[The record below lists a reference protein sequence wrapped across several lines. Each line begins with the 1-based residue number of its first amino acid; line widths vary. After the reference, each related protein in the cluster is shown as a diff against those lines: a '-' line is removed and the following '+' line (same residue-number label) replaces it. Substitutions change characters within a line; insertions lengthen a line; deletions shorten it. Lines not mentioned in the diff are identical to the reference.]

1 MREICRICARELCG
15 NQRRWIFHT
24 AAKLN
29 LQVLLSHVLGKELC
43 RDGKAEFACSKCAFM
58 LDRIYRF
65 DTVIARIEA
74 LSIERLQKLLLE
86 KDRLKFCIASMYRRN
101 NEDSGIDDKV
111 VGDGTVDISGLP
123 DVRYTAL
130 LQEDFAYSGFE
141 CWTEHEEHIPE
152 LHSCHASESMG
163 NRPRRCHGCATLR
176 VADADYEAIC
186 RVPRKVARSITCGP
200 STRWP
205 ASVCNEESSVCE
217 PITADSASAKVPV
230 EEENM
235 EEGTPGSSVES
246 LDTAVKVSPPRQKD
260 EEADK
265 GAKGS
270 EKCDDCLDAHTTPN
284 SSSCGNRLELALSLI
299 KAFDYKPV
307 QSPRGSRLPIPVKS
321 ILPCSKPSR
330 DLVDGSALLGSVN
343 AGSGFLSAATKPFP
357 LELSDLQ
364 ELWDDL
370 GEDYMPLRVQNLPED
385 HQQLTQCD
393 PVASGCMSESHAADL
408 QDKIQQYDATNKL
421 LQEKLNEMNFELK
434 SVQEASQRQD
444 RTIQSLNEALK
455 SKESETEELYH
466 VIEGQS
472 ETMAKLR
479 DMLHRSQLGHLQ
491 TSEDPSPSQQQQHMA
506 LLDLQNTLFC
516 TQLEM
521 QKLKRA
527 QWQKEHQLVEARR
540 ATQLLEAAVQE
551 EQQLK
556 EVSWKHNQELRSVVQ
571 QVQAELQGKVQEL
584 WALEGERCC
593 EIRAQEQCVQRLSQS
608 LAHKEQLLQE
618 SQELLQCQQSLE
630 KNPAVTNA
638 MLEKLQQRIKDRDA
652 ALERAIDE
660 KFCAVEEKEQE
671 LRQLHLSVRER
682 EHDLER
688 LRSVLSSNEATIH
701 SMESL
706 LKAKMLELEQVT
718 ATCQNLQWLK
728 EEVEAKSSCWQKEQ
742 EGIIQQL
749 QTSLHD
755 RNKEVELLTATL
767 LCKLGPGQNEIAEEL
782 CSRLQQKERMLQD
795 LLSDRNRQ
803 AGEHETEL
811 RELLQAVSVREQR
824 SRVAAEKMVQA
835 LAEKSGEVQFLRQR
849 LVRNESGKNP
859 VADGRLLLQKDKQP
873 FQELLPG
880 GCGNT
885 TATGISKGEDSKY
898 RMEKGHYSGSFSP
911 VGLLET
917 AAELEKELIN
927 AREELELMARK
938 ERESRLEL
946 SSLQSV
952 VMAQEE
958 ELQVQASDIESLT
971 RNIQSKEDLI
981 KDLQMQL
988 VDPEEIPAVER
999 LTQEVLVLREK
1010 VATAESQG
1018 QAATGN
1024 RQQQLLLMLEGLVAE
1039 KSRLN
1044 EALQAERQLYS
1055 SLVKFHAH
1063 PDSPE
1068 RGQTL
1073 QAELEGAQALRGR
1086 LEEALGRSMEHLRRL
1101 ETLGAFGGQPGRD
1114 DAQDGRADSI
1124 EGEVPPRTAN
1134 QQTSQGLPVNSPE
1147 AKAAQPDLT
1156 LASLERDSS
1165 LRAELLHIRAKN
1177 QQLLEQKAKV
1187 EGELWELKTLME
1199 EAGFSSLSSIRK
1211 VLLSL
1216 CLKTAELKERL
1227 GGSPLS
1233 ERWEDKAEA
1242 GGALRTQS
1250 RKLQSSET
1258 VVTLLKEQ
1266 LVLNCP
1272 EGESKFLPQLVTGM
1286 ATEIDRLRAEMGVAS
1301 GKRPALEGQLQED
1314 PAKRPCPGS
1323 QAVELGPAQAPRGMS
1338 QQMEASLVGSWQR
1351 LVEPRVGPSGQLV
1364 QCRQHNQE
1372 LQEKLA
1378 VSEATVRAQAEQL
1391 EQYRTLLS
1399 EPLVQQDNK
1408 QVQVD
1413 LQDLGYETC
1422 GRSENEADREETPSP
1437 ECEEPDVFS
1446 KAGLMEELS
1455 RPGPRGGLCWGQSE
1469 DVAALQQHV
1478 RELQL
1483 QLQNSNKALQR
1494 LQRRTRSFSSTSD
1507 YASGAEWLHK
1517 PVPSATDE
1525 DEGWQSDGVGAFC
1538 PPALQASR
1546 DLEWLVHRVSLLEA
1560 QLPGPWA
1567 GGVLPEELHS
1577 AVWPGKYD
1585 SLIQAQ
1591 ARELSHLR
1599 QKMREGRS
1607 MCHLLNQHLRDTV
1620 KSFEELLRGTDIDY
1634 YMGQSFREHLAQGG
1648 QLAERLSSKLSSRD
1662 RSDVEDKTGHEF
1674 VVLRLSKEL
1683 QEKERMIETL
1693 QAKLQEGCETPSS
1706 SRALSESPRSH
1717 SSTSFLSDGPEACS
1731 DGDATSDYSQL
1742 QGGRS
1747 KQPSRHLADVTHPA
1761 ALASNPSPAAAPHQA
1776 PAESIRGY
1784 PTGPPSQPPPMD
1796 SSQTCTGLHFDSLSK
1811 PLSVP
1816 LTPAPGPSAFL
1827 PFGPPPPAP
1836 PALLGCCGTPVFS
1849 LAEVQQEL
1857 HMLQKQL
1864 GERGPLAAPPVKPL
1878 PLTSDFGEASTSRCL
1893 HAPHLTPQSCPL
1905 QSSAQLD
1912 RKAGATFLESNPLWA
1927 QPPMGALYGHLPFG
1941 YPASHKLTGADL
1953 LEGHLV
1959 EIRSLRQ
1966 RLEESICI
1974 NDRLREQLEKRL
1986 ATTAKG
1992 NGHPTNINIQG
2003 LASTSSRS
2011 SETQALREEN
2021 QSLQLQFA
2029 HLSREL
2035 ERLREA
2041 TRCRL
2046 QEAEAKNR
2054 TLAQE
2059 LAEQLQSG
2067 RQLREERLALQ
2078 ENHHRLER
2086 TVPLLQQQ
2094 CEENQRLCQALCAEL
2109 RIHETLS
2116 SSSQAAPSACS
2127 GDAHR
2132 RPPSSSELGALL
2144 AEVRTLRRQ
2153 LLRGIQVN
2161 SALRQQ
2167 LARWQPEGNAAP
2179 LFAAHQAMPDWQPF
2193 QVSSPSPPVR
2203 DVGMSSPA
2211 PLSPPALL
2219 SDPAPLAHRLKEP
2232 PMDDPLMRRS
2242 APAPVGDAPSSL
2254 SASKGRCQVIGHVDD
2269 YYTLKQQILEGRTLV
2284 HQMASLLQP
2293 AVAMPS
2299 LEPRGPEALDRGS
2312 VQQLLST
2319 ASALHQLLEQCASLL
2334 TTFWRGALPAAPSP
2348 AQPQTAEQAMK
2359 DELLALRARL
2369 AEQESLLQRAAE
2381 RLQDTCRLKDNM
2393 EHFIISHLT
2402 QTHAVLRKART
2413 NLEKTKPQGSSVKSP
2428 PSIGAG
2434 EISVGSSQHPSHVI
2448 PAHQEHRRKRS
2459 HPDTLKWQEDRSWP
2473 CFVHLPSS

>member
-111 VGDGTVDISGLP
+111 VGDVTVDISGLP

-152 LHSCHASESMG
+152 LHSCHTSESVG

-186 RVPRKVARSITCGP
+186 RVPRKVARSISCGL

-217 PITADSASAKVPV
+217 PITADLASAKVPV
-230 EEENM
+230 EEESM

-265 GAKGS
+265 GVKGS

-284 SSSCGNRLELALSLI
+284 SSLYGNRLELALSLI

-321 ILPCSKPSR
+321 ILLYSKPSR
-330 DLVDGSALLGSVN
+330 NLVDGSTLLGSVN
-343 AGSGFLSAATKPFP
+343 AGSGFPSATTKTFP

-393 PVASGCMSESHAADL
+393 PVASGRVSESHAAEL

-434 SVQEASQRQD
+434 SIQEASQRQD

-466 VIEGQS
+466 VIEGQN
-472 ETMAKLR
+472 ETMGKLR

-491 TSEDPSPSQQQQHMA
+491 TSEGPSPSQQQQHMA

-527 QWQKEHQLVEARR
+527 QWQKEHQLAEARR
-540 ATQLLEAAVQE
+540 TTQLLEATVQE

-556 EVSWKHNQELRSVVQ
+556 EVSWKHNQELRGVVQ

-584 WALEGERCC
+584 WALEGEKCC
-593 EIRAQEQCVQRLSQS
+593 EIRAQEQRVQRLSQR

-618 SQELLQCQQSLE
+618 SWELLQRRQSLE
-630 KNPAVTNA
+630 KNPVVTDT
-638 MLEKLQQRIKDRDA
+638 MLEKLQQRIKHRDA

-671 LRQLHLSVRER
+671 LRQLHISVRER

-706 LKAKMLELEQVT
+706 LKAKTLELEQVT

-728 EEVEAKSSCWQKEQ
+728 EEVEAKSNCWQKEQ

-749 QTSLHD
+749 QASLHD
-755 RNKEVELLTATL
+755 RNKEVEELTATL
-767 LCKLGPGQNEIAEEL
+767 LCKLGPGQSEIAEEL
-782 CSRLQQKERMLQD
+782 CLRLQRKERMLQD

-811 RELLQAVSVREQR
+811 RELLQAMSIREQR

-835 LAEKSGEVQFLRQR
+835 LAEKSDEVQFLRQR
-849 LVRNESGKNP
+849 LVGNEPGKNP

-880 GCGNT
+880 GCGNS
-885 TATGISKGEDSKY
+885 TATRISKGEDSKY
-898 RMEKGHYSGSFSP
+898 RMER
-911 VGLLET
+911 GLLET

-952 VMAQEE
+952 VTAQEE

-1010 VATAESQG
+1010 VATAESRG
-1018 QAATGN
+1018 QEVTGN

-1086 LEEALGRSMEHLRRL
+1086 LEESLGRSMEHLRRL

-1114 DAQDGRADSI
+1114 DAKDGSTDSI
-1124 EGEVPPRTAN
+1124 EGEAPPRTVN
-1134 QQTSQGLPVNSPE
+1134 QQTSQGLPANSPE
-1147 AKAAQPDLT
+1147 AKAAQPDLLT
-1156 LASLERDSS
+1156 LAPLERDSS
-1165 LRAELLHIRAKN
+1165 LQAELLHVRAKN

-1187 EGELWELKTLME
+1187 EGELWELKALME

-1216 CLKTAELKERL
+1216 CLETAELKEQL

-1233 ERWEDKAEA
+1233 EGWEDKAEA
-1242 GGALRTQS
+1242 RAALCTQNS
-1250 RKLQSSET
+1250 KLQSSET

-1272 EGESKFLPQLVTGM
+1272 EGESKFPPQLVTGM
-1286 ATEIDRLRAEMGVAS
+1286 ATEIDRLWTEMGVAS

-1314 PAKRPCPGS
+1314 PAKRPCPRS

-1338 QQMEASLVGSWQR
+1338 QQMEACPAGSWQQ

-1364 QCRQHNQE
+1364 QCRQRNQE
-1372 LQEKLA
+1372 LQDKLA

-1455 RPGPRGGLCWGQSE
+1455 RPGPWGGLCWGQSE
-1469 DVAALQQHV
+1469 DVAVLQQHV

-1507 YASGAEWLHK
+1507 YASGAERLHK

-1560 QLPGPWA
+1560 QLHGRWA
-1567 GGVLPEELHS
+1567 GGVLPEELRS

-1607 MCHLLNQHLRDTV
+1607 VCHLLTQHLRDTV

-1674 VVLRLSKEL
+1674 VALRLSKEL
-1683 QEKERMIETL
+1683 REKERMIETL
-1693 QAKLQEGCETPSS
+1693 QAKLQERCETPSS
-1706 SRALSESPRSH
+1706 SRALSESPRSN
-1717 SSTSFLSDGPEACS
+1717 SSASFLSDGPEACS
-1731 DGDATSDYSQL
+1731 DGDATSEYSQL
-1742 QGGRS
+1742 QGDRS
-1747 KQPSRHLADVTHPA
+1747 EQPSRRLTDVTHPA

-1776 PAESIRGY
+1776 SAESIRGY
-1784 PTGPPSQPPPMD
+1784 STGPSSQHPPMD
-1796 SSQTCTGLHFDSLSK
+1796 SGQTRTGLHFDSLSK

-1827 PFGPPPPAP
+1827 PFGPPPPTP
-1836 PALLGCCGTPVFS
+1836 SALLGCCGTPVFS

-1864 GERGPLAAPPVKPL
+1864 GE
-1878 PLTSDFGEASTSRCL
+1878 S
-1893 HAPHLTPQSCPL
+1893 
-1905 QSSAQLD
+1905 
-1912 RKAGATFLESNPLWA
+1912 
-1927 QPPMGALYGHLPFG
+1927 
-1941 YPASHKLTGADL
+1941 ADL
-1953 LEGHLV
+1953 LEGHLA

-1992 NGHPTNINIQG
+1992 NGYPTNIYIQG
-2003 LASTSSRS
+2003 LESASSLS

-2021 QSLQLQFA
+2021 QSLQLHFA
-2029 HLSREL
+2029 HLSRGNGALPPEL
-2035 ERLREA
+2035 EQLRET

-2046 QEAEAKNR
+2046 QKAETENR

-2059 LAEQLQSG
+2059 LAEQRQSG

-2078 ENHHRLER
+2078 ENNHRLEC

-2094 CEENQRLCQALCAEL
+2094 CQENQRLCQALCAEL

-2116 SSSQAAPSACS
+2116 SSSQAALSACS
-2127 GDAHR
+2127 GDVHR

-2144 AEVRTLRRQ
+2144 AEVRTLRRK

-2167 LARWQPEGNAAP
+2167 LARQQPEGNAAP
-2179 LFAAHQAMPDWQPF
+2179 LFAAHQATPNWQPF
-2193 QVSSPSPPVR
+2193 QDSSPSPPVR

-2219 SDPAPLAHRLKEP
+2219 SGPAPLAHQLKEP
-2232 PMDDPLMRRS
+2232 PVDDALVRRS
-2242 APAPVGDAPSSL
+2242 APAPAGDAPSSS
-2254 SASKGRCQVIGHVDD
+2254 SASKGGCQVIGHVDD
-2269 YYTLKQQILEGRTLV
+2269 YYTLKQLILEGKTLV
-2284 HQMASLLQP
+2284 HQMASLLRP
-2293 AVAMPS
+2293 ALAMPS
-2299 LEPRGPEALDRGS
+2299 LEPRGTKALDRGS

-2319 ASALHQLLEQCASLL
+2319 ASALHQLLEQCSSLL

-2369 AEQESLLQRAAE
+2369 AEQENLLQRAAE

-2393 EHFIISHLT
+2393 EHFIVSHLT

-2413 NLEKTKPQGSSVKSP
+2413 NLESLQKSKPQGSSVKSP
-2428 PSIGAG
+2428 PFIGAG
-2434 EISVGSSQHPSHVI
+2434 EISVGLSQHPSHVI
-2448 PAHQEHRRKRS
+2448 PTNQEHRRKRS
-2459 HPDTLKWQEDRSWP
+2459 CPDTLKWQEDQSWP

>member
-1 MREICRICARELCG
+1 MEEAATRKRDYCDGDGKEMVPGASHMTAVLCDALEQGNLGISDEDPLRQTPMSGLFETAHHPVPAQTLPGLEQSPLMQTHVLSDLEMGPVVQTQTLRDFEKHLNDLKKENFSLKLRIYFLEERMQQKYEASREDVYKRNIELKVEVESLKRELQEKQQTL
-15 NQRRWIFHT
+15 NKAWAAAENLTSRNEAELRRHYEEQQQET
-24 AAKLN
+24 E
-29 LQVLLSHVLGKELC
+29 HVSE
-43 RDGKAEFACSKCAFM
+43 
-58 LDRIYRF
+58 
-65 DTVIARIEA
+65 
-74 LSIERLQKLLLE
+74 LLE
-86 KDRLKFCIASMYRRN
+86 NKIQ
-101 NEDSGIDDKV
+101 
-111 VGDGTVDISGLP
+111 
-123 DVRYTAL
+123 L
-130 LQEDFAYSGFE
+130 LQEEARLAKSEAERTAALAEAEKGR
-141 CWTEHEEHIPE
+141 CLE
-152 LHSCHASESMG
+152 LTKKLKEL
-163 NRPRRCHGCATLR
+163 T
-176 VADADYEAIC
+176 
-186 RVPRKVARSITCGP
+186 K
-200 STRWP
+200 
-205 ASVCNEESSVCE
+205 
-217 PITADSASAKVPV
+217 
-230 EEENM
+230 EEEKR
-235 EEGTPGSSVES
+235 GAQV
-246 LDTAVKVSPPRQKD
+246 LRDDHCAALAQKD
-260 EEADK
+260 KRIEELIQELSAREELIELL
-265 GAKGS
+265 AT
-270 EKCDDCLDAHTTPN
+270 EKQNLLQ
-284 SSSCGNRLELALSLI
+284 RLEE
-299 KAFDYKPV
+299 
-307 QSPRGSRLPIPVKS
+307 PR
-321 ILPCSKPSR
+321 
-330 DLVDGSALLGSVN
+330 
-343 AGSGFLSAATKPFP
+343 
-357 LELSDLQ
+357 EM
-364 ELWDDL
+364 E
-370 GEDYMPLRVQNLPED
+370 VQNLPED

-393 PVASGCMSESHAADL
+393 PVASGCVSESHAAEL

-479 DMLHRSQLGHLQ
+479 DILHRSQLGHLQ
-491 TSEDPSPSQQQQHMA
+491 TSEDPSPSQQQQQHMA

-527 QWQKEHQLVEARR
+527 QWQKEHQLAEARR
-540 ATQLLEAAVQE
+540 TTQLLEAAVQE

-584 WALEGERCC
+584 RALEWERCC
-593 EIRAQEQCVQRLSQS
+593 EIRAQEQRVQRLSKR

-618 SQELLQCQQSLE
+618 SQELLQRRQSLE
-630 KNPAVTNA
+630 KNPAVTDA

-706 LKAKMLELEQVT
+706 LKAKTLELEQVT

-755 RNKEVELLTATL
+755 RNKEVEKLTATL
-767 LCKLGPGQNEIAEEL
+767 LCKLGPGQSEIAEEL
-782 CSRLQQKERMLQD
+782 CLRLQQKERMLQD

-811 RELLQAVSVREQR
+811 RELLQAVSVREQQ

-849 LVRNESGKNP
+849 LVRNEPGKNP
-859 VADGRLLLQKDKQP
+859 AADGRLLLQKDKQP

-880 GCGNT
+880 GCGNA
-885 TATGISKGEDSKY
+885 TATGISKVEDSKY
-898 RMEKGHYSGSFSP
+898 RMEKG
-911 VGLLET
+911 LLET
-917 AAELEKELIN
+917 AAELKKELIN

-952 VMAQEE
+952 VTAQEE

-1010 VATAESQG
+1010 VATAESRG
-1018 QAATGN
+1018 QEATGN
-1024 RQQQLLLMLEGLVAE
+1024 RQQQLLLMLEGLVVE

-1073 QAELEGAQALRGR
+1073 QVELEGAQALRGR

-1114 DAQDGRADSI
+1114 DAADGSADSI
-1124 EGEVPPRTAN
+1124 EGEAPPRPTN
-1134 QQTSQGLPVNSPE
+1134 QQTSQGLRANSPE
-1147 AKAAQPDLT
+1147 AKAAQPDLLT
-1156 LASLERDSS
+1156 LAPLERDSS
-1165 LRAELLHIRAKN
+1165 LQAELLHVRAKN

-1216 CLKTAELKERL
+1216 CLETAELKERL
-1227 GGSPLS
+1227 GGCPLS
-1233 ERWEDKAEA
+1233 EGWEDKAEA

-1272 EGESKFLPQLVTGM
+1272 EGESKFPPQLVAGM

-1323 QAVELGPAQAPRGMS
+1323 QAVELGPAQAPRGTS
-1338 QQMEASLVGSWQR
+1338 QQMEASPAGSWQK

-1364 QCRQHNQE
+1364 QCRQRNQE
-1372 LQEKLA
+1372 LQDKLA

-1399 EPLVQQDNK
+1399 EPLVQQENK

-1469 DVAALQQHV
+1469 DVAVLQQHV

-1567 GGVLPEELHS
+1567 GGMLPEELRS

-1607 MCHLLNQHLRDTV
+1607 VCHLLTQHLRDTV

-1662 RSDVEDKTGHEF
+1662 RSDMEDKTGHEF
-1674 VVLRLSKEL
+1674 VALRLSKEL
-1683 QEKERMIETL
+1683 REKERMIETL
-1693 QAKLQEGCETPSS
+1693 QAKLQERCETPSS
-1706 SRALSESPRSH
+1706 SRALSESPRSN
-1717 SSTSFLSDGPEACS
+1717 SSASFLSDGLEACS
-1731 DGDATSDYSQL
+1731 DGDATSEYSQL
-1742 QGGRS
+1742 QGDRS
-1747 KQPSRHLADVTHPA
+1747 EQPSRRLTDVTHPA
-1761 ALASNPSPAAAPHQA
+1761 ALASNPSPTAAPHQA

-1784 PTGPPSQPPPMD
+1784 PTGPSSQHPPMD
-1796 SSQTCTGLHFDSLSK
+1796 SGQTRTGLHFDSLSK

-1827 PFGPPPPAP
+1827 PFGPPPPAR

-1893 HAPHLTPQSCPL
+1893 HVPHLTPQSCPL

-1912 RKAGATFLESNPLWA
+1912 RKAGAAFLESNPLWA
-1927 QPPMGALYGHLPFG
+1927 QPPMGALYGHLPSG
-1941 YPASHKLTGADL
+1941 YPASHPALTGADL
-1953 LEGHLV
+1953 LEGHLA

-1992 NGHPTNINIQG
+1992 NGYPTNIYIQG
-2003 LASTSSRS
+2003 LESASSLS

-2029 HLSREL
+2029 HLSRGNGALPPEL

-2046 QEAEAKNR
+2046 QKAEAENR
-2054 TLAQE
+2054 MLAQE
-2059 LAEQLQSG
+2059 LAEQRQSG

-2078 ENHHRLER
+2078 ENNHRLER

-2116 SSSQAAPSACS
+2116 SSSQAAPSACN

-2167 LARWQPEGNAAP
+2167 LARQQPEGSAAP

-2193 QVSSPSPPVR
+2193 QDSSPSPPVR

-2219 SDPAPLAHRLKEP
+2219 SGPAPLAHRMKEP
-2232 PMDDPLMRRS
+2232 PMDDPLVRRS
-2242 APAPVGDAPSSL
+2242 APAPAGDAPSSS
-2254 SASKGRCQVIGHVDD
+2254 SASKGGCQVIGHVDD
-2269 YYTLKQQILEGRTLV
+2269 YYTLKQQILEGKTLV
-2284 HQMASLLQP
+2284 HQMASLLRP
-2293 AVAMPS
+2293 ALAMPS
-2299 LEPRGPEALDRGS
+2299 LEPRGTEALDWGS
-2312 VQQLLST
+2312 IQQLLSA

-2348 AQPQTAEQAMK
+2348 AQHQTAEQAMK

-2369 AEQESLLQRAAE
+2369 AEQENLLQRAAE

-2393 EHFIISHLT
+2393 EHFIVSHLT

-2413 NLEKTKPQGSSVKSP
+2413 NLESLQKSKPQGSSVKSP

-2434 EISVGSSQHPSHVI
+2434 EISVGLSQHPSHVI
-2448 PAHQEHRRKRS
+2448 PAQQEHRRKRS
-2459 HPDTLKWQEDRSWP
+2459 RPDTLKWQDQSWP
-2473 CFVHLPSS
+2473 CFVHFPSS

>member
-186 RVPRKVARSITCGP
+186 RVPRKVARSISCGP
-200 STRWP
+200 SARWP
-205 ASVCNEESSVCE
+205 ASVCNEECE

-230 EEENM
+230 EEESM

-246 LDTAVKVSPPRQKD
+246 LDTTVKVSPPRQKD

-343 AGSGFLSAATKPFP
+343 AGSGFLNAATKPFP

-393 PVASGCMSESHAADL
+393 PVASGCVSESHAAEL

-479 DMLHRSQLGHLQ
+479 DILHRSQLGHLQ
-491 TSEDPSPSQQQQHMA
+491 TSEDPSPSQQQQQHMA

-527 QWQKEHQLVEARR
+527 QWQKEHQLAEARR
-540 ATQLLEAAVQE
+540 TTQLLEAAVQE

-584 WALEGERCC
+584 RALEWERCC
-593 EIRAQEQCVQRLSQS
+593 EIRAQEQRVQRLSKR

-618 SQELLQCQQSLE
+618 SQELLQRRQSLE
-630 KNPAVTNA
+630 KNPAVTDA

-706 LKAKMLELEQVT
+706 LKAKTLELEQVT

-755 RNKEVELLTATL
+755 RNKEVEKLTATL
-767 LCKLGPGQNEIAEEL
+767 LCKLGPGQSEIAEEL
-782 CSRLQQKERMLQD
+782 CLRLQQKERMLQD

-811 RELLQAVSVREQR
+811 RELLQAVSVREQQ

-849 LVRNESGKNP
+849 LVRNEPGKNP
-859 VADGRLLLQKDKQP
+859 AADGRLLLQKDKQP

-880 GCGNT
+880 GCGNA
-885 TATGISKGEDSKY
+885 TATGISKVEDSKY
-898 RMEKGHYSGSFSP
+898 RMEKG
-911 VGLLET
+911 LLET
-917 AAELEKELIN
+917 AAELKKELIN

-952 VMAQEE
+952 VTAQEE

-1010 VATAESQG
+1010 VATAESRG
-1018 QAATGN
+1018 QEATGN
-1024 RQQQLLLMLEGLVAE
+1024 RQQQLLLMLEGLVVE

-1073 QAELEGAQALRGR
+1073 QVELEGAQALRGR

-1114 DAQDGRADSI
+1114 DAADGSADSI
-1124 EGEVPPRTAN
+1124 EGEAPPRPTN
-1134 QQTSQGLPVNSPE
+1134 QQTSQGLRANSPE
-1147 AKAAQPDLT
+1147 AKAAQPDLLT
-1156 LASLERDSS
+1156 LAPLERDSS
-1165 LRAELLHIRAKN
+1165 LQAELLHVRAKN

-1216 CLKTAELKERL
+1216 CLETAELKERL
-1227 GGSPLS
+1227 GGCPLS
-1233 ERWEDKAEA
+1233 EGWEDKAEA

-1272 EGESKFLPQLVTGM
+1272 EGESKFPPQLVAGM

-1323 QAVELGPAQAPRGMS
+1323 QAVELGPAQAPRGTS
-1338 QQMEASLVGSWQR
+1338 QQMEASPAGSWQK

-1364 QCRQHNQE
+1364 QCRQRNQE
-1372 LQEKLA
+1372 LQDKLA

-1399 EPLVQQDNK
+1399 EPLVQQENK

-1469 DVAALQQHV
+1469 DVAVLQQHV

-1567 GGVLPEELHS
+1567 GGMLPEELRS

-1607 MCHLLNQHLRDTV
+1607 VCHLLTQHLRDTV

-1662 RSDVEDKTGHEF
+1662 RSDMEDKTGHEF
-1674 VVLRLSKEL
+1674 VALRLSKEL
-1683 QEKERMIETL
+1683 REKERMIETL
-1693 QAKLQEGCETPSS
+1693 QAKLQERCETPSS
-1706 SRALSESPRSH
+1706 SRALSESPRSN
-1717 SSTSFLSDGPEACS
+1717 SSASFLSDGLEACS
-1731 DGDATSDYSQL
+1731 DGDATSEYSQL
-1742 QGGRS
+1742 QGDRS
-1747 KQPSRHLADVTHPA
+1747 EQPSRRLTDVTHPA
-1761 ALASNPSPAAAPHQA
+1761 ALASNPSPTAAPHQA

-1784 PTGPPSQPPPMD
+1784 PTGPSSQHPPMD
-1796 SSQTCTGLHFDSLSK
+1796 SGQTRTGLHFDSLSK

-1827 PFGPPPPAP
+1827 PFGPPPPAR

-1864 GERGPLAAPPVKPL
+1864 GE
-1878 PLTSDFGEASTSRCL
+1878 S
-1893 HAPHLTPQSCPL
+1893 
-1905 QSSAQLD
+1905 
-1912 RKAGATFLESNPLWA
+1912 
-1927 QPPMGALYGHLPFG
+1927 
-1941 YPASHKLTGADL
+1941 ADL
-1953 LEGHLV
+1953 LEGHLA

-1992 NGHPTNINIQG
+1992 NGYPTNIYIQG
-2003 LASTSSRS
+2003 LESASSLS

-2029 HLSREL
+2029 HLSRGNGALPPEL

-2046 QEAEAKNR
+2046 QKAEAENR
-2054 TLAQE
+2054 MLAQE
-2059 LAEQLQSG
+2059 LAEQRQSG

-2078 ENHHRLER
+2078 ENNHRLER

-2116 SSSQAAPSACS
+2116 SSSQAAPSACN

-2167 LARWQPEGNAAP
+2167 LARQQPEGSAAP

-2193 QVSSPSPPVR
+2193 QDSSPSPPVR

-2219 SDPAPLAHRLKEP
+2219 SGPAPLAHRMKEP
-2232 PMDDPLMRRS
+2232 PMDDPLVRRS
-2242 APAPVGDAPSSL
+2242 APAPAGDAPSSS
-2254 SASKGRCQVIGHVDD
+2254 SASKGGCQVIGHVDD
-2269 YYTLKQQILEGRTLV
+2269 YYTLKQQILEGKTLV
-2284 HQMASLLQP
+2284 HQMASLLRP
-2293 AVAMPS
+2293 ALAMPS
-2299 LEPRGPEALDRGS
+2299 LEPRGTEALDWGS
-2312 VQQLLST
+2312 IQQLLSA

-2348 AQPQTAEQAMK
+2348 AQHQTAEQAMK

-2369 AEQESLLQRAAE
+2369 AEQENLLQRAAE

-2393 EHFIISHLT
+2393 EHFIVSHLT

-2413 NLEKTKPQGSSVKSP
+2413 NLESLQKSKPQGSSVKSP

-2434 EISVGSSQHPSHVI
+2434 EISVGLSQHPSHVI
-2448 PAHQEHRRKRS
+2448 PAQQEHRRKRS
-2459 HPDTLKWQEDRSWP
+2459 RPDTLKWQDQSWP
-2473 CFVHLPSS
+2473 CFVHFPSS

>member
-1 MREICRICARELCG
+1 MSNGYRTLSQHLNDLKKENFSLKLRIYFLEERMQQKYEASREDVYKRNIELMVEVESLKRELQEKQQTLDKAWAAAE
-15 NQRRWIFHT
+15 NLTSRNEAELRRRFEERQQET
-24 AAKLN
+24 E
-29 LQVLLSHVLGKELC
+29 HVSE
-43 RDGKAEFACSKCAFM
+43 
-58 LDRIYRF
+58 
-65 DTVIARIEA
+65 
-74 LSIERLQKLLLE
+74 LLE
-86 KDRLKFCIASMYRRN
+86 NKIQ
-101 NEDSGIDDKV
+101 
-111 VGDGTVDISGLP
+111 
-123 DVRYTAL
+123 L
-130 LQEDFAYSGFE
+130 LQEEARLAKSEAERMAALAEAEKGRCLE
-141 CWTEHEEHIPE
+141 LTKKLKELTKEEVKRGAQV
-152 LHSCHASESMG
+152 LHDDH
-163 NRPRRCHGCATLR
+163 CAAL
-176 VADADYEAIC
+176 A
-186 RVPRKVARSITCGP
+186 
-200 STRWP
+200 
-205 ASVCNEESSVCE
+205 
-217 PITADSASAKVPV
+217 
-230 EEENM
+230 
-235 EEGTPGSSVES
+235 
-246 LDTAVKVSPPRQKD
+246 QKD
-260 EEADK
+260 KRIEELIQELSAREQLIELL
-265 GAKGS
+265 AT
-270 EKCDDCLDAHTTPN
+270 EKQNLLQ
-284 SSSCGNRLELALSLI
+284 RLEE
-299 KAFDYKPV
+299 
-307 QSPRGSRLPIPVKS
+307 PR
-321 ILPCSKPSR
+321 
-330 DLVDGSALLGSVN
+330 
-343 AGSGFLSAATKPFP
+343 
-357 LELSDLQ
+357 EM
-364 ELWDDL
+364 E
-370 GEDYMPLRVQNLPED
+370 VQNLPED

-393 PVASGCMSESHAADL
+393 PVASGRVSESHAAEL

-434 SVQEASQRQD
+434 SVQETSQRQE

-466 VIEGQS
+466 VIEGQN

-491 TSEDPSPSQQQQHMA
+491 TSEGPSPSQQHMA

-527 QWQKEHQLVEARR
+527 QRQKEQQLAEARR
-540 ATQLLEAAVQE
+540 VTQLLEAAVQE

-584 WALEGERCC
+584 RALEGERCC
-593 EIRAQEQCVQRLSQS
+593 EIQAQEQRVQRLSQR

-618 SQELLQCQQSLE
+618 SRELLQRRQSFE
-630 KNPAVTNA
+630 KNPAVTDA
-638 MLEKLQQRIKDRDA
+638 LLEKLQQRIKDRDA

-682 EHDLER
+682 ERDLER

-701 SMESL
+701 SMDSL
-706 LKAKMLELEQVT
+706 LKAKTLELEQVS

-755 RNKEVELLTATL
+755 RNKEVEELTATL
-767 LCKLGPGQNEIAEEL
+767 LCKLGPGQSEIAEEL
-782 CSRLQQKERMLQD
+782 CLRLQRKERMLQD

-811 RELLQAVSVREQR
+811 RELLQAVSTREQR

-835 LAEKSGEVQFLRQR
+835 LAEKSGEVQFLRQQ
-849 LVRNESGKNP
+849 LVGKEPGKNP
-859 VADGRLLLQKDKQP
+859 AADGRPLLQKDKQP

-880 GCGNT
+880 GCRNA

-898 RMEKGHYSGSFSP
+898 RMEKGP
-911 VGLLET
+911 LEM
-917 AAELEKELIN
+917 AAELEKELVS
-927 AREELELMARK
+927 AREELELMSRK

-952 VMAQEE
+952 VTAQEE

-1010 VATAESQG
+1010 VATAESRG
-1018 QAATGN
+1018 QEATGN
-1024 RQQQLLLMLEGLVAE
+1024 RRQQLLLMLEGLVTE

-1055 SLVKFHAH
+1055 SLVKFHTH

-1073 QAELEGAQALRGR
+1073 RAELEGAQALRGR

-1101 ETLGAFGGQPGRD
+1101 ETLGAFGGQPGRE
-1114 DAQDGRADSI
+1114 DAEDGSPDSI
-1124 EGEVPPRTAN
+1124 EGEAPPGATS
-1134 QQTSQGLPVNSPE
+1134 QQTSQGLPVNSLV
-1147 AKAAQPDLT
+1147 AKAAQPDLLT
-1156 LASLERDSS
+1156 LDHLERNSS
-1165 LRAELLHIRAKN
+1165 LQAELFHIRAKN

-1199 EAGFSSLSSIRK
+1199 EAGFSSLSPIRK
-1211 VLLSL
+1211 ALLSL
-1216 CLKTAELKERL
+1216 CLETAELKERL

-1233 ERWEDKAEA
+1233 EGCEDEAEA
-1242 GGALRTQS
+1242 RGALRTQS
-1250 RKLQSSET
+1250 RKPQSSET

-1272 EGESKFLPQLVTGM
+1272 EGESKFPSQLVTGM
-1286 ATEIDRLRAEMGVAS
+1286 ATEINRLRAEMGVAPS
-1301 GKRPALEGQLQED
+1301 KRPALEGQLQED

-1338 QQMEASLVGSWQR
+1338 QQMKGSPAGSWQQ
-1351 LVEPRVGPSGQLV
+1351 LVEPAVGPSGQLV
-1364 QCRQHNQE
+1364 QCRQRNQE
-1372 LQEKLA
+1372 LQDKLA

-1455 RPGPRGGLCWGQSE
+1455 QPGPRGGLCWGQSE
-1469 DVAALQQHV
+1469 DVAILQQHV
-1478 RELQL
+1478 RELQV

-1507 YASGAEWLHK
+1507 YASGAERLHK
-1517 PVPSATDE
+1517 LVPSATDE

-1560 QLPGPWA
+1560 QLPGPRA
-1567 GGVLPEELHS
+1567 GGVLPEELRS

-1607 MCHLLNQHLRDTV
+1607 VCRLLTQHLRDTV

-1674 VVLRLSKEL
+1674 VALRLSKEL
-1683 QEKERMIETL
+1683 REKERMIETL
-1693 QAKLQEGCETPSS
+1693 QAKLQERCETPSS
-1706 SRALSESPRSH
+1706 SRALSESPRSN
-1717 SSTSFLSDGPEACS
+1717 SSASFLSDAPEACS
-1731 DGDATSDYSQL
+1731 DGDATSEYSQL
-1742 QGGRS
+1742 QGVRS
-1747 KQPSRHLADVTHPA
+1747 EQPSRHLTDVTHPA

-1784 PTGPPSQPPPMD
+1784 PTGPSSQHHPMD
-1796 SSQTCTGLHFDSLSK
+1796 GGQTRTGLHFDSLSK

-1864 GERGPLAAPPVKPL
+1864 GERGPLAAPPVKPV
-1878 PLTSDFGEASTSRCL
+1878 PLASNFREASTSRCL
-1893 HAPHLTPQSCPL
+1893 HVPHLTPQSCPL
-1905 QSSAQLD
+1905 QRSTQLD
-1912 RKAGATFLESNPLWA
+1912 RKAGAAFLESNSLWA
-1927 QPPMGALYGHLPFG
+1927 QPHMGALYGHLPSG
-1941 YPASHKLTGADL
+1941 YPDSHKLTGADL
-1953 LEGHLV
+1953 LEGHLA

-1992 NGHPTNINIQG
+1992 N
-2003 LASTSSRS
+2003 
-2011 SETQALREEN
+2011 
-2021 QSLQLQFA
+2021 
-2029 HLSREL
+2029 EL

-2041 TRCRL
+2041 MYCRL
-2046 QEAEAKNR
+2046 QEAEAENR

-2059 LAEQLQSG
+2059 LAEQRQSG

-2078 ENHHRLER
+2078 ENNHRLEC

-2094 CEENQRLCQALCAEL
+2094 CEENQRLCQALCTEL
-2109 RIHETLS
+2109 RVHETLS
-2116 SSSQAAPSACS
+2116 GSSQAAPSACS
-2127 GDAHR
+2127 GDAHC
-2132 RPPSSSELGALL
+2132 RPPSSSELDTLL

-2167 LARWQPEGNAAP
+2167 LARQKPEGSAVP
-2179 LFAAHQAMPDWQPF
+2179 LFATHQAMPDWQPF
-2193 QVSSPSPPVR
+2193 QDSSPSPPVR

-2219 SDPAPLAHRLKEP
+2219 SAPAPLAHRMKEP
-2232 PMDDPLMRRS
+2232 PVDNPLVRRS
-2242 APAPVGDAPSSL
+2242 APAPARDAPSSS
-2254 SASKGRCQVIGHVDD
+2254 SASKGGCQVIGHVDD
-2269 YYTLKQQILEGRTLV
+2269 YYTLKQQILEGKTLV
-2284 HQMASLLQP
+2284 HQIASLLQP
-2293 AVAMPS
+2293 ALAMPS
-2299 LEPRGPEALDRGS
+2299 LEPHGTEALERGS
-2312 VQQLLST
+2312 VRQLLST
-2319 ASALHQLLEQCASLL
+2319 TSALHQLLEQCASLL
-2334 TTFWRGALPAAPSP
+2334 ATFWRGALPAAPSP
-2348 AQPQTAEQAMK
+2348 AQPQTVEQAMK

-2369 AEQESLLQRAAE
+2369 AEQENLLQSAAE

-2393 EHFIISHLT
+2393 EHFIVSHLT

-2413 NLEKTKPQGSSVKSP
+2413 NLEGKSQWAC
-2428 PSIGAG
+2428 PSTR
-2434 EISVGSSQHPSHVI
+2434 P
-2448 PAHQEHRRKRS
+2448 
-2459 HPDTLKWQEDRSWP
+2459 T
-2473 CFVHLPSS
+2473 

>member
-186 RVPRKVARSITCGP
+186 RVPRKVARSISCGP
-200 STRWP
+200 SARWP
-205 ASVCNEESSVCE
+205 ASVCNEECE

-230 EEENM
+230 EEESM

-246 LDTAVKVSPPRQKD
+246 LDTTVKVSPPRQKD

-343 AGSGFLSAATKPFP
+343 AGSGFLNAATKPFP

-393 PVASGCMSESHAADL
+393 PVASGCVSESHAAEL

-479 DMLHRSQLGHLQ
+479 DILHRSQLGHLQ
-491 TSEDPSPSQQQQHMA
+491 TSEDPSPSQQQQQHMA

-527 QWQKEHQLVEARR
+527 QWQKEHQLAEARR
-540 ATQLLEAAVQE
+540 TTQLLEAAVQE

-584 WALEGERCC
+584 RALEWERCC
-593 EIRAQEQCVQRLSQS
+593 EIRAQEQRVQRLSKR

-618 SQELLQCQQSLE
+618 SQELLQRRQSLE
-630 KNPAVTNA
+630 KNPAVTDA

-706 LKAKMLELEQVT
+706 LKAKTLELEQVT

-755 RNKEVELLTATL
+755 RNKEVEKLTATL
-767 LCKLGPGQNEIAEEL
+767 LCKLGPGQSEIAEEL
-782 CSRLQQKERMLQD
+782 CLRLQQKERMLQD

-811 RELLQAVSVREQR
+811 RELLQAVSVREQQ

-849 LVRNESGKNP
+849 LVRNEPGKNP
-859 VADGRLLLQKDKQP
+859 AADGRLLLQKDKQP

-880 GCGNT
+880 GCGNA
-885 TATGISKGEDSKY
+885 TATGISKVEDSKY
-898 RMEKGHYSGSFSP
+898 RMEKG
-911 VGLLET
+911 LLET
-917 AAELEKELIN
+917 AAELKKELIN

-952 VMAQEE
+952 VTAQEE

-1010 VATAESQG
+1010 VATAESRG
-1018 QAATGN
+1018 QEATGN
-1024 RQQQLLLMLEGLVAE
+1024 RQQQLLLMLEGLVVE

-1073 QAELEGAQALRGR
+1073 QVELEGAQALRGR

-1114 DAQDGRADSI
+1114 DAADGSADSI
-1124 EGEVPPRTAN
+1124 EGEAPPRPTN
-1134 QQTSQGLPVNSPE
+1134 QQTSQGLRANSPE
-1147 AKAAQPDLT
+1147 AKAAQPDLLT
-1156 LASLERDSS
+1156 LAPLERDSS
-1165 LRAELLHIRAKN
+1165 LQAELLHVRAKN

-1216 CLKTAELKERL
+1216 CLETAELKERL
-1227 GGSPLS
+1227 GGCPLS
-1233 ERWEDKAEA
+1233 EGWEDKAEA

-1272 EGESKFLPQLVTGM
+1272 EGESKFPPQLVAGM

-1323 QAVELGPAQAPRGMS
+1323 QAVELGPAQAPRGTS
-1338 QQMEASLVGSWQR
+1338 QQMEASPAGSWQK

-1364 QCRQHNQE
+1364 QCRQRNQE
-1372 LQEKLA
+1372 LQDKLA

-1399 EPLVQQDNK
+1399 EPLVQQENK

-1469 DVAALQQHV
+1469 DVAVLQQHV

-1567 GGVLPEELHS
+1567 GGMLPEELRS

-1607 MCHLLNQHLRDTV
+1607 VCHLLTQHLRDTV

-1662 RSDVEDKTGHEF
+1662 RSDMEDKTGHEF
-1674 VVLRLSKEL
+1674 VALRLSKEL
-1683 QEKERMIETL
+1683 REKERMIETL
-1693 QAKLQEGCETPSS
+1693 QAKLQERCETPSS
-1706 SRALSESPRSH
+1706 SRALSESPRSN
-1717 SSTSFLSDGPEACS
+1717 SSASFLSDGLEACS
-1731 DGDATSDYSQL
+1731 DGDATSEYSQL
-1742 QGGRS
+1742 QGDRS
-1747 KQPSRHLADVTHPA
+1747 EQPSRRLTDVTHPA
-1761 ALASNPSPAAAPHQA
+1761 ALASNPSPTAAPHQA

-1784 PTGPPSQPPPMD
+1784 PTGPSSQHPPMD
-1796 SSQTCTGLHFDSLSK
+1796 SGQTRTGLHFDSLSK

-1827 PFGPPPPAP
+1827 PFGPPPPAR

-1893 HAPHLTPQSCPL
+1893 HVPHLTPQSCPL

-1912 RKAGATFLESNPLWA
+1912 RKAGAAFLESNPLWA
-1927 QPPMGALYGHLPFG
+1927 QPPMGALYGHLPSG
-1941 YPASHKLTGADL
+1941 YPASHPALTGADL
-1953 LEGHLV
+1953 LEGHLA

-1992 NGHPTNINIQG
+1992 NGYPTNIYIQG
-2003 LASTSSRS
+2003 LESASSLS

-2029 HLSREL
+2029 HLSRGNGALPPEL

-2046 QEAEAKNR
+2046 QKAEAENR
-2054 TLAQE
+2054 MLAQE
-2059 LAEQLQSG
+2059 LAEQRQSG

-2078 ENHHRLER
+2078 ENNHRLER

-2116 SSSQAAPSACS
+2116 SSSQAAPSACN

-2167 LARWQPEGNAAP
+2167 LARQQPEGSAAP

-2193 QVSSPSPPVR
+2193 QDSSPSPPVR

-2219 SDPAPLAHRLKEP
+2219 SGPAPLAHRMKEP
-2232 PMDDPLMRRS
+2232 PMDDPLVRRS
-2242 APAPVGDAPSSL
+2242 APAPAGDAPSSS
-2254 SASKGRCQVIGHVDD
+2254 SASKGGCQVIGHVDD
-2269 YYTLKQQILEGRTLV
+2269 YYTLKQQILEGKTLV
-2284 HQMASLLQP
+2284 HQMASLLRP
-2293 AVAMPS
+2293 ALAMPS
-2299 LEPRGPEALDRGS
+2299 LEPRGTEALDWGS
-2312 VQQLLST
+2312 IQQLLSA

-2348 AQPQTAEQAMK
+2348 AQHQTAEQAMK

-2369 AEQESLLQRAAE
+2369 AEQENLLQRAAE

-2393 EHFIISHLT
+2393 EHFIVSHLT

-2413 NLEKTKPQGSSVKSP
+2413 NLEGKSQWAC
-2428 PSIGAG
+2428 PSTRAM
-2434 EISVGSSQHPSHVI
+2434 
-2448 PAHQEHRRKRS
+2448 
-2459 HPDTLKWQEDRSWP
+2459 
-2473 CFVHLPSS
+2473 

>member
-111 VGDGTVDISGLP
+111 VGDLTVDISGLP

-152 LHSCHASESMG
+152 LHSCHTLESVG

-176 VADADYEAIC
+176 VADSDYEAIC
-186 RVPRKVARSITCGP
+186 RVPRKVARSISCGL

-217 PITADSASAKVPV
+217 PITADLASAKVPV
-230 EEENM
+230 EEESM

-265 GAKGS
+265 GVKGS

-284 SSSCGNRLELALSLI
+284 SSLYGNRLELALSLI

-321 ILPCSKPSR
+321 ILLYSKPSR
-330 DLVDGSALLGSVN
+330 NLVDGSTLLGSVN
-343 AGSGFLSAATKPFP
+343 AGSGFPSATTKPFP
-357 LELSDLQ
+357 LELSDLL

-393 PVASGCMSESHAADL
+393 PVASGRVSESHAAEL

-434 SVQEASQRQD
+434 SIQEASQRKD

-466 VIEGQS
+466 VIEGQN
-472 ETMAKLR
+472 ETMGKLR

-491 TSEDPSPSQQQQHMA
+491 TSEGPSPSQQQQHMA

-527 QWQKEHQLVEARR
+527 QWQKEHQLAEARR
-540 ATQLLEAAVQE
+540 TTQLLEATVQE

-556 EVSWKHNQELRSVVQ
+556 EVSWKHNQELRGVVQ

-584 WALEGERCC
+584 WALEREKCC
-593 EIRAQEQCVQRLSQS
+593 EIRAQEQRVQRLSQR

-618 SQELLQCQQSLE
+618 SWELLQRRQSLE
-630 KNPAVTNA
+630 KNPVVTDT

-671 LRQLHLSVRER
+671 LRQLHISVRER

-688 LRSVLSSNEATIH
+688 LRCVLSSNEATIH

-706 LKAKMLELEQVT
+706 LKAKTLELEQVT

-749 QTSLHD
+749 QASLHD
-755 RNKEVELLTATL
+755 RNKEVEELTATL
-767 LCKLGPGQNEIAEEL
+767 LCKLGPGQSEIAEEL
-782 CSRLQQKERMLQD
+782 CLCLQRKERMLQD

-803 AGEHETEL
+803 AGKHETEL
-811 RELLQAVSVREQR
+811 RELLQAMSIREQR

-835 LAEKSGEVQFLRQR
+835 LAEKSDEVQFLRQR
-849 LVRNESGKNP
+849 LVGNEPGKNP

-880 GCGNT
+880 GCGNA

-898 RMEKGHYSGSFSP
+898 RMER
-911 VGLLET
+911 GLLET

-952 VMAQEE
+952 VTAQEE

-1010 VATAESQG
+1010 VATAESRG
-1018 QAATGN
+1018 QETTGN

-1086 LEEALGRSMEHLRRL
+1086 LEESLGRSMEHLRRL

-1114 DAQDGRADSI
+1114 DAKDGSTDSI
-1124 EGEVPPRTAN
+1124 EGEAPPRTVN
-1134 QQTSQGLPVNSPE
+1134 QQTSQGLPANSPE
-1147 AKAAQPDLT
+1147 AKAAQPDLLT
-1156 LASLERDSS
+1156 LAPLERDSS
-1165 LRAELLHIRAKN
+1165 LQAELLHVRAKN

-1187 EGELWELKTLME
+1187 EGELWELKALME
-1199 EAGFSSLSSIRK
+1199 EAGFSSLSPIRK

-1216 CLKTAELKERL
+1216 CLETAELKEQL

-1233 ERWEDKAEA
+1233 EGWEDKAEA
-1242 GGALRTQS
+1242 RAALCTQN

-1272 EGESKFLPQLVTGM
+1272 EGKSKFPPQLVTGM

-1314 PAKRPCPGS
+1314 PAKRPCPRS

-1338 QQMEASLVGSWQR
+1338 QQMEACPAGSWQQ

-1364 QCRQHNQE
+1364 QCRQRNQE
-1372 LQEKLA
+1372 LQDKLA

-1391 EQYRTLLS
+1391 EQYKTLLS

-1446 KAGLMEELS
+1446 KADLMEELS

-1469 DVAALQQHV
+1469 DVAVLQQHV

-1507 YASGAEWLHK
+1507 YASGAERLHK

-1546 DLEWLVHRVSLLEA
+1546 DLEWLIHRVSLLEA
-1560 QLPGPWA
+1560 QLPGRWA
-1567 GGVLPEELHS
+1567 GGVLPEKLRS

-1607 MCHLLNQHLRDTV
+1607 VCHLLTQHLRDTV

-1674 VVLRLSKEL
+1674 VALRLSKEL
-1683 QEKERMIETL
+1683 REKERMIETL
-1693 QAKLQEGCETPSS
+1693 QAKLQELCETPSS
-1706 SRALSESPRSH
+1706 SRALSESPRSN
-1717 SSTSFLSDGPEACS
+1717 SSASFLSDGPEACS
-1731 DGDATSDYSQL
+1731 DGDASSEYSQL
-1742 QGGRS
+1742 QGDRS
-1747 KQPSRHLADVTHPA
+1747 EQPSRRLTDVTHPA

-1776 PAESIRGY
+1776 SAESIRGY
-1784 PTGPPSQPPPMD
+1784 PTGPSSQHPPMD
-1796 SSQTCTGLHFDSLSK
+1796 SGQTRTGLHFDSLSK

-1827 PFGPPPPAP
+1827 PFGPPPPTP
-1836 PALLGCCGTPVFS
+1836 SALLGCCGTPVFS

-1864 GERGPLAAPPVKPL
+1864 GE
-1878 PLTSDFGEASTSRCL
+1878 S
-1893 HAPHLTPQSCPL
+1893 
-1905 QSSAQLD
+1905 
-1912 RKAGATFLESNPLWA
+1912 
-1927 QPPMGALYGHLPFG
+1927 
-1941 YPASHKLTGADL
+1941 ADL
-1953 LEGHLV
+1953 LEGHLA

-1992 NGHPTNINIQG
+1992 NGYPTNIYIQG
-2003 LASTSSRS
+2003 LESASSLS

-2029 HLSREL
+2029 HLSRGNGALPPEL
-2035 ERLREA
+2035 EQLRET

-2046 QEAEAKNR
+2046 QKAETENR

-2059 LAEQLQSG
+2059 LAEQRQSG

-2078 ENHHRLER
+2078 ENNHRLEC

-2116 SSSQAAPSACS
+2116 SSSQAALSACS
-2127 GDAHR
+2127 GDVHR

-2167 LARWQPEGNAAP
+2167 LARQQPEGSAAP
-2179 LFAAHQAMPDWQPF
+2179 LFAAHQATPNWQPF
-2193 QVSSPSPPVR
+2193 QDSSPSPPVR

-2219 SDPAPLAHRLKEP
+2219 SGPAPLAHQLKEP
-2232 PMDDPLMRRS
+2232 PVDDALVRRS
-2242 APAPVGDAPSSL
+2242 APAPAGDAPSSS
-2254 SASKGRCQVIGHVDD
+2254 SASKGGCQVIGHVDD
-2269 YYTLKQQILEGRTLV
+2269 YYTLKQQILDGKMLV
-2284 HQMASLLQP
+2284 HQMASLLRP
-2293 AVAMPS
+2293 ALAMPC
-2299 LEPRGPEALDRGS
+2299 LEPRGTEALDRSS

-2319 ASALHQLLEQCASLL
+2319 ASALHQLLEQCSSLL
-2334 TTFWRGALPAAPSP
+2334 TTFWRGALLVAPSP

-2369 AEQESLLQRAAE
+2369 AEQENLLQRAAE

-2393 EHFIISHLT
+2393 EHFIVSHLT

-2413 NLEKTKPQGSSVKSP
+2413 NLESLQKSKPQGSSVKSP

-2434 EISVGSSQHPSHVI
+2434 EISVGLSQHPSHVI
-2448 PAHQEHRRKRS
+2448 PTNQEHRRKRS
-2459 HPDTLKWQEDRSWP
+2459 CPDTLKWQEDQSWP

>member
-1 MREICRICARELCG
+1 MEGATTRKRDYFDGDGKEMVPGASHVTAVLCDAPEHGNLGISDEDPLRQTPTVGLFETAHHPVPAQTLPSLEQSPLMQTHVLSDLEMGPVVQTQTLRDFEKHLNDLKKENFSLKLRIYFLEERMQQKYEASREDVYKRNIELMVEVESLKRELQEKQQTLDKAWAAAE
-15 NQRRWIFHT
+15 NLTSRNEAELRRRFEERQQET
-24 AAKLN
+24 E
-29 LQVLLSHVLGKELC
+29 HVSE
-43 RDGKAEFACSKCAFM
+43 
-58 LDRIYRF
+58 
-65 DTVIARIEA
+65 
-74 LSIERLQKLLLE
+74 LLE
-86 KDRLKFCIASMYRRN
+86 NKIQ
-101 NEDSGIDDKV
+101 
-111 VGDGTVDISGLP
+111 
-123 DVRYTAL
+123 L
-130 LQEDFAYSGFE
+130 LQEEARLAKSEAERMAALAEAEKGRCLE
-141 CWTEHEEHIPE
+141 LTKKLKELTKEEVKRGAQV
-152 LHSCHASESMG
+152 LHDDH
-163 NRPRRCHGCATLR
+163 CAAL
-176 VADADYEAIC
+176 A
-186 RVPRKVARSITCGP
+186 
-200 STRWP
+200 
-205 ASVCNEESSVCE
+205 
-217 PITADSASAKVPV
+217 
-230 EEENM
+230 
-235 EEGTPGSSVES
+235 
-246 LDTAVKVSPPRQKD
+246 QKD
-260 EEADK
+260 KRIEELIQELSAREQLIELL
-265 GAKGS
+265 AT
-270 EKCDDCLDAHTTPN
+270 EKQNLLQ
-284 SSSCGNRLELALSLI
+284 RLEE
-299 KAFDYKPV
+299 
-307 QSPRGSRLPIPVKS
+307 PR
-321 ILPCSKPSR
+321 
-330 DLVDGSALLGSVN
+330 
-343 AGSGFLSAATKPFP
+343 
-357 LELSDLQ
+357 EM
-364 ELWDDL
+364 E
-370 GEDYMPLRVQNLPED
+370 VQNLPED

-393 PVASGCMSESHAADL
+393 PVASGRVSESHAAEL
-408 QDKIQQYDATNKL
+408 QDKIQQYDATNK
-421 LQEKLNEMNFELK
+421 
-434 SVQEASQRQD
+434 
-444 RTIQSLNEALK
+444 
-455 SKESETEELYH
+455 TEELYH
-466 VIEGQS
+466 VIEGQN

-491 TSEDPSPSQQQQHMA
+491 TSEGPSPSQQHMA

-527 QWQKEHQLVEARR
+527 QRQKEQQLAEARR
-540 ATQLLEAAVQE
+540 VTQLLEAAVQE

-584 WALEGERCC
+584 RALEGERCC
-593 EIRAQEQCVQRLSQS
+593 EIQAQEQRVQRLSQR

-618 SQELLQCQQSLE
+618 SRELLQRRQSFE
-630 KNPAVTNA
+630 KNPAVTDA
-638 MLEKLQQRIKDRDA
+638 LLEKLQQRIKDRDA

-682 EHDLER
+682 ERDLER

-701 SMESL
+701 SMDSL
-706 LKAKMLELEQVT
+706 LKAKTLELEQVS

-755 RNKEVELLTATL
+755 RNKEVEELTATL
-767 LCKLGPGQNEIAEEL
+767 LCKLGPGQSEIAEEL
-782 CSRLQQKERMLQD
+782 CLRLQRKERMLQD

-811 RELLQAVSVREQR
+811 RELLQAVSTREQR

-835 LAEKSGEVQFLRQR
+835 LAEKSGEVQFLRQQ
-849 LVRNESGKNP
+849 LVGKEPGKNP
-859 VADGRLLLQKDKQP
+859 AADGRPLLQKDKQP

-880 GCGNT
+880 GCRNA

-898 RMEKGHYSGSFSP
+898 RMEKGP
-911 VGLLET
+911 LEM
-917 AAELEKELIN
+917 AAELEKELVS
-927 AREELELMARK
+927 AREELELMSRK

-952 VMAQEE
+952 VTAQEE

-1010 VATAESQG
+1010 VATAESRG
-1018 QAATGN
+1018 QEATGN
-1024 RQQQLLLMLEGLVAE
+1024 RRQQLLLMLEGLVTE

-1055 SLVKFHAH
+1055 SLVKFHTH

-1073 QAELEGAQALRGR
+1073 RAELEGAQALRGR

-1101 ETLGAFGGQPGRD
+1101 ETLGAFGGQPGRE
-1114 DAQDGRADSI
+1114 DAEDGSPDSI
-1124 EGEVPPRTAN
+1124 EGEAPPGATS
-1134 QQTSQGLPVNSPE
+1134 QQTSQGLPVNSLV
-1147 AKAAQPDLT
+1147 AKAAQPDLLT
-1156 LASLERDSS
+1156 LDHLERNSS
-1165 LRAELLHIRAKN
+1165 LQAELFHIRAKN

-1199 EAGFSSLSSIRK
+1199 EAGFSSLSPIRK
-1211 VLLSL
+1211 ALLSL
-1216 CLKTAELKERL
+1216 CLETAELKERL

-1233 ERWEDKAEA
+1233 EGCEDEAEA
-1242 GGALRTQS
+1242 RGALRTQS
-1250 RKLQSSET
+1250 RKPQSSET

-1272 EGESKFLPQLVTGM
+1272 EGESKFPSQLVTGM
-1286 ATEIDRLRAEMGVAS
+1286 ATEINRLRAEMGVAPS
-1301 GKRPALEGQLQED
+1301 KRPALEGQLQED

-1338 QQMEASLVGSWQR
+1338 QQMKGSPAGSWQQ
-1351 LVEPRVGPSGQLV
+1351 LVEPAVGPSGQLV
-1364 QCRQHNQE
+1364 QCRQRNQE
-1372 LQEKLA
+1372 LQDKLA

-1455 RPGPRGGLCWGQSE
+1455 QPGPRGGLCWGQSE
-1469 DVAALQQHV
+1469 DVAILQQHV
-1478 RELQL
+1478 RELQV

-1507 YASGAEWLHK
+1507 YASGAERLHK
-1517 PVPSATDE
+1517 LVPSATDE

-1560 QLPGPWA
+1560 QLPGPRA
-1567 GGVLPEELHS
+1567 GGVLPEELRS

-1607 MCHLLNQHLRDTV
+1607 VCRLLTQHLRDTV

-1674 VVLRLSKEL
+1674 VALRLSKEL
-1683 QEKERMIETL
+1683 REKERMIETL
-1693 QAKLQEGCETPSS
+1693 QAKLQERCETPSS
-1706 SRALSESPRSH
+1706 SRALSESPRSN
-1717 SSTSFLSDGPEACS
+1717 SSASFLSDAPEACS
-1731 DGDATSDYSQL
+1731 DGDATSEYSQL
-1742 QGGRS
+1742 QGVRS
-1747 KQPSRHLADVTHPA
+1747 EQPSRHLTDVTHPA

-1784 PTGPPSQPPPMD
+1784 PTGPSSQHHPMD
-1796 SSQTCTGLHFDSLSK
+1796 GGQTRTGLHFDSLSK

-1864 GERGPLAAPPVKPL
+1864 GERGPLAAPPVKPV
-1878 PLTSDFGEASTSRCL
+1878 PLASNFREASTSRCL
-1893 HAPHLTPQSCPL
+1893 HVPHLTPQSCPL
-1905 QSSAQLD
+1905 QRSTQLD
-1912 RKAGATFLESNPLWA
+1912 RKAGAAFLESNSLWA
-1927 QPPMGALYGHLPFG
+1927 QPHMGALYGHLPSG
-1941 YPASHKLTGADL
+1941 YPDSHKLTGADL
-1953 LEGHLV
+1953 LEGHLA

-1992 NGHPTNINIQG
+1992 NGYPTNIYIQG
-2003 LASTSSRS
+2003 LESVSSLS

-2021 QSLQLQFA
+2021 QSLQLQFT

-2041 TRCRL
+2041 MYCRL
-2046 QEAEAKNR
+2046 QEAEAENR

-2059 LAEQLQSG
+2059 LAEQRQSG

-2078 ENHHRLER
+2078 ENNHRLEC

-2094 CEENQRLCQALCAEL
+2094 CEENQRLCQALCTEL
-2109 RIHETLS
+2109 RVHETLS
-2116 SSSQAAPSACS
+2116 GSSQAAPSACS
-2127 GDAHR
+2127 GDAHC
-2132 RPPSSSELGALL
+2132 RPPSSSELDTLL

-2167 LARWQPEGNAAP
+2167 LARQKPEGSAVP
-2179 LFAAHQAMPDWQPF
+2179 LFATHQAMPDWQPF
-2193 QVSSPSPPVR
+2193 QDSSPSPPVR

-2219 SDPAPLAHRLKEP
+2219 SAPAPLAHRMKEP
-2232 PMDDPLMRRS
+2232 PVDNPLVRRS
-2242 APAPVGDAPSSL
+2242 APAPARDAPSSS
-2254 SASKGRCQVIGHVDD
+2254 SASKGGCQVIGHVDD
-2269 YYTLKQQILEGRTLV
+2269 YYTLKQQILEGKTLV
-2284 HQMASLLQP
+2284 HQIASLLQP
-2293 AVAMPS
+2293 ALAMPS
-2299 LEPRGPEALDRGS
+2299 LEPHGTEALERGS
-2312 VQQLLST
+2312 VRQLLST
-2319 ASALHQLLEQCASLL
+2319 TSALHQLLEQCASLL
-2334 TTFWRGALPAAPSP
+2334 ATFWRGALPAAPSP
-2348 AQPQTAEQAMK
+2348 AQPQTVEQAMK

-2369 AEQESLLQRAAE
+2369 AEQENLLQSAAE

-2393 EHFIISHLT
+2393 EHFIVSHLT

-2413 NLEKTKPQGSSVKSP
+2413 NLEKSKPQGSSVKSL
-2428 PSIGAG
+2428 PSIGTG
-2434 EISVGSSQHPSHVI
+2434 EISVGLSQYPTHVI
-2448 PAHQEHRRKRS
+2448 PARQEHGRKRS
-2459 HPDTLKWQEDRSWP
+2459 RPHTLKWQEDQSWP
-2473 CFVHLPSS
+2473 RFVHLPSS

>member
-74 LSIERLQKLLLE
+74 LSIERLQKLLVE
-86 KDRLKFCIASMYRRN
+86 KDRLKFCIASMYKRN
-101 NEDSGIDDKV
+101 NENSGIDDKV
-111 VGDGTVDISGLP
+111 VGDVTVDISGLP
-123 DVRYTAL
+123 DIRYTAL

-141 CWTEHEEHIPE
+141 CWTEHDEHILEP
-152 LHSCHASESMG
+152 HSCHTSESVG
-163 NRPRRCHGCATLR
+163 NRPRRCHGCAVLR

-186 RVPRKVARSITCGP
+186 RVPRKVARSISCGP

-217 PITADSASAKVPV
+217 PITADSGNNKVPV
-230 EEENM
+230 EEESM
-235 EEGTPGSSVES
+235 EEGTPGSSFES
-246 LDTAVKVSPPRQKD
+246 LDATVEVSPPRQKD

-265 GAKGS
+265 GVKGS
-270 EKCDDCLDAHTTPN
+270 EKCDDSSDARTTPN
-284 SSSCGNRLELALSLI
+284 SSLYGNRLELALSLI

-307 QSPRGSRLPIPVKS
+307 QSPRGSRLPILVKS

-330 DLVDGSALLGSVN
+330 DLVDGSALPGSVN

-370 GEDYMPLRVQNLPED
+370 CEDYLPLRVQNLPED

-393 PVASGCMSESHAADL
+393 SVASGHVSESHAAEL
-408 QDKIQQYDATNKL
+408 QDKIQQYNSTNKL

-466 VIEGQS
+466 VIEGQN

-491 TSEDPSPSQQQQHMA
+491 TSEGLSPSQQQHMA

-516 TQLEM
+516 TQLEI
-521 QKLKRA
+521 QQLKRG
-527 QWQKEHQLVEARR
+527 QRQKEHQLAEARR

-556 EVSWKHNQELRSVVQ
+556 EVSWKHNQELRGVVQ
-571 QVQAELQGKVQEL
+571 QVQAELQHKAQQL
-584 WALEGERCC
+584 RTLEGERCC
-593 EIRAQEQCVQRLSQS
+593 EIRAEEQRVQRLSQR

-618 SQELLQCQQSLE
+618 SRELLQCWQSLE
-630 KNPAVTNA
+630 KNPVVTDA
-638 MLEKLQQRIKDRDA
+638 MLEKLQQRVKDRDA
-652 ALERAIDE
+652 ALERAIDQ
-660 KFCAVEEKEQE
+660 KFFAVEEREQE
-671 LRQLHLSVRER
+671 LRQLHLSERER

-706 LKAKMLELEQVT
+706 LKAKTLELEQVS

-728 EEVEAKSSCWQKEQ
+728 EEVEAKSSSWQKEQ

-755 RNKEVELLTATL
+755 RNKEVEELTATL
-767 LCKLGPGQNEIAEEL
+767 LCKLGPGQGEIVEEL
-782 CSRLQQKERMLQD
+782 CLRLQRKERMLQD
-795 LLSDRNRQ
+795 LLSDRYRQ

-811 RELLQAVSVREQR
+811 RELLQAVSAREQQ
-824 SRVAAEKMVQA
+824 SRVAAKKMVQA
-835 LAEKSGEVQFLRQR
+835 LTEKSGEVQFLRQR
-849 LVRNESGKNP
+849 LVEKELGKNLA
-859 VADGRLLLQKDKQP
+859 ADSRILLQKDKQP

-880 GCGNT
+880 GCGNAT
-885 TATGISKGEDSKY
+885 TTGISKGEDSKF
-898 RMEKGHYSGSFSP
+898 RMEK
-911 VGLLET
+911 GLLET
-917 AAELEKELIN
+917 AAELEKELVN

-952 VMAQEE
+952 VTAQEE

-971 RNIQSKEDLI
+971 RKIQSKEDLI

-1010 VATAESQG
+1010 VVTAESRG
-1018 QAATGN
+1018 QEATGN
-1024 RQQQLLLMLEGLVAE
+1024 RRQQLLLMLEGLVAE
-1039 KSRLN
+1039 RSRLN

-1055 SLVKFHAH
+1055 SLVKFHTH
-1063 PDSPE
+1063 PNSPE

-1073 QAELEGAQALRGR
+1073 QAELERAQALRGR

-1101 ETLGAFGGQPGRD
+1101 ETLGAFGGQPGREYAGD
-1114 DAQDGRADSI
+1114 VSA
-1124 EGEVPPRTAN
+1124 EGIKGEAPPRPAS
-1134 QQTSQGLPVNSPE
+1134 QQTSQGLPEKSPV
-1147 AKAAQPDLT
+1147 AKAVQPDLLT
-1156 LASLERDSS
+1156 LAPLEKESS
-1165 LRAELLHIRAKN
+1165 LQAELLRVRAKN

-1187 EGELWELKTLME
+1187 VGELWELKTLME
-1199 EAGFSSLSSIRK
+1199 EAGFSYLSPIRK
-1211 VLLSL
+1211 ALLSL
-1216 CLKTAELKERL
+1216 CLETAELKERL
-1227 GGSPLS
+1227 GEAPLS
-1233 ERWEDKAEA
+1233 EGWEDEAETRE
-1242 GGALRTQS
+1242 ALHTQS
-1250 RKLQSSET
+1250 KKLQSSET
-1258 VVTLLKEQ
+1258 VVTLLKDQ
-1266 LVLNCP
+1266 LVPNCL
-1272 EGESKFLPQLVTGM
+1272 EGESKFPSQLITGM
-1286 ATEIDRLRAEMGVAS
+1286 ATEIDQLRAEMGVAP

-1323 QAVELGPAQAPRGMS
+1323 QVVELGPPQAHRGIS
-1338 QQMEASLVGSWQR
+1338 QQMEGSPAGSWQR
-1351 LVEPRVGPSGQLV
+1351 LVEPGVGPSGQLV
-1364 QCRQHNQE
+1364 ECRQRNQE
-1372 LQEKLA
+1372 LQDKLA

-1391 EQYRTLLS
+1391 KQYRTLLS
-1399 EPLVQQDNK
+1399 EPSVQQDNK

-1455 RPGPRGGLCWGQSE
+1455 RLGPREGLCWGQSE
-1469 DVAALQQHV
+1469 DVAVLQQHV
-1478 RELQL
+1478 RELKV

-1494 LQRRTRSFSSTSD
+1494 LQHRTRSFSSTSD
-1507 YASGAEWLHK
+1507 YASGAERLRK
-1517 PVPSATDE
+1517 LVPSATDE
-1525 DEGWQSDGVGAFC
+1525 DEGWQSDGVGAVC

-1546 DLEWLVHRVSLLEA
+1546 DLKWLVHRVSLLEA
-1560 QLPGPWA
+1560 QLPGPRA
-1567 GGVLPEELHS
+1567 GGVLPEELRS
-1577 AVWPGKYD
+1577 AIWPGKYD

-1607 MCHLLNQHLRDTV
+1607 VCHLLSQHLRDTV

-1648 QLAERLSSKLSSRD
+1648 QLAERLSSKLSSRN

-1674 VVLRLSKEL
+1674 VALRLSKEL
-1683 QEKERMIETL
+1683 REKERMIETL
-1693 QAKLQEGCETPSS
+1693 QAKLQERCETPSS
-1706 SRALSESPRSH
+1706 SRALSESPRSN

-1731 DGDATSDYSQL
+1731 DGDATSEYSQL

-1747 KQPSRHLADVTHPA
+1747 ERPSRRLTDVTHPA
-1761 ALASNPSPAAAPHQA
+1761 ALASSPSPAAAPHQA
-1776 PAESIRGY
+1776 PAESIRGF
-1784 PTGPPSQPPPMD
+1784 PTGPSSQHHPMD
-1796 SSQTCTGLHFDSLSK
+1796 GSQTRTGLHFDSLSK

-1816 LTPAPGPSAFL
+1816 LTPAPGPSSFL

-1849 LAEVQQEL
+1849 LAEAQQEL

-1864 GERGPLAAPPVKPL
+1864 GERGPLAAPPVKPV
-1878 PLTSDFGEASTSRCL
+1878 PLAGDFGEASTSRCL
-1893 HAPHLTPQSCPL
+1893 HVPHLAPQSRPL

-1912 RKAGATFLESNPLWA
+1912 RKAGAAFPENNPLWA
-1927 QPPMGALYGHLPFG
+1927 RPHTGALYGHLPSG

-1953 LEGHLV
+1953 LEGHLA

-1974 NDRLREQLEKRL
+1974 NDRLREQLENRL
-1986 ATTAKG
+1986 AATAKG
-1992 NGHPTNINIQG
+1992 NGSPTNIYIQG
-2003 LASTSSRS
+2003 LESASPVS
-2011 SETQALREEN
+2011 SETRALREEN
-2021 QSLQLQFA
+2021 QSLQLQLA

-2035 ERLREA
+2035 ERLHEA

-2046 QEAEAKNR
+2046 QEAEAENR
-2054 TLAQE
+2054 TLAEE
-2059 LAEQLQSG
+2059 LAEQRQSSC
-2067 RQLREERLALQ
+2067 QLREERLALQ
-2078 ENHHRLER
+2078 ENNRRLAR
-2086 TVPLLQQQ
+2086 TVPRLQQQ

-2109 RIHETLS
+2109 RVHETLS
-2116 SSSQAAPSACS
+2116 GSSQAAPSACS
-2127 GDAHR
+2127 RDAHH
-2132 RPPSSSELGALL
+2132 RPPLSSELDALL

-2167 LARWQPEGNAAP
+2167 LARQQPEGSAAP
-2179 LFAAHQAMPDWQPF
+2179 LCAAHQATPDWQPL
-2193 QVSSPSPPVR
+2193 QDSSSSPPVR

-2219 SDPAPLAHRLKEP
+2219 SAPALLTHQMKEL
-2232 PMDDPLMRRS
+2232 PMDDPLARRS
-2242 APAPVGDAPSSL
+2242 GPAPAGDATSGS
-2254 SASKGRCQVIGHVDD
+2254 SASKGGCQVIGHVDD
-2269 YYTLKQQILEGRTLV
+2269 YCALKQQILEGKTMV
-2284 HQMASLLQP
+2284 HQMASLLRP
-2293 AVAMPS
+2293 ALTMPS
-2299 LEPRGPEALDRGS
+2299 LEPRGTEALEQGS
-2312 VQQLLST
+2312 VRQLLSAT
-2319 ASALHQLLEQCASLL
+2319 SALRQLLERCASLL
-2334 TTFWRGALPAAPSP
+2334 ATFWRGALPAAPSL
-2348 AQPQTAEQAMK
+2348 AQQQTAEQAMK

-2369 AEQESLLQRAAE
+2369 AEQENLLRNAAE

-2393 EHFIISHLT
+2393 EHFIVSHLT

-2413 NLEKTKPQGSSVKSP
+2413 NLEKSKPQGSSVKSP
-2428 PSIGAG
+2428 PSIGTG
-2434 EISVGSSQHPSHVI
+2434 EIPVGLSQHPSHVI
-2448 PAHQEHRRKRS
+2448 LARQEHRRKRS
-2459 HPDTLKWQEDRSWP
+2459 HPDTLKRQEDQSWP

>member
-186 RVPRKVARSITCGP
+186 RVPRKVARSISCGP
-200 STRWP
+200 SARWP
-205 ASVCNEESSVCE
+205 ASVCNEECE

-230 EEENM
+230 EEESM

-246 LDTAVKVSPPRQKD
+246 LDTTVKVSPPRQKD

-343 AGSGFLSAATKPFP
+343 AGSGFLNAATKPFP

-393 PVASGCMSESHAADL
+393 PVASGCVSESHAAEL

-479 DMLHRSQLGHLQ
+479 DILHRSQLGHLQ
-491 TSEDPSPSQQQQHMA
+491 TSEDPSPSQQQQQHMA

-527 QWQKEHQLVEARR
+527 QWQKEHQLAEARR
-540 ATQLLEAAVQE
+540 TTQLLEAAVQE

-584 WALEGERCC
+584 RALEWERCC
-593 EIRAQEQCVQRLSQS
+593 EIRAQEQRVQRLSKR

-618 SQELLQCQQSLE
+618 SQELLQRRQSLE
-630 KNPAVTNA
+630 KNPAVTDA

-706 LKAKMLELEQVT
+706 LKAKTLELEQVT

-755 RNKEVELLTATL
+755 RNKEVEKLTATL
-767 LCKLGPGQNEIAEEL
+767 LCKLGPGQSEIAEEL
-782 CSRLQQKERMLQD
+782 CLRLQQKERMLQD

-811 RELLQAVSVREQR
+811 RELLQAVSVREQQ

-849 LVRNESGKNP
+849 LVRNEPGKNP
-859 VADGRLLLQKDKQP
+859 AADGRLLLQKDKQP

-880 GCGNT
+880 GCGNA
-885 TATGISKGEDSKY
+885 TATGISKVEDSKY
-898 RMEKGHYSGSFSP
+898 RMEKG
-911 VGLLET
+911 LLET
-917 AAELEKELIN
+917 AAELKKELIN

-952 VMAQEE
+952 VTAQEE

-1010 VATAESQG
+1010 VATAESRG
-1018 QAATGN
+1018 QEATGN
-1024 RQQQLLLMLEGLVAE
+1024 RQQQLLLMLEGLVVE

-1073 QAELEGAQALRGR
+1073 QVELEGAQALRGR

-1114 DAQDGRADSI
+1114 DAADGSADSI
-1124 EGEVPPRTAN
+1124 EGEAPPRPTN
-1134 QQTSQGLPVNSPE
+1134 QQTSQGLRANSPE
-1147 AKAAQPDLT
+1147 AKAAQPDLLT
-1156 LASLERDSS
+1156 LAPLERDSS
-1165 LRAELLHIRAKN
+1165 LQAELLHVRAKN

-1216 CLKTAELKERL
+1216 CLETAELKERL
-1227 GGSPLS
+1227 GGCPLS
-1233 ERWEDKAEA
+1233 EGWEDKAEA

-1272 EGESKFLPQLVTGM
+1272 EGESKFPPQLVAGM

-1323 QAVELGPAQAPRGMS
+1323 QAVELGPAQAPRGTS
-1338 QQMEASLVGSWQR
+1338 QQMEASPAGSWQK

-1364 QCRQHNQE
+1364 QCRQRNQE
-1372 LQEKLA
+1372 LQDKLA

-1399 EPLVQQDNK
+1399 EPLVQQENK

-1469 DVAALQQHV
+1469 DVAVLQQHV

-1567 GGVLPEELHS
+1567 GGMLPEELRS

-1607 MCHLLNQHLRDTV
+1607 VCHLLTQHLRDTV

-1662 RSDVEDKTGHEF
+1662 RSDMEDKTGHEF
-1674 VVLRLSKEL
+1674 VALRLSKEL
-1683 QEKERMIETL
+1683 REKERMIETL
-1693 QAKLQEGCETPSS
+1693 QAKLQERCETPSS
-1706 SRALSESPRSH
+1706 SRALSESPRSN
-1717 SSTSFLSDGPEACS
+1717 SSASFLSDGLEACS
-1731 DGDATSDYSQL
+1731 DGDATSEYSQL
-1742 QGGRS
+1742 QGDRS
-1747 KQPSRHLADVTHPA
+1747 EQPSRRLTDVTHPA
-1761 ALASNPSPAAAPHQA
+1761 ALASNPSPTAAPHQA

-1784 PTGPPSQPPPMD
+1784 PTGPSSQHPPMD
-1796 SSQTCTGLHFDSLSK
+1796 SGQTRTGLHFDSLSK

-1827 PFGPPPPAP
+1827 PFGPPPPAR

-1893 HAPHLTPQSCPL
+1893 HVPHLTPQSCPL

-1912 RKAGATFLESNPLWA
+1912 RKAGAAFLESNPLWA
-1927 QPPMGALYGHLPFG
+1927 QPPMGALYGHLPSG
-1941 YPASHKLTGADL
+1941 YPASHPALTGADL
-1953 LEGHLV
+1953 LEGHLA

-1992 NGHPTNINIQG
+1992 NGYPTNIYIQG
-2003 LASTSSRS
+2003 LESASSLS

-2046 QEAEAKNR
+2046 QKAEAENR
-2054 TLAQE
+2054 MLAQE
-2059 LAEQLQSG
+2059 LAEQRQSG

-2078 ENHHRLER
+2078 ENNHRLER

-2116 SSSQAAPSACS
+2116 SSSQAAPSACN

-2167 LARWQPEGNAAP
+2167 LARQQPEGSAAP

-2193 QVSSPSPPVR
+2193 QDSSPSPPVR

-2219 SDPAPLAHRLKEP
+2219 SGPAPLAHRMKEP
-2232 PMDDPLMRRS
+2232 PMDDPLVRRS
-2242 APAPVGDAPSSL
+2242 APAPAGDAPSSS
-2254 SASKGRCQVIGHVDD
+2254 SASKGGCQVIGHVDD
-2269 YYTLKQQILEGRTLV
+2269 YYTLKQQILEGKTLV
-2284 HQMASLLQP
+2284 HQMASLLRP
-2293 AVAMPS
+2293 ALAMPS
-2299 LEPRGPEALDRGS
+2299 LEPRGTEALDWGS
-2312 VQQLLST
+2312 IQQLLSA

-2348 AQPQTAEQAMK
+2348 AQHQTAEQAMK

-2369 AEQESLLQRAAE
+2369 AEQENLLQRAAE

-2393 EHFIISHLT
+2393 EHFIVSHLT

-2413 NLEKTKPQGSSVKSP
+2413 NLEKSKPQGSSVKSP

-2434 EISVGSSQHPSHVI
+2434 EISVGLSQHPSHVI
-2448 PAHQEHRRKRS
+2448 PAQQEHRRKRS
-2459 HPDTLKWQEDRSWP
+2459 RPDTLKWQDQSWP
-2473 CFVHLPSS
+2473 CFVHFPSS

>member
-111 VGDGTVDISGLP
+111 VGDVTVDISGLP

-152 LHSCHASESMG
+152 LHSCHTSESVG

-186 RVPRKVARSITCGP
+186 RVPRKVARSISCGL

-217 PITADSASAKVPV
+217 PITADLASAKVPV
-230 EEENM
+230 EEESM

-265 GAKGS
+265 GVKGS

-284 SSSCGNRLELALSLI
+284 SSLYGNRLELALSLI

-321 ILPCSKPSR
+321 ILLYSKPSR
-330 DLVDGSALLGSVN
+330 NLVDGSTLLGSVN
-343 AGSGFLSAATKPFP
+343 AGSGFPSATTKTFP

-393 PVASGCMSESHAADL
+393 PVASGRVSESHAAEL
-408 QDKIQQYDATNKL
+408 QDKIQQYDATNK
-421 LQEKLNEMNFELK
+421 
-434 SVQEASQRQD
+434 EASQRQD

-466 VIEGQS
+466 VIEGQN
-472 ETMAKLR
+472 ETMGKLR

-491 TSEDPSPSQQQQHMA
+491 TSEGPSPSQQQQHMA

-527 QWQKEHQLVEARR
+527 QWQKEHQLAEARR
-540 ATQLLEAAVQE
+540 TTQLLEATVQE

-556 EVSWKHNQELRSVVQ
+556 EVSWKHNQELRGVVQ

-584 WALEGERCC
+584 WALEGEKCC
-593 EIRAQEQCVQRLSQS
+593 EIRAQEQRVQRLSQR

-618 SQELLQCQQSLE
+618 SWELLQRRQSLE
-630 KNPAVTNA
+630 KNPVVTDT
-638 MLEKLQQRIKDRDA
+638 MLEKLQQRIKHRDA

-671 LRQLHLSVRER
+671 LRQLHISVRER

-706 LKAKMLELEQVT
+706 LKAKTLELEQVT

-728 EEVEAKSSCWQKEQ
+728 EEVEAKSNCWQKEQ

-749 QTSLHD
+749 QASLHD
-755 RNKEVELLTATL
+755 RNKEVEELTATL
-767 LCKLGPGQNEIAEEL
+767 LCKLGPGQSEIAEEL
-782 CSRLQQKERMLQD
+782 CLRLQRKERMLQD

-811 RELLQAVSVREQR
+811 RELLQAMSIREQR

-835 LAEKSGEVQFLRQR
+835 LAEKSDEVQFLRQR
-849 LVRNESGKNP
+849 LVGNEPGKNP

-880 GCGNT
+880 GCGNS
-885 TATGISKGEDSKY
+885 TATRISKGEDSKY
-898 RMEKGHYSGSFSP
+898 RMER
-911 VGLLET
+911 GLLET

-952 VMAQEE
+952 VTAQEE

-1010 VATAESQG
+1010 VATAESRG
-1018 QAATGN
+1018 QEVTGN

-1086 LEEALGRSMEHLRRL
+1086 LEESLGRSMEHLRRL

-1114 DAQDGRADSI
+1114 DAKDGSTDSI
-1124 EGEVPPRTAN
+1124 EGEAPPRTVN
-1134 QQTSQGLPVNSPE
+1134 QQTSQGLPANSPE
-1147 AKAAQPDLT
+1147 AKAAQPDLLT
-1156 LASLERDSS
+1156 LAPLERDSS
-1165 LRAELLHIRAKN
+1165 LQAELLHVRAKN

-1187 EGELWELKTLME
+1187 EGELWELKALME

-1216 CLKTAELKERL
+1216 CLETAELKEQL

-1233 ERWEDKAEA
+1233 EGWEDKAEA
-1242 GGALRTQS
+1242 RAALCTQNS
-1250 RKLQSSET
+1250 KLQSSET

-1272 EGESKFLPQLVTGM
+1272 EGESKFPPQLVTGM
-1286 ATEIDRLRAEMGVAS
+1286 ATEIDRLWTEMGVAS

-1314 PAKRPCPGS
+1314 PAKRPCPRS

-1338 QQMEASLVGSWQR
+1338 QQMEACPAGSWQQ

-1364 QCRQHNQE
+1364 QCRQRNQE
-1372 LQEKLA
+1372 LQDKLA

-1455 RPGPRGGLCWGQSE
+1455 RPGPWGGLCWGQSE
-1469 DVAALQQHV
+1469 DVAVLQQHV

-1507 YASGAEWLHK
+1507 YASGAERLHK

-1560 QLPGPWA
+1560 QLHGRWA
-1567 GGVLPEELHS
+1567 GGVLPEELRS

-1607 MCHLLNQHLRDTV
+1607 VCHLLTQHLRDTV

-1674 VVLRLSKEL
+1674 VALRLSKEL
-1683 QEKERMIETL
+1683 REKERMIETL
-1693 QAKLQEGCETPSS
+1693 QAKLQERCETPSS
-1706 SRALSESPRSH
+1706 SRALSESPRSN
-1717 SSTSFLSDGPEACS
+1717 SSASFLSDGPEACS
-1731 DGDATSDYSQL
+1731 DGDATSEYSQL
-1742 QGGRS
+1742 QGDRS
-1747 KQPSRHLADVTHPA
+1747 EQPSRRLTDVTHPA

-1776 PAESIRGY
+1776 SAESIRGY
-1784 PTGPPSQPPPMD
+1784 STGPSSQHPPMD
-1796 SSQTCTGLHFDSLSK
+1796 SGQTRTGLHFDSLSK

-1827 PFGPPPPAP
+1827 PFGPPPPTP
-1836 PALLGCCGTPVFS
+1836 SALLGCCGTPVFS

-1893 HAPHLTPQSCPL
+1893 HVPHLTPQSCPL
-1905 QSSAQLD
+1905 QSSTQLD
-1912 RKAGATFLESNPLWA
+1912 RKAGAAFLESNPLWA
-1927 QPPMGALYGHLPFG
+1927 QPPMGALYGHLPSG
-1941 YPASHKLTGADL
+1941 YPASHKLMGADL
-1953 LEGHLV
+1953 LEGHLA

-1992 NGHPTNINIQG
+1992 NGYPTNIYIQG
-2003 LASTSSRS
+2003 LESASSLS

-2021 QSLQLQFA
+2021 QSLQLHFA
-2029 HLSREL
+2029 HLSRGNGALPPEL
-2035 ERLREA
+2035 EQLRET

-2046 QEAEAKNR
+2046 QKAETENR

-2059 LAEQLQSG
+2059 LAEQRQSG

-2078 ENHHRLER
+2078 ENNHRLEC

-2094 CEENQRLCQALCAEL
+2094 CQENQRLCQALCAEL

-2116 SSSQAAPSACS
+2116 SSSQAALSACS
-2127 GDAHR
+2127 GDVHR

-2144 AEVRTLRRQ
+2144 AEVRTLRRK

-2167 LARWQPEGNAAP
+2167 LARQQPEGNAAP
-2179 LFAAHQAMPDWQPF
+2179 LFAAHQATPNWQPF
-2193 QVSSPSPPVR
+2193 QDSSPSPPVR

-2219 SDPAPLAHRLKEP
+2219 SGPAPLAHQLKEP
-2232 PMDDPLMRRS
+2232 PVDDALVRRS
-2242 APAPVGDAPSSL
+2242 APAPAGDAPSSS
-2254 SASKGRCQVIGHVDD
+2254 SASKGGCQVIGHVDD
-2269 YYTLKQQILEGRTLV
+2269 YYTLKQLILEGKTLV
-2284 HQMASLLQP
+2284 HQMASLLRP
-2293 AVAMPS
+2293 ALAMPS
-2299 LEPRGPEALDRGS
+2299 LEPRGTKALDRGS

-2319 ASALHQLLEQCASLL
+2319 ASALHQLLEQCSSLL

-2369 AEQESLLQRAAE
+2369 AEQENLLQRAAE

-2393 EHFIISHLT
+2393 EHFIVSHLT

-2413 NLEKTKPQGSSVKSP
+2413 NLESLQKSKPQGSSVKSP
-2428 PSIGAG
+2428 PFIGAG
-2434 EISVGSSQHPSHVI
+2434 EISVGLSQHPSHVI
-2448 PAHQEHRRKRS
+2448 PTNQEHRRKRS
-2459 HPDTLKWQEDRSWP
+2459 CPDTLKWQEDQSWP

>member
-111 VGDGTVDISGLP
+111 VGDVTVDISGLP

-152 LHSCHASESMG
+152 LHSCHTSESVG

-186 RVPRKVARSITCGP
+186 RVPRKVARSISCGL

-217 PITADSASAKVPV
+217 PITADLASAKVPV
-230 EEENM
+230 EEESM

-265 GAKGS
+265 GVKGS

-284 SSSCGNRLELALSLI
+284 SSLYGNRLELALSLI

-321 ILPCSKPSR
+321 ILLYSKPSR
-330 DLVDGSALLGSVN
+330 NLVDGSTLLGSVN
-343 AGSGFLSAATKPFP
+343 AGSGFPSATTKTFP

-393 PVASGCMSESHAADL
+393 PVASGRVSESHAAEL

-434 SVQEASQRQD
+434 SIQEASQRQD

-466 VIEGQS
+466 VIEGQN
-472 ETMAKLR
+472 ETMGKLR

-491 TSEDPSPSQQQQHMA
+491 TSEGPSPSQQQQHMA

-527 QWQKEHQLVEARR
+527 QWQKEHQLAEARR
-540 ATQLLEAAVQE
+540 TTQLLEATVQE

-556 EVSWKHNQELRSVVQ
+556 EVSWKHNQELRGVVQ

-584 WALEGERCC
+584 WALEGEKCC
-593 EIRAQEQCVQRLSQS
+593 EIRAQEQRVQRLSQR

-618 SQELLQCQQSLE
+618 SWELLQRRQSLE
-630 KNPAVTNA
+630 KNPVVTDT
-638 MLEKLQQRIKDRDA
+638 MLEKLQQRIKHRDA

-671 LRQLHLSVRER
+671 LRQLHISVRER

-706 LKAKMLELEQVT
+706 LKAKTLELEQVT

-728 EEVEAKSSCWQKEQ
+728 EEVEAKSNCWQKEQ

-749 QTSLHD
+749 QASLHD
-755 RNKEVELLTATL
+755 RNKEVEELTATL
-767 LCKLGPGQNEIAEEL
+767 LCKLGPGQSEIAEEL
-782 CSRLQQKERMLQD
+782 CLRLQRKERMLQD

-811 RELLQAVSVREQR
+811 RELLQAMSIREQR
-824 SRVAAEKMVQA
+824 SR
-835 LAEKSGEVQFLRQR
+835 
-849 LVRNESGKNP
+849 
-859 VADGRLLLQKDKQP
+859 
-873 FQELLPG
+873 ELLPG
-880 GCGNT
+880 GCGNS
-885 TATGISKGEDSKY
+885 TATRISKGEDSKY
-898 RMEKGHYSGSFSP
+898 RMER
-911 VGLLET
+911 GLLET

-952 VMAQEE
+952 VTAQEE

-1010 VATAESQG
+1010 VATAESRG
-1018 QAATGN
+1018 QEVTGN

-1086 LEEALGRSMEHLRRL
+1086 LEESLGRSMEHLRRL

-1114 DAQDGRADSI
+1114 DAKDGSTDSI
-1124 EGEVPPRTAN
+1124 EGEAPPRTVN
-1134 QQTSQGLPVNSPE
+1134 QQTSQGLPANSPE
-1147 AKAAQPDLT
+1147 AKAAQPDLLT
-1156 LASLERDSS
+1156 LAPLERDSS
-1165 LRAELLHIRAKN
+1165 LQAELLHVRAKN

-1187 EGELWELKTLME
+1187 EGELWELKALME

-1216 CLKTAELKERL
+1216 CLETAELKEQL

-1233 ERWEDKAEA
+1233 EGWEDKAEA
-1242 GGALRTQS
+1242 RAALCTQNS
-1250 RKLQSSET
+1250 KLQSSET

-1272 EGESKFLPQLVTGM
+1272 EGESKFPPQLVTGM
-1286 ATEIDRLRAEMGVAS
+1286 ATEIDRLWTEMGVAS

-1314 PAKRPCPGS
+1314 PAKRPCPRS

-1338 QQMEASLVGSWQR
+1338 QQMEACPAGSWQQ

-1364 QCRQHNQE
+1364 QCRQRNQE
-1372 LQEKLA
+1372 LQDKLA

-1455 RPGPRGGLCWGQSE
+1455 RPGPWGGLCWGQSE
-1469 DVAALQQHV
+1469 DVAVLQQHV

-1507 YASGAEWLHK
+1507 YASGAERLHK

-1560 QLPGPWA
+1560 QLHGRWA
-1567 GGVLPEELHS
+1567 GGVLPEELRS

-1607 MCHLLNQHLRDTV
+1607 VCHLLTQHLRDTV

-1674 VVLRLSKEL
+1674 VALRLSKEL
-1683 QEKERMIETL
+1683 REKERMIETL
-1693 QAKLQEGCETPSS
+1693 QAKLQERCETPSS
-1706 SRALSESPRSH
+1706 SRALSESPRSN
-1717 SSTSFLSDGPEACS
+1717 SSASFLSDGPEACS
-1731 DGDATSDYSQL
+1731 DGDATSEYSQL
-1742 QGGRS
+1742 QGDRS
-1747 KQPSRHLADVTHPA
+1747 EQPSRRLTDVTHPA

-1776 PAESIRGY
+1776 SAESIRGY
-1784 PTGPPSQPPPMD
+1784 STGPSSQHPPMD
-1796 SSQTCTGLHFDSLSK
+1796 SGQTRTGLHFDSLSK

-1827 PFGPPPPAP
+1827 PFGPPPPTP
-1836 PALLGCCGTPVFS
+1836 SALLGCCGTPVFS

-1893 HAPHLTPQSCPL
+1893 HVPHLTPQSCPL
-1905 QSSAQLD
+1905 QSSTQLD
-1912 RKAGATFLESNPLWA
+1912 RKAGAAFLESNPLWA
-1927 QPPMGALYGHLPFG
+1927 QPPMGALYGHLPSG
-1941 YPASHKLTGADL
+1941 YPASHKLMGADL
-1953 LEGHLV
+1953 LEGHLA

-1992 NGHPTNINIQG
+1992 NGYPTNIYIQG
-2003 LASTSSRS
+2003 LESASSLS

-2021 QSLQLQFA
+2021 QSLQLHFA
-2029 HLSREL
+2029 HLSRGNGALPPEL
-2035 ERLREA
+2035 EQLRET

-2046 QEAEAKNR
+2046 QKAETENR

-2059 LAEQLQSG
+2059 LAEQRQSG

-2078 ENHHRLER
+2078 ENNHRLEC

-2094 CEENQRLCQALCAEL
+2094 CQENQRLCQALCAEL

-2116 SSSQAAPSACS
+2116 SSSQAALSACS
-2127 GDAHR
+2127 GDVHR

-2144 AEVRTLRRQ
+2144 AEVRTLRRK

-2167 LARWQPEGNAAP
+2167 LARQQPEGNAAP
-2179 LFAAHQAMPDWQPF
+2179 LFAAHQATPNWQPF
-2193 QVSSPSPPVR
+2193 QDSSPSPPVR

-2219 SDPAPLAHRLKEP
+2219 SGPAPLAHQLKEP
-2232 PMDDPLMRRS
+2232 PVDDALVRRS
-2242 APAPVGDAPSSL
+2242 APAPAGDAPSSS
-2254 SASKGRCQVIGHVDD
+2254 SASKGGCQVIGHVDD
-2269 YYTLKQQILEGRTLV
+2269 YYTLKQLILEGKTLV
-2284 HQMASLLQP
+2284 HQMASLLRP
-2293 AVAMPS
+2293 ALAMPS
-2299 LEPRGPEALDRGS
+2299 LEPRGTKALDRGS

-2319 ASALHQLLEQCASLL
+2319 ASALHQLLEQCSSLL

-2369 AEQESLLQRAAE
+2369 AEQENLLQRAAE

-2393 EHFIISHLT
+2393 EHFIVSHLT

-2413 NLEKTKPQGSSVKSP
+2413 NLESLQKSKPQGSSVKSP
-2428 PSIGAG
+2428 PFIGAG
-2434 EISVGSSQHPSHVI
+2434 EISVGLSQHPSHVI
-2448 PAHQEHRRKRS
+2448 PTNQEHRRKRS
-2459 HPDTLKWQEDRSWP
+2459 CPDTLKWQEDQSWP

>member
-111 VGDGTVDISGLP
+111 VGDLTVDISGLP

-152 LHSCHASESMG
+152 LHSCHTLESVG

-176 VADADYEAIC
+176 VADSDYEAIC
-186 RVPRKVARSITCGP
+186 RVPRKVARSISCGL

-217 PITADSASAKVPV
+217 PITADLASAKVPV
-230 EEENM
+230 EEESM

-265 GAKGS
+265 GVKGS

-284 SSSCGNRLELALSLI
+284 SSLYGNRLELALSLI

-321 ILPCSKPSR
+321 ILLYSKPSR
-330 DLVDGSALLGSVN
+330 NLVDGSTLLGSVN
-343 AGSGFLSAATKPFP
+343 AGSGFPSATTKPFP
-357 LELSDLQ
+357 LELSDLL

-393 PVASGCMSESHAADL
+393 PVASGRVSESHAAEL

-434 SVQEASQRQD
+434 SIQEASQRKD

-466 VIEGQS
+466 VIEGQN
-472 ETMAKLR
+472 ETMGKLR

-491 TSEDPSPSQQQQHMA
+491 TSEGPSPSQQQQHMA

-527 QWQKEHQLVEARR
+527 QWQKEHQLAEARR
-540 ATQLLEAAVQE
+540 TTQLLEATVQE

-556 EVSWKHNQELRSVVQ
+556 EVSWKHNQELRGVVQ

-584 WALEGERCC
+584 WALEREKCC
-593 EIRAQEQCVQRLSQS
+593 EIRAQEQRVQRLSQR

-618 SQELLQCQQSLE
+618 SWELLQRRQSLE
-630 KNPAVTNA
+630 KNPVVTDT

-671 LRQLHLSVRER
+671 LRQLHISVRER

-688 LRSVLSSNEATIH
+688 LRCVLSSNEATIH

-706 LKAKMLELEQVT
+706 LKAKTLELEQVT

-749 QTSLHD
+749 QASLHD
-755 RNKEVELLTATL
+755 RNKEVEELTATL
-767 LCKLGPGQNEIAEEL
+767 LCKLGPGQSEIAEEL
-782 CSRLQQKERMLQD
+782 CLCLQRKERMLQD

-803 AGEHETEL
+803 AGKHETEL
-811 RELLQAVSVREQR
+811 RELLQAMSIREQR

-835 LAEKSGEVQFLRQR
+835 LAEKSDEVQFLRQR
-849 LVRNESGKNP
+849 LVGNEPGKNP

-880 GCGNT
+880 GCGNA

-898 RMEKGHYSGSFSP
+898 RMER
-911 VGLLET
+911 GLLET

-952 VMAQEE
+952 VTAQEE

-1010 VATAESQG
+1010 VATAESRG
-1018 QAATGN
+1018 QETTGN

-1086 LEEALGRSMEHLRRL
+1086 LEESLGRSMEHLRRL

-1114 DAQDGRADSI
+1114 DAKDGSTDSI
-1124 EGEVPPRTAN
+1124 EGEAPPRTVN
-1134 QQTSQGLPVNSPE
+1134 QQTSQGLPANSPE
-1147 AKAAQPDLT
+1147 AKAAQPDLLT
-1156 LASLERDSS
+1156 LAPLERDSS
-1165 LRAELLHIRAKN
+1165 LQAELLHVRAKN

-1187 EGELWELKTLME
+1187 EGELWELKALME
-1199 EAGFSSLSSIRK
+1199 EAGFSSLSPIRK

-1216 CLKTAELKERL
+1216 CLETAELKEQL

-1233 ERWEDKAEA
+1233 EGWEDKAEA
-1242 GGALRTQS
+1242 RAALCTQN

-1272 EGESKFLPQLVTGM
+1272 EGKSKFPPQLVTGM

-1314 PAKRPCPGS
+1314 PAKRPCPRS

-1338 QQMEASLVGSWQR
+1338 QQMEACPAGSWQQ

-1364 QCRQHNQE
+1364 QCRQRNQE
-1372 LQEKLA
+1372 LQDKLA

-1391 EQYRTLLS
+1391 EQYKTLLS

-1446 KAGLMEELS
+1446 KADLMEELS

-1469 DVAALQQHV
+1469 DVAVLQQHV

-1507 YASGAEWLHK
+1507 YASGAERLHK

-1546 DLEWLVHRVSLLEA
+1546 DLEWLIHRVSLLEA
-1560 QLPGPWA
+1560 QLPGRWA
-1567 GGVLPEELHS
+1567 GGVLPEKLRS

-1607 MCHLLNQHLRDTV
+1607 VCHLLTQHLRDTV

-1674 VVLRLSKEL
+1674 VALRLSKEL
-1683 QEKERMIETL
+1683 REKERMIETL
-1693 QAKLQEGCETPSS
+1693 QAKLQELCETPSS
-1706 SRALSESPRSH
+1706 SRALSESPRSN
-1717 SSTSFLSDGPEACS
+1717 SSASFLSDGPEACS
-1731 DGDATSDYSQL
+1731 DGDASSEYSQL
-1742 QGGRS
+1742 QGDRS
-1747 KQPSRHLADVTHPA
+1747 EQPSRRLTDVTHPA

-1776 PAESIRGY
+1776 SAESIRGY
-1784 PTGPPSQPPPMD
+1784 PTGPSSQHPPMD
-1796 SSQTCTGLHFDSLSK
+1796 SGQTRTG
-1811 PLSVP
+1811 
-1816 LTPAPGPSAFL
+1816 
-1827 PFGPPPPAP
+1827 
-1836 PALLGCCGTPVFS
+1836 
-1849 LAEVQQEL
+1849 
-1857 HMLQKQL
+1857 
-1864 GERGPLAAPPVKPL
+1864 GPLAAPPVKPL

-1893 HAPHLTPQSCPL
+1893 HVPHLTPQSCPL

-1912 RKAGATFLESNPLWA
+1912 RKAGAAFLESNPLWA
-1927 QPPMGALYGHLPFG
+1927 QPPMGALYGHLPSG

-1953 LEGHLV
+1953 LEGHLA

-1992 NGHPTNINIQG
+1992 NGYPTNIYIQG
-2003 LASTSSRS
+2003 LESASSLS

-2029 HLSREL
+2029 HLSRGNGALPPEL
-2035 ERLREA
+2035 EQLRET

-2046 QEAEAKNR
+2046 QKAETENR

-2059 LAEQLQSG
+2059 LAEQRQSG

-2078 ENHHRLER
+2078 ENNHRLEC

-2116 SSSQAAPSACS
+2116 SSSQAALSACS
-2127 GDAHR
+2127 GDVHR

-2167 LARWQPEGNAAP
+2167 LARQQPEGSAAP
-2179 LFAAHQAMPDWQPF
+2179 LFAAHQATPNWQPF
-2193 QVSSPSPPVR
+2193 QDSSPSPPVR

-2219 SDPAPLAHRLKEP
+2219 SGPAPLAHQLKEP
-2232 PMDDPLMRRS
+2232 PVDDALVRRS
-2242 APAPVGDAPSSL
+2242 APAPAGDAPSSS
-2254 SASKGRCQVIGHVDD
+2254 SASKGGCQVIGHVDD
-2269 YYTLKQQILEGRTLV
+2269 YYTLKQQILDGKMLV
-2284 HQMASLLQP
+2284 HQMASLLRP
-2293 AVAMPS
+2293 ALAMPC
-2299 LEPRGPEALDRGS
+2299 LEPRGTEALDRSS

-2319 ASALHQLLEQCASLL
+2319 ASALHQLLEQCSSLL
-2334 TTFWRGALPAAPSP
+2334 TTFWRGALLVAPSP

-2369 AEQESLLQRAAE
+2369 AEQENLLQRAAE

-2393 EHFIISHLT
+2393 EHFIVSHLT

-2413 NLEKTKPQGSSVKSP
+2413 NLESLQKSKPQGSSVKSP

-2434 EISVGSSQHPSHVI
+2434 EISVGLSQHPSHVI
-2448 PAHQEHRRKRS
+2448 PTNQEHRRKRS
-2459 HPDTLKWQEDRSWP
+2459 CPDTLKWQEDQSWP

>member
-111 VGDGTVDISGLP
+111 VGDLTVDISGLP

-152 LHSCHASESMG
+152 LHSCHTLESVG

-176 VADADYEAIC
+176 VADSDYEAIC
-186 RVPRKVARSITCGP
+186 RVPRKVARSISCGL

-217 PITADSASAKVPV
+217 PITADLASAKVPV
-230 EEENM
+230 EEESM

-265 GAKGS
+265 GVKGS

-284 SSSCGNRLELALSLI
+284 SSLYGNRLELALSLI

-321 ILPCSKPSR
+321 ILLYSKPSR
-330 DLVDGSALLGSVN
+330 NLVDGSTLLGSVN
-343 AGSGFLSAATKPFP
+343 AGSGFPSATTKPFP
-357 LELSDLQ
+357 LELSDLL

-393 PVASGCMSESHAADL
+393 PVASGRVSESHAAEL

-434 SVQEASQRQD
+434 SIQEASQRKD

-466 VIEGQS
+466 VIEGQN
-472 ETMAKLR
+472 ETMGKLR

-491 TSEDPSPSQQQQHMA
+491 TSEGPSPSQQQQHMA

-527 QWQKEHQLVEARR
+527 QWQKEHQLAEARR
-540 ATQLLEAAVQE
+540 TTQLLEATVQE

-556 EVSWKHNQELRSVVQ
+556 EVSWKHNQELRGVVQ

-584 WALEGERCC
+584 WALEREKCC
-593 EIRAQEQCVQRLSQS
+593 EIRAQEQRVQRLSQR

-618 SQELLQCQQSLE
+618 SWELLQRRQSLE
-630 KNPAVTNA
+630 KNPVVTDT

-671 LRQLHLSVRER
+671 LRQLHISVRER

-688 LRSVLSSNEATIH
+688 LRCVLSSNEATIH

-706 LKAKMLELEQVT
+706 LKAKTLELEQVT

-749 QTSLHD
+749 QASLHD
-755 RNKEVELLTATL
+755 RNKEVEELTATL
-767 LCKLGPGQNEIAEEL
+767 LCKLGPGQSEIAEEL
-782 CSRLQQKERMLQD
+782 CLCLQRKERMLQD

-803 AGEHETEL
+803 AGKHETEL
-811 RELLQAVSVREQR
+811 RELLQAMSIREQR

-835 LAEKSGEVQFLRQR
+835 LAEKSDEVQFLRQR
-849 LVRNESGKNP
+849 LVGNEPGKNP

-880 GCGNT
+880 GCGNA

-898 RMEKGHYSGSFSP
+898 RMER
-911 VGLLET
+911 GLLET

-952 VMAQEE
+952 VTAQEE

-1010 VATAESQG
+1010 VATAESRG
-1018 QAATGN
+1018 QETTGN

-1086 LEEALGRSMEHLRRL
+1086 LEESLGRSMEHLRRL

-1114 DAQDGRADSI
+1114 DAKDGSTDSI
-1124 EGEVPPRTAN
+1124 EGEAPPRTVN
-1134 QQTSQGLPVNSPE
+1134 QQTSQGLPANSPE
-1147 AKAAQPDLT
+1147 AKAAQPDLLT
-1156 LASLERDSS
+1156 LAPLERDSS
-1165 LRAELLHIRAKN
+1165 LQAELLHVRAKN

-1187 EGELWELKTLME
+1187 EGELWELKALME
-1199 EAGFSSLSSIRK
+1199 EAGFSSLSPIRK

-1216 CLKTAELKERL
+1216 CLETAELKEQL

-1233 ERWEDKAEA
+1233 EGWEDKAEA
-1242 GGALRTQS
+1242 RAALCTQN

-1272 EGESKFLPQLVTGM
+1272 EGKSKFPPQLVTGM

-1314 PAKRPCPGS
+1314 PAKRPCPRS

-1338 QQMEASLVGSWQR
+1338 QQMEACPAGSWQQ

-1364 QCRQHNQE
+1364 QCRQRNQE
-1372 LQEKLA
+1372 LQDKLA

-1391 EQYRTLLS
+1391 EQYKTLLS

-1446 KAGLMEELS
+1446 KADLMEELS

-1469 DVAALQQHV
+1469 DVAVLQQHV

-1507 YASGAEWLHK
+1507 YASGAERLHK

-1546 DLEWLVHRVSLLEA
+1546 DLEWLIHRVSLLEA
-1560 QLPGPWA
+1560 QLPGRWA
-1567 GGVLPEELHS
+1567 GGVLPEKLRS

-1607 MCHLLNQHLRDTV
+1607 VCHLLTQHLRDTV

-1674 VVLRLSKEL
+1674 VALRLSKEL
-1683 QEKERMIETL
+1683 REKERMIETL
-1693 QAKLQEGCETPSS
+1693 QAKLQELCETPSS
-1706 SRALSESPRSH
+1706 SRALSESPRSN
-1717 SSTSFLSDGPEACS
+1717 SSASFLSDGPEACS
-1731 DGDATSDYSQL
+1731 DGDASN
-1742 QGGRS
+1742 
-1747 KQPSRHLADVTHPA
+1747 VTHPA

-1776 PAESIRGY
+1776 SAESIRGY
-1784 PTGPPSQPPPMD
+1784 PTGPSSQHPPMD
-1796 SSQTCTGLHFDSLSK
+1796 SGQTRTGLHFDSLSK

-1827 PFGPPPPAP
+1827 PFGPPPPTP
-1836 PALLGCCGTPVFS
+1836 SALLGCCGTPVFS

-1893 HAPHLTPQSCPL
+1893 HVPHLTPQSCPL

-1912 RKAGATFLESNPLWA
+1912 RKAGAAFLESNPLWA
-1927 QPPMGALYGHLPFG
+1927 QPPMGALYGHLPSG

-1953 LEGHLV
+1953 LEGHLA

-1992 NGHPTNINIQG
+1992 NGYPTNIYIQG
-2003 LASTSSRS
+2003 LESASSLS

-2029 HLSREL
+2029 HLSRGNGALPPEL
-2035 ERLREA
+2035 EQLRET

-2046 QEAEAKNR
+2046 QKAETENR

-2059 LAEQLQSG
+2059 LAEQRQSG

-2078 ENHHRLER
+2078 ENNHRLEC

-2116 SSSQAAPSACS
+2116 SSSQAALSACS
-2127 GDAHR
+2127 GDVHR

-2167 LARWQPEGNAAP
+2167 LARQQPEGSAAP
-2179 LFAAHQAMPDWQPF
+2179 LFAAHQATPNWQPF
-2193 QVSSPSPPVR
+2193 QDSSPSPPVR

-2219 SDPAPLAHRLKEP
+2219 SGPAPLAHQLKEP
-2232 PMDDPLMRRS
+2232 PVDDALVRRS
-2242 APAPVGDAPSSL
+2242 APAPAGDAPSSS
-2254 SASKGRCQVIGHVDD
+2254 SASKGGCQVIGHVDD
-2269 YYTLKQQILEGRTLV
+2269 YYTLKQQILDGKMLV
-2284 HQMASLLQP
+2284 HQMASLLRP
-2293 AVAMPS
+2293 ALAMPC
-2299 LEPRGPEALDRGS
+2299 LEPRGTEALDRSS

-2319 ASALHQLLEQCASLL
+2319 ASALHQLLEQCSSLL
-2334 TTFWRGALPAAPSP
+2334 TTFWRGALLVAPSP

-2369 AEQESLLQRAAE
+2369 AEQENLLQRAAE

-2393 EHFIISHLT
+2393 EHFIVSHLT

-2413 NLEKTKPQGSSVKSP
+2413 NLESLQKSKPQGSSVKSP

-2434 EISVGSSQHPSHVI
+2434 EISVGLSQHPSHVI
-2448 PAHQEHRRKRS
+2448 PTNQEHRRKRS
-2459 HPDTLKWQEDRSWP
+2459 CPDTLKWQEDQSWP

>member
-186 RVPRKVARSITCGP
+186 RVPRKVARSISCGP
-200 STRWP
+200 SARWP
-205 ASVCNEESSVCE
+205 ASVCNEECE

-230 EEENM
+230 EEESM

-246 LDTAVKVSPPRQKD
+246 LDTTVKVSPPRQKD

-343 AGSGFLSAATKPFP
+343 AGSGFLNAATKPFP

-393 PVASGCMSESHAADL
+393 PVASGCVSESHAAEL

-479 DMLHRSQLGHLQ
+479 DILHRSQLGHLQ
-491 TSEDPSPSQQQQHMA
+491 TSEDPSPSQQQQQHMA

-527 QWQKEHQLVEARR
+527 QWQKEHQLAEARR
-540 ATQLLEAAVQE
+540 TTQLLEAAVQE

-584 WALEGERCC
+584 RALEWERCC
-593 EIRAQEQCVQRLSQS
+593 EIRAQEQRVQRLSKR

-618 SQELLQCQQSLE
+618 SQELLQRRQSLE
-630 KNPAVTNA
+630 KNPAVTDA

-706 LKAKMLELEQVT
+706 LKAKTLELEQVT

-755 RNKEVELLTATL
+755 RNKEVEKLTATL
-767 LCKLGPGQNEIAEEL
+767 LCKLGPGQSEIAEEL
-782 CSRLQQKERMLQD
+782 CLRLQQKERMLQD

-811 RELLQAVSVREQR
+811 RELLQAVSVREQQ
-824 SRVAAEKMVQA
+824 SR
-835 LAEKSGEVQFLRQR
+835 
-849 LVRNESGKNP
+849 
-859 VADGRLLLQKDKQP
+859 
-873 FQELLPG
+873 ELLPG
-880 GCGNT
+880 GCGNA
-885 TATGISKGEDSKY
+885 TATGISKVEDSKY
-898 RMEKGHYSGSFSP
+898 RMEKG
-911 VGLLET
+911 LLET
-917 AAELEKELIN
+917 AAELKKELIN

-952 VMAQEE
+952 VTAQEE

-1010 VATAESQG
+1010 VATAESRG
-1018 QAATGN
+1018 QEATGN
-1024 RQQQLLLMLEGLVAE
+1024 RQQQLLLMLEGLVVE

-1073 QAELEGAQALRGR
+1073 QVELEGAQALRGR

-1114 DAQDGRADSI
+1114 DAADGSADSI
-1124 EGEVPPRTAN
+1124 EGEAPPRPTN
-1134 QQTSQGLPVNSPE
+1134 QQTSQGLRANSPE
-1147 AKAAQPDLT
+1147 AKAAQPDLLT
-1156 LASLERDSS
+1156 LAPLERDSS
-1165 LRAELLHIRAKN
+1165 LQAELLHVRAKN

-1216 CLKTAELKERL
+1216 CLETAELKERL
-1227 GGSPLS
+1227 GGCPLS
-1233 ERWEDKAEA
+1233 EGWEDKAEA

-1272 EGESKFLPQLVTGM
+1272 EGESKFPPQLVAGM

-1323 QAVELGPAQAPRGMS
+1323 QAVELGPAQAPRGTS
-1338 QQMEASLVGSWQR
+1338 QQMEASPAGSWQK

-1364 QCRQHNQE
+1364 QCRQRNQE
-1372 LQEKLA
+1372 LQDKLA

-1399 EPLVQQDNK
+1399 EPLVQQENK

-1469 DVAALQQHV
+1469 DVAVLQQHV

-1567 GGVLPEELHS
+1567 GGMLPEELRS

-1607 MCHLLNQHLRDTV
+1607 VCHLLTQHLRDTV

-1662 RSDVEDKTGHEF
+1662 RSDMEDKTGHEF
-1674 VVLRLSKEL
+1674 VALRLSKEL
-1683 QEKERMIETL
+1683 REKERMIETL
-1693 QAKLQEGCETPSS
+1693 QAKLQERCETPSS
-1706 SRALSESPRSH
+1706 SRALSESPRSN
-1717 SSTSFLSDGPEACS
+1717 SSASFLSDGLEACS
-1731 DGDATSDYSQL
+1731 DGDATSEYSQL
-1742 QGGRS
+1742 QGDRS
-1747 KQPSRHLADVTHPA
+1747 EQPSRRLTDVTHPA
-1761 ALASNPSPAAAPHQA
+1761 ALASNPSPTAAPHQA

-1784 PTGPPSQPPPMD
+1784 PTGPSSQHPPMD
-1796 SSQTCTGLHFDSLSK
+1796 SGQTRTGLHFDSLSK

-1827 PFGPPPPAP
+1827 PFGPPPPAR

-1893 HAPHLTPQSCPL
+1893 HVPHLTPQSCPL

-1912 RKAGATFLESNPLWA
+1912 RKAGAAFLESNPLWA
-1927 QPPMGALYGHLPFG
+1927 QPPMGALYGHLPSG
-1941 YPASHKLTGADL
+1941 YPASHPALTGADL
-1953 LEGHLV
+1953 LEGHLA

-1992 NGHPTNINIQG
+1992 NGYPTNIYIQG
-2003 LASTSSRS
+2003 LESASSLS

-2029 HLSREL
+2029 HLSRGNGALPPEL

-2046 QEAEAKNR
+2046 QKAEAENR
-2054 TLAQE
+2054 MLAQE
-2059 LAEQLQSG
+2059 LAEQRQSG

-2078 ENHHRLER
+2078 ENNHRLER

-2116 SSSQAAPSACS
+2116 SSSQAAPSACN

-2167 LARWQPEGNAAP
+2167 LARQQPEGSAAP

-2193 QVSSPSPPVR
+2193 QDSSPSPPVR

-2219 SDPAPLAHRLKEP
+2219 SGPAPLAHRMKEP
-2232 PMDDPLMRRS
+2232 PMDDPLVRRS
-2242 APAPVGDAPSSL
+2242 APAPAGDAPSSS
-2254 SASKGRCQVIGHVDD
+2254 SASKGGCQVIGHVDD
-2269 YYTLKQQILEGRTLV
+2269 YYTLKQQILEGKTLV
-2284 HQMASLLQP
+2284 HQMASLLRP
-2293 AVAMPS
+2293 ALAMPS
-2299 LEPRGPEALDRGS
+2299 LEPRGTEALDWGS
-2312 VQQLLST
+2312 IQQLLSA

-2348 AQPQTAEQAMK
+2348 AQHQTAEQAMK

-2369 AEQESLLQRAAE
+2369 AEQENLLQRAAE

-2393 EHFIISHLT
+2393 EHFIVSHLT

-2413 NLEKTKPQGSSVKSP
+2413 NLESLQKSKPQGSSVKSP

-2434 EISVGSSQHPSHVI
+2434 EISVGLSQHPSHVI
-2448 PAHQEHRRKRS
+2448 PAQQEHRRKRS
-2459 HPDTLKWQEDRSWP
+2459 RPDTLKWQDQSWP
-2473 CFVHLPSS
+2473 CFVHFPSS

>member
-1 MREICRICARELCG
+1 MSNGYRTLSQHLNDLKKENFSLKLRIYFLEERMQQKYEASREDVYKRNIELKVEVESLKQELQERQQTLDKAWAAAENLTSC
-15 NQRRWIFHT
+15 NEAEFQRRYEERQQE
-24 AAKLN
+24 KE
-29 LQVLLSHVLGKELC
+29 HVSE
-43 RDGKAEFACSKCAFM
+43 
-58 LDRIYRF
+58 
-65 DTVIARIEA
+65 
-74 LSIERLQKLLLE
+74 LLE
-86 KDRLKFCIASMYRRN
+86 NKIQ
-101 NEDSGIDDKV
+101 
-111 VGDGTVDISGLP
+111 
-123 DVRYTAL
+123 L
-130 LQEDFAYSGFE
+130 LQEEARLAKSEAERTAALVEAEKGR
-141 CWTEHEEHIPE
+141 CLE
-152 LHSCHASESMG
+152 LTKKLKEL
-163 NRPRRCHGCATLR
+163 T
-176 VADADYEAIC
+176 
-186 RVPRKVARSITCGP
+186 K
-200 STRWP
+200 
-205 ASVCNEESSVCE
+205 
-217 PITADSASAKVPV
+217 
-230 EEENM
+230 EEEKR
-235 EEGTPGSSVES
+235 GAQV
-246 LDTAVKVSPPRQKD
+246 LRDDHCAALAQKD
-260 EEADK
+260 KHIEELIQELSAREQLIELL
-265 GAKGS
+265 AT
-270 EKCDDCLDAHTTPN
+270 EKQNLLQ
-284 SSSCGNRLELALSLI
+284 RLEE
-299 KAFDYKPV
+299 
-307 QSPRGSRLPIPVKS
+307 PREI
-321 ILPCSKPSR
+321 
-330 DLVDGSALLGSVN
+330 
-343 AGSGFLSAATKPFP
+343 
-357 LELSDLQ
+357 E
-364 ELWDDL
+364 
-370 GEDYMPLRVQNLPED
+370 VQNLPED

-393 PVASGCMSESHAADL
+393 PVASGRVSESHAAEL

-434 SVQEASQRQD
+434 SIQEASQRQD

-466 VIEGQS
+466 VIEGQN
-472 ETMAKLR
+472 ETMGKLR

-491 TSEDPSPSQQQQHMA
+491 TSEGPSPSQQQQHMA

-527 QWQKEHQLVEARR
+527 QWQKEHQLAEARR
-540 ATQLLEAAVQE
+540 TTQLLEATVQE

-556 EVSWKHNQELRSVVQ
+556 EVSWKHNQELRGVVQ

-584 WALEGERCC
+584 WALEGEKCC
-593 EIRAQEQCVQRLSQS
+593 EIRAQEQRVQRLSQR

-618 SQELLQCQQSLE
+618 SWELLQRRQSLE
-630 KNPAVTNA
+630 KNPVVTDT
-638 MLEKLQQRIKDRDA
+638 MLEKLQQRIKHRDA

-671 LRQLHLSVRER
+671 LQQLHISVRER

-706 LKAKMLELEQVT
+706 LKAKTLELEQVT

-728 EEVEAKSSCWQKEQ
+728 EEVEAKSNCWQKEQ

-749 QTSLHD
+749 QASLHD
-755 RNKEVELLTATL
+755 RNKEVEELTATL
-767 LCKLGPGQNEIAEEL
+767 LCKLGPGQSEIAEEL
-782 CSRLQQKERMLQD
+782 CLRLQRKERMLQD

-811 RELLQAVSVREQR
+811 RELLQAMSIREQR
-824 SRVAAEKMVQA
+824 SRVTAEKMVQA
-835 LAEKSGEVQFLRQR
+835 LAEKSDEVQFLRQR
-849 LVRNESGKNP
+849 LVGNEPGKNP

-880 GCGNT
+880 GCGNA
-885 TATGISKGEDSKY
+885 TATRISKGEDSKY
-898 RMEKGHYSGSFSP
+898 RMER
-911 VGLLET
+911 GLLET

-952 VMAQEE
+952 VTAQEE

-1010 VATAESQG
+1010 VATAESRG
-1018 QAATGN
+1018 QEATGN

-1086 LEEALGRSMEHLRRL
+1086 LEESLGRSMEHLRRL

-1114 DAQDGRADSI
+1114 DAKDGSTDSI
-1124 EGEVPPRTAN
+1124 EGEAPPRTVN
-1134 QQTSQGLPVNSPE
+1134 HQTSQGLPANSPE
-1147 AKAAQPDLT
+1147 AKAAQPDLLT
-1156 LASLERDSS
+1156 LAPLERDSS
-1165 LRAELLHIRAKN
+1165 LQAELLHVRAKN

-1187 EGELWELKTLME
+1187 EGELWELKALME

-1216 CLKTAELKERL
+1216 CLETAELKEQL

-1233 ERWEDKAEA
+1233 EGWEDKAEA
-1242 GGALRTQS
+1242 RAALCTQNS
-1250 RKLQSSET
+1250 KLQSSET

-1272 EGESKFLPQLVTGM
+1272 EGESKFPPQLVTGM
-1286 ATEIDRLRAEMGVAS
+1286 ATEIDRLWTEMGVAS

-1314 PAKRPCPGS
+1314 PAKRPCPRS

-1338 QQMEASLVGSWQR
+1338 QQMEACPAGSWQR

-1364 QCRQHNQE
+1364 QCRQRNQE
-1372 LQEKLA
+1372 LQDKLA

-1455 RPGPRGGLCWGQSE
+1455 RPGPWGGLCWGQSE
-1469 DVAALQQHV
+1469 DVAVLQQHV

-1507 YASGAEWLHK
+1507 YASGAERLHK

-1560 QLPGPWA
+1560 QLHGRWA
-1567 GGVLPEELHS
+1567 GGVLPEELRS

-1607 MCHLLNQHLRDTV
+1607 VCHLLTQHLRDTV

-1674 VVLRLSKEL
+1674 VALRLSKEL
-1683 QEKERMIETL
+1683 REKERMIETL
-1693 QAKLQEGCETPSS
+1693 QAKLQERCETPSS
-1706 SRALSESPRSH
+1706 SRALSESPRSN
-1717 SSTSFLSDGPEACS
+1717 SSASFLSDGPEACS
-1731 DGDATSDYSQL
+1731 DGDATSEYSQL
-1742 QGGRS
+1742 QGDRS
-1747 KQPSRHLADVTHPA
+1747 EQPSRRLTDVTHPA

-1776 PAESIRGY
+1776 SAESIRGY
-1784 PTGPPSQPPPMD
+1784 PTGPSSQHPPMD
-1796 SSQTCTGLHFDSLSK
+1796 SGQTRTG
-1811 PLSVP
+1811 
-1816 LTPAPGPSAFL
+1816 
-1827 PFGPPPPAP
+1827 
-1836 PALLGCCGTPVFS
+1836 
-1849 LAEVQQEL
+1849 
-1857 HMLQKQL
+1857 
-1864 GERGPLAAPPVKPL
+1864 GPLAAPPVKPL

-1893 HAPHLTPQSCPL
+1893 HVPHLTPQSCPL
-1905 QSSAQLD
+1905 QSSTQLD
-1912 RKAGATFLESNPLWA
+1912 RKAGAAFLESNPLWA
-1927 QPPMGALYGHLPFG
+1927 QPPMGALYGHLPSG
-1941 YPASHKLTGADL
+1941 YLASHKLTGADL
-1953 LEGHLV
+1953 LEGHLA

-1986 ATTAKG
+1986 ATTTKG
-1992 NGHPTNINIQG
+1992 NGYPTNIYIQG
-2003 LASTSSRS
+2003 LESASSLS

-2035 ERLREA
+2035 EQLRET

-2046 QEAEAKNR
+2046 QKAETENR

-2059 LAEQLQSG
+2059 LAEQRQSG

-2078 ENHHRLER
+2078 ENNHRLEC

-2094 CEENQRLCQALCAEL
+2094 CQENQQLCQALCAEL

-2116 SSSQAAPSACS
+2116 SSSQAALSACS
-2127 GDAHR
+2127 GDVHR

-2144 AEVRTLRRQ
+2144 AEVRTLRRK

-2167 LARWQPEGNAAP
+2167 LARQQPEGSAAP
-2179 LFAAHQAMPDWQPF
+2179 LFAAHQATPNWQPF
-2193 QVSSPSPPVR
+2193 QDSSPSPPVR

-2219 SDPAPLAHRLKEP
+2219 SGPAPLAHQLKEP
-2232 PMDDPLMRRS
+2232 PVDDALVRRS
-2242 APAPVGDAPSSL
+2242 APAPAGDAPSSS
-2254 SASKGRCQVIGHVDD
+2254 SASKGGCQVIGHVDD
-2269 YYTLKQQILEGRTLV
+2269 YYTLKQLILEGKTLV
-2284 HQMASLLQP
+2284 HQMASLLRP
-2293 AVAMPS
+2293 ALAMPS
-2299 LEPRGPEALDRGS
+2299 LEPRGTKALDRGS

-2319 ASALHQLLEQCASLL
+2319 ASALHQLLEQCSSLL

-2369 AEQESLLQRAAE
+2369 AEQENLLQRAAE

-2393 EHFIISHLT
+2393 EHFIVSHLT

-2413 NLEKTKPQGSSVKSP
+2413 NLEKSKPQGSSVKSP
-2428 PSIGAG
+2428 PFIGAG
-2434 EISVGSSQHPSHVI
+2434 EISVGLSQHPSHVI
-2448 PAHQEHRRKRS
+2448 PTNQEHRRKKS
-2459 HPDTLKWQEDRSWP
+2459 CPDTLKWQEDQSWP

>member
-1 MREICRICARELCG
+1 MSNGYRTLSQHLNDLKKENFSLKLRIYFLEERMQQKYEASREDVYKRNIELMVEVESLKRELQEKQQTLDKAWAAAE
-15 NQRRWIFHT
+15 NLTSRNEAELRRRFEERQQET
-24 AAKLN
+24 E
-29 LQVLLSHVLGKELC
+29 HVSE
-43 RDGKAEFACSKCAFM
+43 
-58 LDRIYRF
+58 
-65 DTVIARIEA
+65 
-74 LSIERLQKLLLE
+74 LLE
-86 KDRLKFCIASMYRRN
+86 NKIQ
-101 NEDSGIDDKV
+101 
-111 VGDGTVDISGLP
+111 
-123 DVRYTAL
+123 L
-130 LQEDFAYSGFE
+130 LQEEARLAKSEAERMAALAEAEKGRCLE
-141 CWTEHEEHIPE
+141 LTKKLKELTKEEVKRGAQV
-152 LHSCHASESMG
+152 LHDDH
-163 NRPRRCHGCATLR
+163 CAAL
-176 VADADYEAIC
+176 A
-186 RVPRKVARSITCGP
+186 
-200 STRWP
+200 
-205 ASVCNEESSVCE
+205 
-217 PITADSASAKVPV
+217 
-230 EEENM
+230 
-235 EEGTPGSSVES
+235 
-246 LDTAVKVSPPRQKD
+246 QKD
-260 EEADK
+260 KRIEELIQELSAREQLIELL
-265 GAKGS
+265 AT
-270 EKCDDCLDAHTTPN
+270 EKQNLLQ
-284 SSSCGNRLELALSLI
+284 RLEE
-299 KAFDYKPV
+299 
-307 QSPRGSRLPIPVKS
+307 PR
-321 ILPCSKPSR
+321 
-330 DLVDGSALLGSVN
+330 
-343 AGSGFLSAATKPFP
+343 
-357 LELSDLQ
+357 EM
-364 ELWDDL
+364 E
-370 GEDYMPLRVQNLPED
+370 VQNLPED

-393 PVASGCMSESHAADL
+393 PVASGRVSESHAAEL

-434 SVQEASQRQD
+434 SVQETSQRQE

-466 VIEGQS
+466 VIEGQN

-491 TSEDPSPSQQQQHMA
+491 TSEGPSPSQQHMA

-527 QWQKEHQLVEARR
+527 QRQKEQQLAEARR
-540 ATQLLEAAVQE
+540 VTQLLEAAVQE

-584 WALEGERCC
+584 RALEGERCC
-593 EIRAQEQCVQRLSQS
+593 EIQAQEQRVQRLSQR

-618 SQELLQCQQSLE
+618 SRELLQRRQSFE
-630 KNPAVTNA
+630 KNPAVTDA
-638 MLEKLQQRIKDRDA
+638 LLEKLQQRIKDRDA

-682 EHDLER
+682 ERDLER

-701 SMESL
+701 SMDSL
-706 LKAKMLELEQVT
+706 LKAKTLELEQVS

-755 RNKEVELLTATL
+755 RNKEVEELTATL
-767 LCKLGPGQNEIAEEL
+767 LCKLGPGQSEIAEEL
-782 CSRLQQKERMLQD
+782 CLRLQRKERMLQD

-811 RELLQAVSVREQR
+811 RELLQAVSTREQR

-835 LAEKSGEVQFLRQR
+835 LAEKSGEVQFLRQQ
-849 LVRNESGKNP
+849 LVGKEPGKNP
-859 VADGRLLLQKDKQP
+859 AADGRPLLQKDKQP

-880 GCGNT
+880 GCRNA

-898 RMEKGHYSGSFSP
+898 RMEKGP
-911 VGLLET
+911 LEM
-917 AAELEKELIN
+917 AAELEKELVS
-927 AREELELMARK
+927 AREELELMSRK

-952 VMAQEE
+952 VTAQEE

-1010 VATAESQG
+1010 VATAESRG
-1018 QAATGN
+1018 QEATGN
-1024 RQQQLLLMLEGLVAE
+1024 RRQQLLLMLEGLVTE

-1055 SLVKFHAH
+1055 SLVKFHTH

-1073 QAELEGAQALRGR
+1073 RAELEGAQALRGR

-1101 ETLGAFGGQPGRD
+1101 ETLGAFGGQPGRE
-1114 DAQDGRADSI
+1114 DAEDGSPDSI
-1124 EGEVPPRTAN
+1124 EGEAPPGATS
-1134 QQTSQGLPVNSPE
+1134 QQTSQGLPVNSLV
-1147 AKAAQPDLT
+1147 AKAAQPDLLT
-1156 LASLERDSS
+1156 LDHLERNSS
-1165 LRAELLHIRAKN
+1165 LQAELFHIRAKN

-1199 EAGFSSLSSIRK
+1199 EAGFSSLSPIRK
-1211 VLLSL
+1211 ALLSL
-1216 CLKTAELKERL
+1216 CLETAELKERL

-1233 ERWEDKAEA
+1233 EGCEDEAEA
-1242 GGALRTQS
+1242 RGALRTQS
-1250 RKLQSSET
+1250 RKPQSSET

-1272 EGESKFLPQLVTGM
+1272 EGESKFPSQLVTGM
-1286 ATEIDRLRAEMGVAS
+1286 ATEINRLRAEMGVAPS
-1301 GKRPALEGQLQED
+1301 KRPALEGQLQED

-1338 QQMEASLVGSWQR
+1338 QQMKGSPAGSWQQ
-1351 LVEPRVGPSGQLV
+1351 LVEPAVGPSGQLV
-1364 QCRQHNQE
+1364 QCRQRNQE
-1372 LQEKLA
+1372 LQDKLA

-1455 RPGPRGGLCWGQSE
+1455 QPGPRGGLCWGQSE
-1469 DVAALQQHV
+1469 DVAILQQHV
-1478 RELQL
+1478 RELQV

-1507 YASGAEWLHK
+1507 YASGAERLHK
-1517 PVPSATDE
+1517 LVPSATDE

-1560 QLPGPWA
+1560 QLPGPRA
-1567 GGVLPEELHS
+1567 GGVLPEELRS

-1607 MCHLLNQHLRDTV
+1607 VCRLLTQHLRDTV

-1674 VVLRLSKEL
+1674 VALRLSKEL
-1683 QEKERMIETL
+1683 REKERMIETL
-1693 QAKLQEGCETPSS
+1693 QAKLQERCETPSS
-1706 SRALSESPRSH
+1706 SRALSESPRSN
-1717 SSTSFLSDGPEACS
+1717 SSASFLSDAPEACS
-1731 DGDATSDYSQL
+1731 DGDATSEYSQL
-1742 QGGRS
+1742 QGVRS
-1747 KQPSRHLADVTHPA
+1747 EQPSRHLTDVTHPA

-1784 PTGPPSQPPPMD
+1784 PTGPSSQHHPMD
-1796 SSQTCTGLHFDSLSK
+1796 GGQTRTGLHFDSLSK

-1864 GERGPLAAPPVKPL
+1864 GERGPLAAPPVKPV
-1878 PLTSDFGEASTSRCL
+1878 PLASNFREASTSRCL
-1893 HAPHLTPQSCPL
+1893 HVPHLTPQSCPL
-1905 QSSAQLD
+1905 QRSTQLD
-1912 RKAGATFLESNPLWA
+1912 RKAGAAFLESNSLWA
-1927 QPPMGALYGHLPFG
+1927 QPHMGALYGHLPSG
-1941 YPASHKLTGADL
+1941 YPDSHKLTGADL
-1953 LEGHLV
+1953 LEGHLA

-1992 NGHPTNINIQG
+1992 N
-2003 LASTSSRS
+2003 
-2011 SETQALREEN
+2011 
-2021 QSLQLQFA
+2021 
-2029 HLSREL
+2029 EL

-2041 TRCRL
+2041 MYCRL
-2046 QEAEAKNR
+2046 QEAEAENR

-2059 LAEQLQSG
+2059 LAEQRQSG

-2078 ENHHRLER
+2078 ENNHRLEC

-2094 CEENQRLCQALCAEL
+2094 CEENQRLCQALCTEL
-2109 RIHETLS
+2109 RVHETLS
-2116 SSSQAAPSACS
+2116 GSSQAAPSACS
-2127 GDAHR
+2127 GDAHC
-2132 RPPSSSELGALL
+2132 RPPSSSELDTLL

-2167 LARWQPEGNAAP
+2167 LARQKPEGSAVP
-2179 LFAAHQAMPDWQPF
+2179 LFATHQAMPDWQPF
-2193 QVSSPSPPVR
+2193 QDSSPSPPVR

-2219 SDPAPLAHRLKEP
+2219 SAPAPLAHRMKEP
-2232 PMDDPLMRRS
+2232 PVDNPLVRRS
-2242 APAPVGDAPSSL
+2242 APAPARDAPSSS
-2254 SASKGRCQVIGHVDD
+2254 SASKGGCQVIGHVDD
-2269 YYTLKQQILEGRTLV
+2269 YYTLKQQILEGKTLV
-2284 HQMASLLQP
+2284 HQIASLLQP
-2293 AVAMPS
+2293 ALAMPS
-2299 LEPRGPEALDRGS
+2299 LEPHGTEALERGS
-2312 VQQLLST
+2312 VRQLLST
-2319 ASALHQLLEQCASLL
+2319 TSALHQLLEQCASLL
-2334 TTFWRGALPAAPSP
+2334 ATFWRGALPAAPSP
-2348 AQPQTAEQAMK
+2348 AQPQTVEQAMK

-2369 AEQESLLQRAAE
+2369 AEQENLLQSAAE

-2393 EHFIISHLT
+2393 EHFIVSHCRCPSVAGGGHSHGNGGHRVCPHSPRHPSLNSTCHRWCSELGSPWSLRLGGLEHPAFTQLSGIVT

-2413 NLEKTKPQGSSVKSP
+2413 NLEGKSQWAC
-2428 PSIGAG
+2428 PSTR
-2434 EISVGSSQHPSHVI
+2434 P
-2448 PAHQEHRRKRS
+2448 
-2459 HPDTLKWQEDRSWP
+2459 T
-2473 CFVHLPSS
+2473 

>member
-1 MREICRICARELCG
+1 MEGAATRKRDYCDGDGKEMLPGASHVTAVLCDAPEQRNLDISDEDSLRQTPTSGLFETAHHPVPAQTLPGLEQSPLMQTHVLSDLEMGPVVQTQTLRDFEKHLNDLKKENFSLKLRIYFLEERMQQKYEASREDVYKRNIELKVEVESLKQELQERQQTLDKAWAAAENLTSC
-15 NQRRWIFHT
+15 NEAEFQRRYEERQQE
-24 AAKLN
+24 KE
-29 LQVLLSHVLGKELC
+29 HVSE
-43 RDGKAEFACSKCAFM
+43 
-58 LDRIYRF
+58 
-65 DTVIARIEA
+65 
-74 LSIERLQKLLLE
+74 LLE
-86 KDRLKFCIASMYRRN
+86 NKIQ
-101 NEDSGIDDKV
+101 
-111 VGDGTVDISGLP
+111 
-123 DVRYTAL
+123 L
-130 LQEDFAYSGFE
+130 LQEEARLAKSEAERTAALVEAEKGR
-141 CWTEHEEHIPE
+141 CLE
-152 LHSCHASESMG
+152 LTKKLKEL
-163 NRPRRCHGCATLR
+163 T
-176 VADADYEAIC
+176 
-186 RVPRKVARSITCGP
+186 K
-200 STRWP
+200 
-205 ASVCNEESSVCE
+205 
-217 PITADSASAKVPV
+217 
-230 EEENM
+230 EEEKR
-235 EEGTPGSSVES
+235 GAQV
-246 LDTAVKVSPPRQKD
+246 LRDDHCAALAQKD
-260 EEADK
+260 KHIEELIQELSAREQLIELL
-265 GAKGS
+265 AT
-270 EKCDDCLDAHTTPN
+270 EKQNLLQ
-284 SSSCGNRLELALSLI
+284 RLEE
-299 KAFDYKPV
+299 
-307 QSPRGSRLPIPVKS
+307 PREI
-321 ILPCSKPSR
+321 
-330 DLVDGSALLGSVN
+330 
-343 AGSGFLSAATKPFP
+343 
-357 LELSDLQ
+357 E
-364 ELWDDL
+364 
-370 GEDYMPLRVQNLPED
+370 VQNLPED

-393 PVASGCMSESHAADL
+393 PVASGRVSESHAAEL

-434 SVQEASQRQD
+434 SIQEASQRQD

-466 VIEGQS
+466 VIEGQN
-472 ETMAKLR
+472 ETMGKLR

-491 TSEDPSPSQQQQHMA
+491 TSEGPSPSQQQQHMA

-527 QWQKEHQLVEARR
+527 QWQKEHQLAEARR
-540 ATQLLEAAVQE
+540 TTQLLEATVQE

-556 EVSWKHNQELRSVVQ
+556 EVSWKHNQELRGVVQ

-584 WALEGERCC
+584 WALEGEKCC
-593 EIRAQEQCVQRLSQS
+593 EIRAQEQRVQRLSQR

-618 SQELLQCQQSLE
+618 SWELLQRRQSLE
-630 KNPAVTNA
+630 KNPVVTDT
-638 MLEKLQQRIKDRDA
+638 MLEKLQQRIKHRDA

-671 LRQLHLSVRER
+671 LQQLHISVRER

-706 LKAKMLELEQVT
+706 LKAKTLELEQVT

-728 EEVEAKSSCWQKEQ
+728 EEVEAKSNCWQKEQ

-749 QTSLHD
+749 QASLHD
-755 RNKEVELLTATL
+755 RNKEVEELTATL
-767 LCKLGPGQNEIAEEL
+767 LCKLGPGQSEIAEEL
-782 CSRLQQKERMLQD
+782 CLRLQRKERMLQD

-811 RELLQAVSVREQR
+811 RELLQAMSIREQR
-824 SRVAAEKMVQA
+824 SRVTAEKMVQA
-835 LAEKSGEVQFLRQR
+835 LAEKSDEVQFLRQR
-849 LVRNESGKNP
+849 LVGNEPGKNP

-880 GCGNT
+880 GCGNA
-885 TATGISKGEDSKY
+885 TATRISKGEDSKY
-898 RMEKGHYSGSFSP
+898 RMER
-911 VGLLET
+911 GLLET

-952 VMAQEE
+952 VTAQEE

-1010 VATAESQG
+1010 VATAESRG
-1018 QAATGN
+1018 QEATGN

-1086 LEEALGRSMEHLRRL
+1086 LEESLGRSMEHLRRL

-1114 DAQDGRADSI
+1114 DAKDGSTDSI
-1124 EGEVPPRTAN
+1124 EGEAPPRTVN
-1134 QQTSQGLPVNSPE
+1134 HQTSQGLPANSPE
-1147 AKAAQPDLT
+1147 AKAAQPDLLT
-1156 LASLERDSS
+1156 LAPLERDSS
-1165 LRAELLHIRAKN
+1165 LQAELLHVRAKN

-1187 EGELWELKTLME
+1187 EGELWELKALME

-1216 CLKTAELKERL
+1216 CLETAELKEQL

-1233 ERWEDKAEA
+1233 EGWEDKAEA
-1242 GGALRTQS
+1242 RAALCTQNS
-1250 RKLQSSET
+1250 KLQSSET

-1272 EGESKFLPQLVTGM
+1272 EGESKFPPQLVTGM
-1286 ATEIDRLRAEMGVAS
+1286 ATEIDRLWTEMGVAS

-1314 PAKRPCPGS
+1314 PAKRPCPRS

-1338 QQMEASLVGSWQR
+1338 QQMEACPAGSWQR

-1364 QCRQHNQE
+1364 QCRQRNQE
-1372 LQEKLA
+1372 LQDKLA

-1455 RPGPRGGLCWGQSE
+1455 RPGPWGGLCWGQSE
-1469 DVAALQQHV
+1469 DVAVLQQHV

-1507 YASGAEWLHK
+1507 YASGAERLHK

-1560 QLPGPWA
+1560 QLHGRWA
-1567 GGVLPEELHS
+1567 GGVLPEELRS

-1607 MCHLLNQHLRDTV
+1607 VCHLLTQHLRDTV

-1674 VVLRLSKEL
+1674 VALRLSKEL
-1683 QEKERMIETL
+1683 REKERMIETL
-1693 QAKLQEGCETPSS
+1693 QAKLQERCETPSS
-1706 SRALSESPRSH
+1706 SRALSESPRSN
-1717 SSTSFLSDGPEACS
+1717 SSASFLSDGPEACS
-1731 DGDATSDYSQL
+1731 DGDATSEYSQL
-1742 QGGRS
+1742 QGDRS
-1747 KQPSRHLADVTHPA
+1747 EQPSRRLTDVTHPA

-1776 PAESIRGY
+1776 SAESIRGY
-1784 PTGPPSQPPPMD
+1784 PTGPSSQHPPMD
-1796 SSQTCTGLHFDSLSK
+1796 SGQTRTGLHFDSLSK

-1827 PFGPPPPAP
+1827 PFGPPPPTP
-1836 PALLGCCGTPVFS
+1836 SALLGCCGTPVFS

-1893 HAPHLTPQSCPL
+1893 HVPHLTPQSCPL
-1905 QSSAQLD
+1905 QSSTQLD
-1912 RKAGATFLESNPLWA
+1912 RKAGAAFLESNPLWA
-1927 QPPMGALYGHLPFG
+1927 QPPMGALYGHLPSG
-1941 YPASHKLTGADL
+1941 YLASHKLTGADL
-1953 LEGHLV
+1953 LEGHLA

-1986 ATTAKG
+1986 ATTTKG
-1992 NGHPTNINIQG
+1992 NGYPTNIYIQG
-2003 LASTSSRS
+2003 LESASSLS

-2035 ERLREA
+2035 EQLRET

-2046 QEAEAKNR
+2046 QKAETENR

-2059 LAEQLQSG
+2059 LAEQRQSG

-2078 ENHHRLER
+2078 ENNHRLEC

-2094 CEENQRLCQALCAEL
+2094 CQENQQLCQALCAEL

-2116 SSSQAAPSACS
+2116 SSSQAALSACS
-2127 GDAHR
+2127 GDVHR

-2144 AEVRTLRRQ
+2144 AEVRTLRRK

-2167 LARWQPEGNAAP
+2167 LARQQPEGSAAP
-2179 LFAAHQAMPDWQPF
+2179 LFAAHQATPNWQPF
-2193 QVSSPSPPVR
+2193 QDSSPSPPVR

-2219 SDPAPLAHRLKEP
+2219 SGPAPLAHQLKEP
-2232 PMDDPLMRRS
+2232 PVDDALVRRS
-2242 APAPVGDAPSSL
+2242 APAPAGDAPSSS
-2254 SASKGRCQVIGHVDD
+2254 SASKGGCQVIGHVDD
-2269 YYTLKQQILEGRTLV
+2269 YYTLKQLILEGKTLV
-2284 HQMASLLQP
+2284 HQMASLLRP
-2293 AVAMPS
+2293 ALAMPS
-2299 LEPRGPEALDRGS
+2299 LEPRGTKALDRGS

-2319 ASALHQLLEQCASLL
+2319 ASALHQLLEQCSSLL

-2369 AEQESLLQRAAE
+2369 AEQENLLQRAAE

-2393 EHFIISHLT
+2393 EHFIVSHLT

-2413 NLEKTKPQGSSVKSP
+2413 NLEKSKPQGSSVKSP
-2428 PSIGAG
+2428 PFIGAG
-2434 EISVGSSQHPSHVI
+2434 EISVGLSQHPSHVI
-2448 PAHQEHRRKRS
+2448 PTNQEHRRKKS
-2459 HPDTLKWQEDRSWP
+2459 CPDTLKWQEDQSWP

>member
-1 MREICRICARELCG
+1 MLGGGEGMRDAVGGVGRGCRLEDAGRMLGRAGGMLADAGLEDAGPSRGRWLRSRLPRRRTSRARLPEQPMRSPVGAGTARAPASHGSGCCCCCSREAPGLDPAKMWTPGRRDYFDGDGKEMVPGASHVTAVLCDAPEHGNLGISDEDPLRQTPTVGLFETAHHPVPAQTLPSLEQSPLMQTHVLSDLEMGPVVQTQTLRDFEKHLNDLKKENFSLKLRIYFLEERMQQKYEASREDVYKRNIELMVEVESLKRELQEKQQTLDKAWAAAE
-15 NQRRWIFHT
+15 NLTSRNEAELRRRFEERQQET
-24 AAKLN
+24 E
-29 LQVLLSHVLGKELC
+29 HVSE
-43 RDGKAEFACSKCAFM
+43 
-58 LDRIYRF
+58 
-65 DTVIARIEA
+65 
-74 LSIERLQKLLLE
+74 LLE
-86 KDRLKFCIASMYRRN
+86 NKIQ
-101 NEDSGIDDKV
+101 
-111 VGDGTVDISGLP
+111 
-123 DVRYTAL
+123 L
-130 LQEDFAYSGFE
+130 LQEEARLAKSEAERMAALAEAEKGRCLE
-141 CWTEHEEHIPE
+141 LTKKLKELTKEEVKRGAQV
-152 LHSCHASESMG
+152 LHDDH
-163 NRPRRCHGCATLR
+163 CAAL
-176 VADADYEAIC
+176 A
-186 RVPRKVARSITCGP
+186 
-200 STRWP
+200 
-205 ASVCNEESSVCE
+205 
-217 PITADSASAKVPV
+217 
-230 EEENM
+230 
-235 EEGTPGSSVES
+235 
-246 LDTAVKVSPPRQKD
+246 QKD
-260 EEADK
+260 KRIEELIQELSAREQLIELL
-265 GAKGS
+265 AT
-270 EKCDDCLDAHTTPN
+270 EKQNLLQ
-284 SSSCGNRLELALSLI
+284 RLEE
-299 KAFDYKPV
+299 
-307 QSPRGSRLPIPVKS
+307 PR
-321 ILPCSKPSR
+321 
-330 DLVDGSALLGSVN
+330 
-343 AGSGFLSAATKPFP
+343 
-357 LELSDLQ
+357 EM
-364 ELWDDL
+364 E
-370 GEDYMPLRVQNLPED
+370 VQNLPED

-393 PVASGCMSESHAADL
+393 PVASGRVSESHAAEL
-408 QDKIQQYDATNKL
+408 QDKIQQYNATNK
-421 LQEKLNEMNFELK
+421 
-434 SVQEASQRQD
+434 
-444 RTIQSLNEALK
+444 
-455 SKESETEELYH
+455 TEELYH
-466 VIEGQS
+466 VIEGQN

-491 TSEDPSPSQQQQHMA
+491 TSEGPSPSQQHMA

-527 QWQKEHQLVEARR
+527 QRQKEQQLAEARR
-540 ATQLLEAAVQE
+540 VTQLLEAAVQE

-584 WALEGERCC
+584 RALEGERCC
-593 EIRAQEQCVQRLSQS
+593 EIQAQEQRVQRLSQR

-618 SQELLQCQQSLE
+618 SRELLQRRQSFE
-630 KNPAVTNA
+630 KNPAVTDA
-638 MLEKLQQRIKDRDA
+638 LLEKLQQRIKDRDA

-682 EHDLER
+682 ERDLER

-701 SMESL
+701 SMDSL
-706 LKAKMLELEQVT
+706 LKAKTLELEQVS

-755 RNKEVELLTATL
+755 RNKEVEELTATL
-767 LCKLGPGQNEIAEEL
+767 LCKLGPGQSEIAEEL
-782 CSRLQQKERMLQD
+782 CLRLQRKERMLQD

-811 RELLQAVSVREQR
+811 RELLQAVSTREQR

-835 LAEKSGEVQFLRQR
+835 LAEKSGEVQFLRQQ
-849 LVRNESGKNP
+849 LVGKEPGKNP
-859 VADGRLLLQKDKQP
+859 AADGRPLLQKDKQP

-880 GCGNT
+880 GCRNA

-898 RMEKGHYSGSFSP
+898 RMEKGP
-911 VGLLET
+911 LEM
-917 AAELEKELIN
+917 AAELEKELVS
-927 AREELELMARK
+927 AREELELMSRK

-952 VMAQEE
+952 VTAQEE

-1010 VATAESQG
+1010 VATAESRG
-1018 QAATGN
+1018 QEATGN
-1024 RQQQLLLMLEGLVAE
+1024 RRQQLLLMLEGLVTE

-1055 SLVKFHAH
+1055 SLVKFHTH

-1073 QAELEGAQALRGR
+1073 RAELEGAQALRGR

-1101 ETLGAFGGQPGRD
+1101 ETLGAFGGQPGRE
-1114 DAQDGRADSI
+1114 DAEDGSPDSI
-1124 EGEVPPRTAN
+1124 EGEAPPGATS
-1134 QQTSQGLPVNSPE
+1134 QQTSQGLPVNSLV
-1147 AKAAQPDLT
+1147 AKAAQPDLLT
-1156 LASLERDSS
+1156 LDHLERNSS
-1165 LRAELLHIRAKN
+1165 LQAELFHIRAKN

-1199 EAGFSSLSSIRK
+1199 EAGFSSLSPIRK
-1211 VLLSL
+1211 ALLSL
-1216 CLKTAELKERL
+1216 CLETAELKERL

-1233 ERWEDKAEA
+1233 EGCEDEAEA
-1242 GGALRTQS
+1242 RGALRTQS
-1250 RKLQSSET
+1250 RKPQSSET

-1272 EGESKFLPQLVTGM
+1272 EGESKFPSQLVTGM
-1286 ATEIDRLRAEMGVAS
+1286 ATEINRLRAEMGVAPS
-1301 GKRPALEGQLQED
+1301 KRPALEGQLQED

-1338 QQMEASLVGSWQR
+1338 QQMKGSPAGSWQQ
-1351 LVEPRVGPSGQLV
+1351 LVEPAVGPSGQLV
-1364 QCRQHNQE
+1364 QCRQRNQE
-1372 LQEKLA
+1372 LQDKLA

-1455 RPGPRGGLCWGQSE
+1455 QPGPRGGLCWGQSE
-1469 DVAALQQHV
+1469 DVAILQQHV
-1478 RELQL
+1478 RELQV

-1507 YASGAEWLHK
+1507 YASGAERLHK
-1517 PVPSATDE
+1517 LVPSATDE

-1560 QLPGPWA
+1560 QLPGPRA
-1567 GGVLPEELHS
+1567 GGVLPEELRS

-1607 MCHLLNQHLRDTV
+1607 VCRLLTQHLRDTV

-1674 VVLRLSKEL
+1674 VALRLSKEL
-1683 QEKERMIETL
+1683 REKERMIETL
-1693 QAKLQEGCETPSS
+1693 QAKLQERCETPSS
-1706 SRALSESPRSH
+1706 SRALSESPRSN
-1717 SSTSFLSDGPEACS
+1717 SSASFLSDAPEACS
-1731 DGDATSDYSQL
+1731 DGDATSEYSQL
-1742 QGGRS
+1742 QGVRS
-1747 KQPSRHLADVTHPA
+1747 EQPSRHLTDVTHPA

-1784 PTGPPSQPPPMD
+1784 PTGPSSQHHPMD
-1796 SSQTCTGLHFDSLSK
+1796 GGQTRTGLHFDSLSK

-1864 GERGPLAAPPVKPL
+1864 GERGPLAAPPVKPV
-1878 PLTSDFGEASTSRCL
+1878 PLASNFREASTSRCL
-1893 HAPHLTPQSCPL
+1893 HVPHLTPQSCPL
-1905 QSSAQLD
+1905 QRSTQLD
-1912 RKAGATFLESNPLWA
+1912 RKAGAAFLESNSLWA
-1927 QPPMGALYGHLPFG
+1927 QPHMGALYGHLPSG
-1941 YPASHKLTGADL
+1941 YPDSHKLTGADL
-1953 LEGHLV
+1953 LEGHLA

-1992 NGHPTNINIQG
+1992 N
-2003 LASTSSRS
+2003 
-2011 SETQALREEN
+2011 
-2021 QSLQLQFA
+2021 
-2029 HLSREL
+2029 EL

-2041 TRCRL
+2041 MYCRL
-2046 QEAEAKNR
+2046 QEAEAENR

-2059 LAEQLQSG
+2059 LAEQRQSG

-2078 ENHHRLER
+2078 ENNHRLEC

-2094 CEENQRLCQALCAEL
+2094 CEENQRLCQALCTEL
-2109 RIHETLS
+2109 RVHETLS
-2116 SSSQAAPSACS
+2116 GSSQAAPSACS
-2127 GDAHR
+2127 GDAHC
-2132 RPPSSSELGALL
+2132 RPPSSSELDTLL

-2167 LARWQPEGNAAP
+2167 LARQKPEGSAVP
-2179 LFAAHQAMPDWQPF
+2179 LFATHQAMPDWQPF
-2193 QVSSPSPPVR
+2193 QDSSPSPPVR

-2219 SDPAPLAHRLKEP
+2219 SAPAPLAHRMKEP
-2232 PMDDPLMRRS
+2232 PVDNPLVRRS
-2242 APAPVGDAPSSL
+2242 APAPARDAPSSS
-2254 SASKGRCQVIGHVDD
+2254 SASKGGCQVIGHVDD
-2269 YYTLKQQILEGRTLV
+2269 YYTLKQQILEGKTLV
-2284 HQMASLLQP
+2284 HQIASLLQP
-2293 AVAMPS
+2293 ALAMPS
-2299 LEPRGPEALDRGS
+2299 LEPHGTEALERGS
-2312 VQQLLST
+2312 VRQLLST
-2319 ASALHQLLEQCASLL
+2319 TSALHQLLEQCASLL
-2334 TTFWRGALPAAPSP
+2334 ATFWRGALPAAPSP
-2348 AQPQTAEQAMK
+2348 AQPQTVEQAMK

-2369 AEQESLLQRAAE
+2369 AEQENLLQSAAE

-2393 EHFIISHLT
+2393 EHFIVSHLT

-2413 NLEKTKPQGSSVKSP
+2413 NLEGKSQWAC
-2428 PSIGAG
+2428 PSTR
-2434 EISVGSSQHPSHVI
+2434 P
-2448 PAHQEHRRKRS
+2448 
-2459 HPDTLKWQEDRSWP
+2459 T
-2473 CFVHLPSS
+2473 

>member
-74 LSIERLQKLLLE
+74 LSIERLQKLLVE
-86 KDRLKFCIASMYRRN
+86 KDRLKFCIASMYKRN
-101 NEDSGIDDKV
+101 NENSGIDDKV
-111 VGDGTVDISGLP
+111 VGDVTVDISGLP
-123 DVRYTAL
+123 DIRYTAL

-141 CWTEHEEHIPE
+141 CWTEHDEHIEP
-152 LHSCHASESMG
+152 HSCHTSESVG
-163 NRPRRCHGCATLR
+163 NRQRRCHGCAVLR

-186 RVPRKVARSITCGP
+186 RVPRKVARSISCGP
-200 STRWP
+200 STRWL

-217 PITADSASAKVPV
+217 PITADSGNNKVPV
-230 EEENM
+230 EEESM

-246 LDTAVKVSPPRQKD
+246 LDATVEVSPPRQKD

-265 GAKGS
+265 GVKGS
-270 EKCDDCLDAHTTPN
+270 EKCDDSSDARTTPN
-284 SSSCGNRLELALSLI
+284 SSLYGNRLELALSLI

-307 QSPRGSRLPIPVKS
+307 QSPRGSRLPILVKS

-330 DLVDGSALLGSVN
+330 DLVDGSALPGSVN

-370 GEDYMPLRVQNLPED
+370 CEDYLPLRVQNLPED

-393 PVASGCMSESHAADL
+393 SVASGHVSESHAAEL
-408 QDKIQQYDATNKL
+408 QDKIQQYNSTNKL

-466 VIEGQS
+466 VIEGQN
-472 ETMAKLR
+472 ENMAKLR

-491 TSEDPSPSQQQQHMA
+491 TSEGLSPSQQQHME

-516 TQLEM
+516 TQLEI
-521 QKLKRA
+521 QQLKRG
-527 QWQKEHQLVEARR
+527 QRQKEHQLAEARR

-556 EVSWKHNQELRSVVQ
+556 EVSWKHNQELRGVVQ
-571 QVQAELQGKVQEL
+571 QVQAELQHKAQQL
-584 WALEGERCC
+584 RTLEGERCC
-593 EIRAQEQCVQRLSQS
+593 EIRAEEQRVQRLSQR

-618 SQELLQCQQSLE
+618 SRELLQCWQSLE
-630 KNPAVTNA
+630 KNPVVTDA
-638 MLEKLQQRIKDRDA
+638 MLEKLQQRVKDRDA
-652 ALERAIDE
+652 ALERAIDQ
-660 KFCAVEEKEQE
+660 KFFAVEEREQE
-671 LRQLHLSVRER
+671 LRQLHLSERER

-706 LKAKMLELEQVT
+706 LKAKTLELEQVS

-728 EEVEAKSSCWQKEQ
+728 EEVEAKSSSWQKEQ

-755 RNKEVELLTATL
+755 RNKEVEELTATL
-767 LCKLGPGQNEIAEEL
+767 LCKLGPGQGDIVEEL
-782 CSRLQQKERMLQD
+782 CLRLQRKERMLQD
-795 LLSDRNRQ
+795 LLSDRYRQ

-811 RELLQAVSVREQR
+811 RELLQAVSAREQQ

-835 LAEKSGEVQFLRQR
+835 LTEKSGEVQFLRQR
-849 LVRNESGKNP
+849 LVEKELGKNLA
-859 VADGRLLLQKDKQP
+859 ADSRILLQKDKQP

-880 GCGNT
+880 GCGNAT
-885 TATGISKGEDSKY
+885 TTGISKGEDSKF
-898 RMEKGHYSGSFSP
+898 RMEK
-911 VGLLET
+911 GLLET
-917 AAELEKELIN
+917 AAELEKELVN

-952 VMAQEE
+952 VTAQEE

-971 RNIQSKEDLI
+971 RKIQSKEDLI

-1010 VATAESQG
+1010 VVTAESRG
-1018 QAATGN
+1018 QEATGN
-1024 RQQQLLLMLEGLVAE
+1024 RRQQLLLMLEGLVAE
-1039 KSRLN
+1039 RSRLN

-1055 SLVKFHAH
+1055 SLVKFHTH
-1063 PDSPE
+1063 PNSPE

-1073 QAELEGAQALRGR
+1073 QAELERAQALRGR

-1101 ETLGAFGGQPGRD
+1101 ETLGAFGGQPGREYAGD
-1114 DAQDGRADSI
+1114 VSA
-1124 EGEVPPRTAN
+1124 EGIKGEAPPRPAS
-1134 QQTSQGLPVNSPE
+1134 QQTSQGLPEKSPV
-1147 AKAAQPDLT
+1147 AKAVQPDLLT
-1156 LASLERDSS
+1156 LAPLERESS
-1165 LRAELLHIRAKN
+1165 LQAELLRVRAKN

-1187 EGELWELKTLME
+1187 VGELWELKTLME
-1199 EAGFSSLSSIRK
+1199 EAGFSSLSPIRK
-1211 VLLSL
+1211 ALLSL
-1216 CLKTAELKERL
+1216 CLETAELKERL
-1227 GGSPLS
+1227 GEAPLS
-1233 ERWEDKAEA
+1233 EGWEEEAETRE
-1242 GGALRTQS
+1242 ALHTQS
-1250 RKLQSSET
+1250 KKLQSSET
-1258 VVTLLKEQ
+1258 VVTLLKDQ
-1266 LVLNCP
+1266 LVPNCL
-1272 EGESKFLPQLVTGM
+1272 EGESKFPPQLITGM
-1286 ATEIDRLRAEMGVAS
+1286 ATEIDQLRAEMGVAP

-1323 QAVELGPAQAPRGMS
+1323 QVVELGPPQAHRGTS
-1338 QQMEASLVGSWQR
+1338 QQMEGSPAGSWQR
-1351 LVEPRVGPSGQLV
+1351 LVEPGVGPSGQLV
-1364 QCRQHNQE
+1364 ECRQRNQE
-1372 LQEKLA
+1372 LQDKLA

-1399 EPLVQQDNK
+1399 EPSVQQDNK

-1455 RPGPRGGLCWGQSE
+1455 RLGPREGLCWGQSE
-1469 DVAALQQHV
+1469 DVAVLQQHV
-1478 RELQL
+1478 RELKV

-1494 LQRRTRSFSSTSD
+1494 LQHRARSFSSTSD
-1507 YASGAEWLHK
+1507 CASGAEQLRK
-1517 PVPSATDE
+1517 LVPSATDE
-1525 DEGWQSDGVGAFC
+1525 DEGWQSDGVGAVC

-1546 DLEWLVHRVSLLEA
+1546 DLKWLVHRVSLLEA
-1560 QLPGPWA
+1560 QLPGPRA
-1567 GGVLPEELHS
+1567 GGVLPEELRS
-1577 AVWPGKYD
+1577 AIWPGKYD

-1607 MCHLLNQHLRDTV
+1607 VCHLLSQHLRDTV

-1648 QLAERLSSKLSSRD
+1648 QLAERLSSKLSSRN

-1674 VVLRLSKEL
+1674 VALRLSKEL
-1683 QEKERMIETL
+1683 REKERMIETL
-1693 QAKLQEGCETPSS
+1693 QAKLQERCETPSS
-1706 SRALSESPRSH
+1706 SCALSESPRSN

-1731 DGDATSDYSQL
+1731 AGDATSEYSQL
-1742 QGGRS
+1742 QGDRS
-1747 KQPSRHLADVTHPA
+1747 ERPSRRLTDVTHPA
-1761 ALASNPSPAAAPHQA
+1761 ALASSPSPAAAPHQA
-1776 PAESIRGY
+1776 PAESIRGF
-1784 PTGPPSQPPPMD
+1784 PTGPSSQHHPMD
-1796 SSQTCTGLHFDSLSK
+1796 GSQTRTG
-1811 PLSVP
+1811 
-1816 LTPAPGPSAFL
+1816 
-1827 PFGPPPPAP
+1827 
-1836 PALLGCCGTPVFS
+1836 
-1849 LAEVQQEL
+1849 
-1857 HMLQKQL
+1857 
-1864 GERGPLAAPPVKPL
+1864 GPLAAPPVKPV
-1878 PLTSDFGEASTSRCL
+1878 PLAGDFGEASTSRCL
-1893 HAPHLTPQSCPL
+1893 HVPHLAPQSRPL

-1912 RKAGATFLESNPLWA
+1912 RKAGAAFPENNPLWA
-1927 QPPMGALYGHLPFG
+1927 RPHTGALYGHLPSG

-1953 LEGHLV
+1953 LEGHLA

-1974 NDRLREQLEKRL
+1974 NDRLREQLENRL
-1986 ATTAKG
+1986 AATAKG
-1992 NGHPTNINIQG
+1992 NGSPTNIYIQG
-2003 LASTSSRS
+2003 LEPASPVS
-2011 SETQALREEN
+2011 SETRALREEN
-2021 QSLQLQFA
+2021 QSLQLQLA

-2035 ERLREA
+2035 ERLHEA

-2046 QEAEAKNR
+2046 QEAEAENR
-2054 TLAQE
+2054 TLAEE
-2059 LAEQLQSG
+2059 LAEQRQSSC
-2067 RQLREERLALQ
+2067 QLREERLALQ
-2078 ENHHRLER
+2078 ENNRRLAR
-2086 TVPLLQQQ
+2086 TVPCLQQQ

-2109 RIHETLS
+2109 RVHETLS
-2116 SSSQAAPSACS
+2116 GSSQAAPSACS
-2127 GDAHR
+2127 RDAHR
-2132 RPPSSSELGALL
+2132 RPPLSSELDALL

-2167 LARWQPEGNAAP
+2167 LARQQPEGSAAP
-2179 LFAAHQAMPDWQPF
+2179 LCAAHQATPDWQPL
-2193 QVSSPSPPVR
+2193 QDSSSSPPVR

-2219 SDPAPLAHRLKEP
+2219 SAPALLTHQMKEL
-2232 PMDDPLMRRS
+2232 PMDDPLARRS
-2242 APAPVGDAPSSL
+2242 GPAPAGDATSGL
-2254 SASKGRCQVIGHVDD
+2254 SASKGGCQVIGHVDD
-2269 YYTLKQQILEGRTLV
+2269 YCALKQQILEGKTMV
-2284 HQMASLLQP
+2284 HQMASLLRP
-2293 AVAMPS
+2293 ALTMPS
-2299 LEPRGPEALDRGS
+2299 LEPRGTEALERGS
-2312 VQQLLST
+2312 IRQLLSAT
-2319 ASALHQLLEQCASLL
+2319 SALRQLLERCASLL
-2334 TTFWRGALPAAPSP
+2334 ATFWRGALPAAPSL
-2348 AQPQTAEQAMK
+2348 AQQQTAEQAMK

-2369 AEQESLLQRAAE
+2369 AEQENLLRNAAE

-2393 EHFIISHLT
+2393 EHFIVSHLT

-2413 NLEKTKPQGSSVKSP
+2413 NLESLQKSKPQGSSVKSP
-2428 PSIGAG
+2428 PSIGTG
-2434 EISVGSSQHPSHVI
+2434 EIPVGLSQHPSHVI
-2448 PAHQEHRRKRS
+2448 LARQEHRRKRS
-2459 HPDTLKWQEDRSWP
+2459 HPDTLKRQEDQSWP

>member
-1 MREICRICARELCG
+1 MSNGYRTLSQHLNDLKKENFSLKLRIYFLEERMQQKYEASREDVYKRNIELKVEVESLKQELQERQQTLDKAWAAAENLTSC
-15 NQRRWIFHT
+15 NEAEFQRRYEERQQE
-24 AAKLN
+24 KE
-29 LQVLLSHVLGKELC
+29 HVSE
-43 RDGKAEFACSKCAFM
+43 
-58 LDRIYRF
+58 
-65 DTVIARIEA
+65 
-74 LSIERLQKLLLE
+74 LLE
-86 KDRLKFCIASMYRRN
+86 NKIQ
-101 NEDSGIDDKV
+101 
-111 VGDGTVDISGLP
+111 
-123 DVRYTAL
+123 L
-130 LQEDFAYSGFE
+130 LQEEARLAKSEAERTAALVEAEKGR
-141 CWTEHEEHIPE
+141 CLE
-152 LHSCHASESMG
+152 LTKKLKEL
-163 NRPRRCHGCATLR
+163 T
-176 VADADYEAIC
+176 
-186 RVPRKVARSITCGP
+186 K
-200 STRWP
+200 
-205 ASVCNEESSVCE
+205 
-217 PITADSASAKVPV
+217 
-230 EEENM
+230 EEEKR
-235 EEGTPGSSVES
+235 GAQV
-246 LDTAVKVSPPRQKD
+246 LRDDHCAALAQKD
-260 EEADK
+260 KHIEELIQELSAREQLIELL
-265 GAKGS
+265 AT
-270 EKCDDCLDAHTTPN
+270 EKQNLLQ
-284 SSSCGNRLELALSLI
+284 RLEE
-299 KAFDYKPV
+299 
-307 QSPRGSRLPIPVKS
+307 PREI
-321 ILPCSKPSR
+321 
-330 DLVDGSALLGSVN
+330 
-343 AGSGFLSAATKPFP
+343 
-357 LELSDLQ
+357 E
-364 ELWDDL
+364 
-370 GEDYMPLRVQNLPED
+370 VQNLPED

-393 PVASGCMSESHAADL
+393 PVASGRVSESHAAEL

-434 SVQEASQRQD
+434 SIQEASQRQD

-466 VIEGQS
+466 VIEGQN
-472 ETMAKLR
+472 ETMGKLR

-491 TSEDPSPSQQQQHMA
+491 TSEGPSPSQQQQHMA

-527 QWQKEHQLVEARR
+527 QWQKEHQLAEARR
-540 ATQLLEAAVQE
+540 TTQLLEATVQE

-556 EVSWKHNQELRSVVQ
+556 EVSWKHNQELRGVVQ

-584 WALEGERCC
+584 WALEGEKCC
-593 EIRAQEQCVQRLSQS
+593 EIRAQEQRVQRLSQR

-618 SQELLQCQQSLE
+618 SWELLQRRQSLE
-630 KNPAVTNA
+630 KNPVVTDT
-638 MLEKLQQRIKDRDA
+638 MLEKLQQRIKHRDA

-671 LRQLHLSVRER
+671 LQQLHISVRER

-706 LKAKMLELEQVT
+706 LKAKTLELEQVT

-728 EEVEAKSSCWQKEQ
+728 EEVEAKSNCWQKEQ

-749 QTSLHD
+749 QASLHD
-755 RNKEVELLTATL
+755 RNKEVEELTATL
-767 LCKLGPGQNEIAEEL
+767 LCKLGPGQSEIAEEL
-782 CSRLQQKERMLQD
+782 CLRLQRKERMLQD

-811 RELLQAVSVREQR
+811 RELLQAMSIREQR
-824 SRVAAEKMVQA
+824 SRVTAEKMVQA
-835 LAEKSGEVQFLRQR
+835 LAEKSDEVQFLRQR
-849 LVRNESGKNP
+849 LVGNEPGKNP

-880 GCGNT
+880 GCGNA
-885 TATGISKGEDSKY
+885 TATRISKGEDSKY
-898 RMEKGHYSGSFSP
+898 RMER
-911 VGLLET
+911 GLLET

-952 VMAQEE
+952 VTAQEE

-1010 VATAESQG
+1010 VATAESRG
-1018 QAATGN
+1018 QEATGN

-1086 LEEALGRSMEHLRRL
+1086 LEESLGRSMEHLRRL

-1114 DAQDGRADSI
+1114 DAKDGSTDSI
-1124 EGEVPPRTAN
+1124 EGEAPPRTVN
-1134 QQTSQGLPVNSPE
+1134 HQTSQGLPANSPE
-1147 AKAAQPDLT
+1147 AKAAQPDLLT
-1156 LASLERDSS
+1156 LAPLERDSS
-1165 LRAELLHIRAKN
+1165 LQAELLHVRAKN

-1187 EGELWELKTLME
+1187 EGELWELKALME

-1216 CLKTAELKERL
+1216 CLETAELKEQL

-1233 ERWEDKAEA
+1233 EGWEDKAEA
-1242 GGALRTQS
+1242 RAALCTQNS
-1250 RKLQSSET
+1250 KLQSSET

-1272 EGESKFLPQLVTGM
+1272 EGESKFPPQLVTGM
-1286 ATEIDRLRAEMGVAS
+1286 ATEIDRLWTEMGVAS

-1314 PAKRPCPGS
+1314 PAKRPCPRS

-1338 QQMEASLVGSWQR
+1338 QQMEACPAGSWQR

-1364 QCRQHNQE
+1364 QCRQRNQE
-1372 LQEKLA
+1372 LQDKLA

-1455 RPGPRGGLCWGQSE
+1455 RPGPWGGLCWGQSE
-1469 DVAALQQHV
+1469 DVAVLQQHV

-1507 YASGAEWLHK
+1507 YASGAERLHK

-1560 QLPGPWA
+1560 QLHGRWA
-1567 GGVLPEELHS
+1567 GGVLPEELRS

-1607 MCHLLNQHLRDTV
+1607 VCHLLTQHLRDTV

-1674 VVLRLSKEL
+1674 VALRLSKEL
-1683 QEKERMIETL
+1683 REKERMIETL
-1693 QAKLQEGCETPSS
+1693 QAKLQERCETPSS
-1706 SRALSESPRSH
+1706 SRALSESPRSN
-1717 SSTSFLSDGPEACS
+1717 SSASFLSDGPEACS
-1731 DGDATSDYSQL
+1731 DGDATSEYSQL
-1742 QGGRS
+1742 QGDRS
-1747 KQPSRHLADVTHPA
+1747 EQPSRRLTDVTHPA

-1776 PAESIRGY
+1776 SAESIRGY
-1784 PTGPPSQPPPMD
+1784 PTGPSSQHPPMD
-1796 SSQTCTGLHFDSLSK
+1796 SGQTRTGLHFDSLSK

-1827 PFGPPPPAP
+1827 PFGPPPPTP
-1836 PALLGCCGTPVFS
+1836 SALLGCCGTPVFS

-1864 GERGPLAAPPVKPL
+1864 GE
-1878 PLTSDFGEASTSRCL
+1878 S
-1893 HAPHLTPQSCPL
+1893 
-1905 QSSAQLD
+1905 
-1912 RKAGATFLESNPLWA
+1912 
-1927 QPPMGALYGHLPFG
+1927 
-1941 YPASHKLTGADL
+1941 ADL
-1953 LEGHLV
+1953 LEGHLA

-1986 ATTAKG
+1986 ATTTKG
-1992 NGHPTNINIQG
+1992 NGYPTNIYIQG
-2003 LASTSSRS
+2003 LESASSLS

-2035 ERLREA
+2035 EQLRET

-2046 QEAEAKNR
+2046 QKAETENR

-2059 LAEQLQSG
+2059 LAEQRQSG

-2078 ENHHRLER
+2078 ENNHRLEC

-2094 CEENQRLCQALCAEL
+2094 CQENQQLCQALCAEL

-2116 SSSQAAPSACS
+2116 SSSQAALSACS
-2127 GDAHR
+2127 GDVHR

-2144 AEVRTLRRQ
+2144 AEVRTLRRK

-2167 LARWQPEGNAAP
+2167 LARQQPEGSAAP
-2179 LFAAHQAMPDWQPF
+2179 LFAAHQATPNWQPF
-2193 QVSSPSPPVR
+2193 QDSSPSPPVR

-2219 SDPAPLAHRLKEP
+2219 SGPAPLAHQLKEP
-2232 PMDDPLMRRS
+2232 PVDDALVRRS
-2242 APAPVGDAPSSL
+2242 APAPAGDAPSSS
-2254 SASKGRCQVIGHVDD
+2254 SASKGGCQVIGHVDD
-2269 YYTLKQQILEGRTLV
+2269 YYTLKQLILEGKTLV
-2284 HQMASLLQP
+2284 HQMASLLRP
-2293 AVAMPS
+2293 ALAMPS
-2299 LEPRGPEALDRGS
+2299 LEPRGTKALDRGS

-2319 ASALHQLLEQCASLL
+2319 ASALHQLLEQCSSLL

-2369 AEQESLLQRAAE
+2369 AEQENLLQRAAE

-2393 EHFIISHLT
+2393 EHFIVSHLT

-2413 NLEKTKPQGSSVKSP
+2413 NLEKSKPQGSSVKSP
-2428 PSIGAG
+2428 PFIGAG
-2434 EISVGSSQHPSHVI
+2434 EISVGLSQHPSHVI
-2448 PAHQEHRRKRS
+2448 PTNQEHRRKKS
-2459 HPDTLKWQEDRSWP
+2459 CPDTLKWQEDQSWP

>member
-111 VGDGTVDISGLP
+111 VGDLTVDISGLP

-152 LHSCHASESMG
+152 LHSCHTLESVG

-176 VADADYEAIC
+176 VADSDYEAIC
-186 RVPRKVARSITCGP
+186 RVPRKVARSISCGL

-217 PITADSASAKVPV
+217 PITADLASAKVPV
-230 EEENM
+230 EEESM

-265 GAKGS
+265 GVKGS

-284 SSSCGNRLELALSLI
+284 SSLYGNRLELALSLI

-321 ILPCSKPSR
+321 ILLYSKPSR
-330 DLVDGSALLGSVN
+330 NLVDGSTLLGSVN
-343 AGSGFLSAATKPFP
+343 AGSGFPSATTKPFP
-357 LELSDLQ
+357 LELSDLL

-393 PVASGCMSESHAADL
+393 PVASGRVSESHAAEL

-434 SVQEASQRQD
+434 SIQEASQRKD

-466 VIEGQS
+466 VIEGQN
-472 ETMAKLR
+472 ETMGKLR

-491 TSEDPSPSQQQQHMA
+491 TSEGPSPSQQQQHMA

-527 QWQKEHQLVEARR
+527 QWQKEHQLAEARR
-540 ATQLLEAAVQE
+540 TTQLLEATVQE

-556 EVSWKHNQELRSVVQ
+556 EVSWKHNQELRGVVQ

-584 WALEGERCC
+584 WALEREKCC
-593 EIRAQEQCVQRLSQS
+593 EIRAQEQRVQRLSQR

-618 SQELLQCQQSLE
+618 SWELLQRRQSLE
-630 KNPAVTNA
+630 KNPVVTDT

-671 LRQLHLSVRER
+671 LRQLHISVRER

-688 LRSVLSSNEATIH
+688 LRCVLSSNEATIH

-706 LKAKMLELEQVT
+706 LKAKTLELEQVT

-749 QTSLHD
+749 QASLHD
-755 RNKEVELLTATL
+755 RNKEVEELTATL
-767 LCKLGPGQNEIAEEL
+767 LCKLGPGQSEIAEEL
-782 CSRLQQKERMLQD
+782 CLCLQRKERMLQD

-803 AGEHETEL
+803 AGKHETEL
-811 RELLQAVSVREQR
+811 RELLQAMSIREQR

-835 LAEKSGEVQFLRQR
+835 LAEKSDEVQFLRQR
-849 LVRNESGKNP
+849 LVGNEPGKNP

-880 GCGNT
+880 GCGNA

-898 RMEKGHYSGSFSP
+898 RMER
-911 VGLLET
+911 GLLET

-952 VMAQEE
+952 VTAQEE

-1010 VATAESQG
+1010 VATAESRG
-1018 QAATGN
+1018 QETTGN

-1086 LEEALGRSMEHLRRL
+1086 LEESLGRSMEHLRRL

-1114 DAQDGRADSI
+1114 DAKDGSTDSI
-1124 EGEVPPRTAN
+1124 EGEAPPRTVN
-1134 QQTSQGLPVNSPE
+1134 QQTSQGLPANSPE
-1147 AKAAQPDLT
+1147 AKAAQPDLLT
-1156 LASLERDSS
+1156 LAPLERDSS
-1165 LRAELLHIRAKN
+1165 LQAELLHVRAKN

-1187 EGELWELKTLME
+1187 EGELWELKALME
-1199 EAGFSSLSSIRK
+1199 EAGFSSLSPIRK

-1216 CLKTAELKERL
+1216 CLETAELKEQL

-1233 ERWEDKAEA
+1233 EGWEDKAEA
-1242 GGALRTQS
+1242 RAALCTQN

-1272 EGESKFLPQLVTGM
+1272 EGKSKFPPQLVTGM

-1314 PAKRPCPGS
+1314 PAKRPCPRS

-1338 QQMEASLVGSWQR
+1338 QMEACPAGSWQQ

-1364 QCRQHNQE
+1364 QCRQRNQE
-1372 LQEKLA
+1372 LQDKLA

-1391 EQYRTLLS
+1391 EQYKTLLS

-1446 KAGLMEELS
+1446 KADLMEELS

-1469 DVAALQQHV
+1469 DVAVLQQHV

-1507 YASGAEWLHK
+1507 YASGAERLHK

-1546 DLEWLVHRVSLLEA
+1546 DLEWLIHRVSLLEA
-1560 QLPGPWA
+1560 QLPGRWA
-1567 GGVLPEELHS
+1567 GGVLPEKLRS

-1607 MCHLLNQHLRDTV
+1607 VCHLLTQHLRDTV

-1674 VVLRLSKEL
+1674 VALRLSKEL
-1683 QEKERMIETL
+1683 REKERMIETL
-1693 QAKLQEGCETPSS
+1693 QAKLQELCETPSS
-1706 SRALSESPRSH
+1706 SRALSESPRSN
-1717 SSTSFLSDGPEACS
+1717 SSASFLSDGPEACS
-1731 DGDATSDYSQL
+1731 DGDASSEYSQL
-1742 QGGRS
+1742 QGDRS
-1747 KQPSRHLADVTHPA
+1747 EQPSRRLTDVTHPA

-1776 PAESIRGY
+1776 SAESIRGY
-1784 PTGPPSQPPPMD
+1784 PTGPSSQHPPMD
-1796 SSQTCTGLHFDSLSK
+1796 SGQTRTGLHFDSLSK

-1827 PFGPPPPAP
+1827 PFGPPPPTP
-1836 PALLGCCGTPVFS
+1836 SALLGCCGTPVFS

-1893 HAPHLTPQSCPL
+1893 HVPHLTPQSCPL

-1912 RKAGATFLESNPLWA
+1912 RKAGAAFLESNPLWA
-1927 QPPMGALYGHLPFG
+1927 QPPMGALYGHLPSG

-1953 LEGHLV
+1953 LEGHLA

-1992 NGHPTNINIQG
+1992 NGYPTNIYIQG
-2003 LASTSSRS
+2003 LESASSLS

-2029 HLSREL
+2029 HLSRGNGALPPEL
-2035 ERLREA
+2035 EQLRET

-2046 QEAEAKNR
+2046 QKAETENR

-2059 LAEQLQSG
+2059 LAEQRQSG

-2078 ENHHRLER
+2078 ENNHRLEC

-2116 SSSQAAPSACS
+2116 SSSQAALSACS
-2127 GDAHR
+2127 GDVHR

-2167 LARWQPEGNAAP
+2167 LARQQPEGSAAP
-2179 LFAAHQAMPDWQPF
+2179 LFAAHQATPNWQPF
-2193 QVSSPSPPVR
+2193 QDSSPSPPVR

-2219 SDPAPLAHRLKEP
+2219 SGPAPLAHQLKEP
-2232 PMDDPLMRRS
+2232 PVDDALVRRS
-2242 APAPVGDAPSSL
+2242 APAPAGDAPSSS
-2254 SASKGRCQVIGHVDD
+2254 SASKGGCQVIGHVDD
-2269 YYTLKQQILEGRTLV
+2269 YYTLKQQILDGKMLV
-2284 HQMASLLQP
+2284 HQMASLLRP
-2293 AVAMPS
+2293 ALAMPC
-2299 LEPRGPEALDRGS
+2299 LEPRGTEALDRSS

-2319 ASALHQLLEQCASLL
+2319 ASALHQLLEQCSSLL
-2334 TTFWRGALPAAPSP
+2334 TTFWRGALLVAPSP

-2369 AEQESLLQRAAE
+2369 AEQENLLQRAAE

-2393 EHFIISHLT
+2393 EHFIVSHLT

-2413 NLEKTKPQGSSVKSP
+2413 NLESLQKSKPQGSSVKSP

-2434 EISVGSSQHPSHVI
+2434 EISVGLSQHPSHVI
-2448 PAHQEHRRKRS
+2448 PTNQEHRRKRS
-2459 HPDTLKWQEDRSWP
+2459 CPDTLKWQEDQSWP

>member
-1 MREICRICARELCG
+1 MRSPVGAGTAQAPASHGPGCCCCCSSREAPGLDPAEMCTPARGDYCDGDGKEMVPG
-15 NQRRWIFHT
+15 
-24 AAKLN
+24 A
-29 LQVLLSHVLGKELC
+29 SHVTAVLCDAPEQGNLDISDEDSLRQTPTSGLFETAHHPVPAQTLPGLEQSPLMQTHVLSDLEMGPVVQTQTLRDFEKHLNDLKKESFSL
-43 RDGKAEFACSKCAFM
+43 K
-58 LDRIYRF
+58 LRIYFLEERMQQKYEASRE
-65 DTVIARIEA
+65 DVYKRNIE
-74 LSIERLQKLLLE
+74 LKVEVESLKQELQERQQTLDKAWAAAENLTSRNEAELRRRYEERQQETEHVSELLE
-86 KDRLKFCIASMYRRN
+86 NKIQ
-101 NEDSGIDDKV
+101 
-111 VGDGTVDISGLP
+111 
-123 DVRYTAL
+123 L
-130 LQEDFAYSGFE
+130 LQEEARLAKSE
-141 CWTEHEEHIPE
+141 AERTAALVEAEKERCLE
-152 LHSCHASESMG
+152 LTKKLKEL
-163 NRPRRCHGCATLR
+163 T
-176 VADADYEAIC
+176 
-186 RVPRKVARSITCGP
+186 K
-200 STRWP
+200 
-205 ASVCNEESSVCE
+205 
-217 PITADSASAKVPV
+217 
-230 EEENM
+230 EEEKR
-235 EEGTPGSSVES
+235 GAQV
-246 LDTAVKVSPPRQKD
+246 LRDDHCAALAQKD
-260 EEADK
+260 KHIEELIQELSAREQLIELL
-265 GAKGS
+265 AT
-270 EKCDDCLDAHTTPN
+270 EKQNLLQ
-284 SSSCGNRLELALSLI
+284 RLEE
-299 KAFDYKPV
+299 
-307 QSPRGSRLPIPVKS
+307 PR
-321 ILPCSKPSR
+321 
-330 DLVDGSALLGSVN
+330 
-343 AGSGFLSAATKPFP
+343 
-357 LELSDLQ
+357 EM
-364 ELWDDL
+364 E
-370 GEDYMPLRVQNLPED
+370 VQNLPED

-393 PVASGCMSESHAADL
+393 PVASGRVSESHAAEL

-434 SVQEASQRQD
+434 SIQEASQRKD

-466 VIEGQS
+466 VIEGQN
-472 ETMAKLR
+472 ETMGKLR

-491 TSEDPSPSQQQQHMA
+491 TSEGPSPSQQQQHMA

-527 QWQKEHQLVEARR
+527 QWQKEHQLAEARR
-540 ATQLLEAAVQE
+540 TTQLLEATVQE

-556 EVSWKHNQELRSVVQ
+556 EVSWKHNQELRGVVQ

-584 WALEGERCC
+584 WALEREKCC
-593 EIRAQEQCVQRLSQS
+593 EIRAQEQRVQRLSQR

-618 SQELLQCQQSLE
+618 SWELLQRRQSLE
-630 KNPAVTNA
+630 KNPVVTDT

-671 LRQLHLSVRER
+671 LRQLHISVRER

-688 LRSVLSSNEATIH
+688 LRCVLSSNEATIH

-706 LKAKMLELEQVT
+706 LKAKTLELEQVT

-749 QTSLHD
+749 QASLHD
-755 RNKEVELLTATL
+755 RNKEVEELTATL
-767 LCKLGPGQNEIAEEL
+767 LCKLGPGQSEIAEEL
-782 CSRLQQKERMLQD
+782 CLCLQRKERMLQD

-803 AGEHETEL
+803 AGKHETEL
-811 RELLQAVSVREQR
+811 RELLQAMSIREQR

-835 LAEKSGEVQFLRQR
+835 LAEKSDEVQFLRQR
-849 LVRNESGKNP
+849 LVGNEPGKNP

-880 GCGNT
+880 GCGNA

-898 RMEKGHYSGSFSP
+898 RMER
-911 VGLLET
+911 GLLET

-952 VMAQEE
+952 VTAQEE

-1010 VATAESQG
+1010 VATAESRG
-1018 QAATGN
+1018 QETTGN

-1086 LEEALGRSMEHLRRL
+1086 LEESLGRSMEHLRRL

-1114 DAQDGRADSI
+1114 DAKDGSTDSI
-1124 EGEVPPRTAN
+1124 EGEAPPRTVN
-1134 QQTSQGLPVNSPE
+1134 QQTSQGLPANSPE
-1147 AKAAQPDLT
+1147 AKAAQPDLLT
-1156 LASLERDSS
+1156 LAPLERDSS
-1165 LRAELLHIRAKN
+1165 LQAELLHVRAKN

-1187 EGELWELKTLME
+1187 EGELWELKALME
-1199 EAGFSSLSSIRK
+1199 EAGFSSLSPIRK

-1216 CLKTAELKERL
+1216 CLETAELKEQL

-1233 ERWEDKAEA
+1233 EGWEDKAEA
-1242 GGALRTQS
+1242 RAALCTQN

-1272 EGESKFLPQLVTGM
+1272 EGKSKFPPQLVTGM

-1314 PAKRPCPGS
+1314 PAKRPCPRS

-1338 QQMEASLVGSWQR
+1338 QQMEACPAGSWQQ

-1364 QCRQHNQE
+1364 QCRQRNQE
-1372 LQEKLA
+1372 LQDKLA

-1391 EQYRTLLS
+1391 EQYKTLLS

-1446 KAGLMEELS
+1446 KADLMEELS

-1469 DVAALQQHV
+1469 DVAVLQQHV

-1507 YASGAEWLHK
+1507 YASGAERLHK

-1546 DLEWLVHRVSLLEA
+1546 DLEWLIHRVSLLEA
-1560 QLPGPWA
+1560 QLPGRWA
-1567 GGVLPEELHS
+1567 GGVLPEKLRS

-1607 MCHLLNQHLRDTV
+1607 VCHLLTQHLRDTV

-1674 VVLRLSKEL
+1674 VALRLSKEL
-1683 QEKERMIETL
+1683 REKERMIETL
-1693 QAKLQEGCETPSS
+1693 QAKLQELCETPSS
-1706 SRALSESPRSH
+1706 SRALSESPRSN
-1717 SSTSFLSDGPEACS
+1717 SSASFLSDGPEACS
-1731 DGDATSDYSQL
+1731 DGDASSEYSQL
-1742 QGGRS
+1742 QGDRS
-1747 KQPSRHLADVTHPA
+1747 EQPSRRLTDVTHPA

-1776 PAESIRGY
+1776 SAESIRGY
-1784 PTGPPSQPPPMD
+1784 PTGPSSQHPPMD
-1796 SSQTCTGLHFDSLSK
+1796 SGQTRTGLHFDSLSK

-1827 PFGPPPPAP
+1827 PFGPPPPTP
-1836 PALLGCCGTPVFS
+1836 SALLGCCGTPVFS

-1893 HAPHLTPQSCPL
+1893 HVPHLTPQSCPL

-1912 RKAGATFLESNPLWA
+1912 RKAGAAFLESNPLWA
-1927 QPPMGALYGHLPFG
+1927 QPPMGALYGHLPSG

-1953 LEGHLV
+1953 LEGHLA

-1992 NGHPTNINIQG
+1992 NGYPTNIYIQG
-2003 LASTSSRS
+2003 LESASSLS

-2029 HLSREL
+2029 HLSRGNGALPPEL
-2035 ERLREA
+2035 EQLRET

-2046 QEAEAKNR
+2046 QKAETENR

-2059 LAEQLQSG
+2059 LAEQRQSG

-2078 ENHHRLER
+2078 ENNHRLEC

-2116 SSSQAAPSACS
+2116 SSSQAALSACS
-2127 GDAHR
+2127 GDVHR

-2167 LARWQPEGNAAP
+2167 LARQQPEGSAAP
-2179 LFAAHQAMPDWQPF
+2179 LFAAHQATPNWQPF
-2193 QVSSPSPPVR
+2193 QDSSPSPPVR

-2219 SDPAPLAHRLKEP
+2219 SGPAPLAHQLKEP
-2232 PMDDPLMRRS
+2232 PVDDALVRRS
-2242 APAPVGDAPSSL
+2242 APAPAGDAPSSS
-2254 SASKGRCQVIGHVDD
+2254 SASKGGCQVIGHVDD
-2269 YYTLKQQILEGRTLV
+2269 YYTLKQQILDGKMLV
-2284 HQMASLLQP
+2284 HQMASLLRP
-2293 AVAMPS
+2293 ALAMPC
-2299 LEPRGPEALDRGS
+2299 LEPRGTEALDRSS

-2319 ASALHQLLEQCASLL
+2319 ASALHQLLEQCSSLL
-2334 TTFWRGALPAAPSP
+2334 TTFWRGALLVAPSP

-2369 AEQESLLQRAAE
+2369 AEQENLLQRAAE

-2393 EHFIISHLT
+2393 EHFIVSHLT

-2413 NLEKTKPQGSSVKSP
+2413 NLESLQKSKPQGSSVKSP

-2434 EISVGSSQHPSHVI
+2434 EISVGLSQHPSHVI
-2448 PAHQEHRRKRS
+2448 PTNQEHRRKRS
-2459 HPDTLKWQEDRSWP
+2459 CPDTLKWQEDQSWP

>member
-111 VGDGTVDISGLP
+111 VGDMTVDISGLP

-152 LHSCHASESMG
+152 LHSCHTSESMG
-163 NRPRRCHGCATLR
+163 NRPRRCRGCAALR

-186 RVPRKVARSITCGP
+186 RVPRKVARSISCGP

-217 PITADSASAKVPV
+217 PITADLASATVPV
-230 EEENM
+230 EEESM

-246 LDTAVKVSPPRQKD
+246 LDTMVKVSPPRQKD

-265 GAKGS
+265 GVKGS
-270 EKCDDCLDAHTTPN
+270 EKCDDCSDARTTPN
-284 SSSCGNRLELALSLI
+284 SSLYGNRLELALRLI

-321 ILPCSKPSR
+321 ILPCSKPSH

-370 GEDYMPLRVQNLPED
+370 CEDYMPLRVQNLPED

-393 PVASGCMSESHAADL
+393 PVASGRVSESHAAEL

-434 SVQEASQRQD
+434 SVQETSQRQE

-466 VIEGQS
+466 VIEGQN

-491 TSEDPSPSQQQQHMA
+491 TSEGPSPSQQHMA

-527 QWQKEHQLVEARR
+527 QRQKEQQLAEARR
-540 ATQLLEAAVQE
+540 VTQLLEAAVQE

-584 WALEGERCC
+584 RALEGERCC
-593 EIRAQEQCVQRLSQS
+593 EIQAQEQRVQRLSQR

-618 SQELLQCQQSLE
+618 SRELLQRRQSFE
-630 KNPAVTNA
+630 KNPAVTDA
-638 MLEKLQQRIKDRDA
+638 LLEKLQQRIKDRDA

-682 EHDLER
+682 ERDLER

-701 SMESL
+701 SMDSL
-706 LKAKMLELEQVT
+706 LKAKTLELEQVS

-755 RNKEVELLTATL
+755 RNKEVEELTATL
-767 LCKLGPGQNEIAEEL
+767 LCKLGPGQSEIAEEL
-782 CSRLQQKERMLQD
+782 CLRLQRKERMLQD

-811 RELLQAVSVREQR
+811 RELLQAVSTREQR

-835 LAEKSGEVQFLRQR
+835 LAEKSGEVQFLRQQ
-849 LVRNESGKNP
+849 LVGKEPGKNP
-859 VADGRLLLQKDKQP
+859 AADGRPLLQKDKQP

-880 GCGNT
+880 GCRNA

-898 RMEKGHYSGSFSP
+898 RMEKGP
-911 VGLLET
+911 LEM
-917 AAELEKELIN
+917 AAELEKELVS
-927 AREELELMARK
+927 AREELELMSRK

-952 VMAQEE
+952 VTAQEE

-1010 VATAESQG
+1010 VATAESRG
-1018 QAATGN
+1018 QEATGN
-1024 RQQQLLLMLEGLVAE
+1024 RRQQLLLMLEGLVTE

-1055 SLVKFHAH
+1055 SLVKFHTH

-1073 QAELEGAQALRGR
+1073 RAELEGAQALRGR

-1101 ETLGAFGGQPGRD
+1101 ETLGAFGGQPGRE
-1114 DAQDGRADSI
+1114 DAEDGSPDSI
-1124 EGEVPPRTAN
+1124 EGEAPPGATS
-1134 QQTSQGLPVNSPE
+1134 QQTSQGLPVNSLV
-1147 AKAAQPDLT
+1147 AKAAQPDLLT
-1156 LASLERDSS
+1156 LDHLERNSS
-1165 LRAELLHIRAKN
+1165 LQAELFHIRAKN

-1199 EAGFSSLSSIRK
+1199 EAGFSSLSPIRK
-1211 VLLSL
+1211 ALLSL
-1216 CLKTAELKERL
+1216 CLETAELKERL

-1233 ERWEDKAEA
+1233 EGCEDEAEA
-1242 GGALRTQS
+1242 RGALRTQS
-1250 RKLQSSET
+1250 RKPQSSET

-1272 EGESKFLPQLVTGM
+1272 EGESKFPSQLVTGM
-1286 ATEIDRLRAEMGVAS
+1286 ATEINRLRAEMGVAPS
-1301 GKRPALEGQLQED
+1301 KRPALEGQLQED

-1338 QQMEASLVGSWQR
+1338 QQMKGSPAGSWQQ
-1351 LVEPRVGPSGQLV
+1351 LVEPAVGPSGQLV
-1364 QCRQHNQE
+1364 QCRQRNQE
-1372 LQEKLA
+1372 LQDKLA

-1455 RPGPRGGLCWGQSE
+1455 QPGPRGGLCWGQSE
-1469 DVAALQQHV
+1469 DVAILQQHV
-1478 RELQL
+1478 RELQV

-1507 YASGAEWLHK
+1507 YASGAERLHK
-1517 PVPSATDE
+1517 LVPSATDE

-1560 QLPGPWA
+1560 QLPGPRA
-1567 GGVLPEELHS
+1567 GGVLPEELRS

-1607 MCHLLNQHLRDTV
+1607 VCRLLTQHLRDTV

-1674 VVLRLSKEL
+1674 VALRLSKEL
-1683 QEKERMIETL
+1683 REKERMIETL
-1693 QAKLQEGCETPSS
+1693 QAKLQERCETPSS
-1706 SRALSESPRSH
+1706 SRALSESPRSN
-1717 SSTSFLSDGPEACS
+1717 SSASFLSDAPEACS
-1731 DGDATSDYSQL
+1731 DGDATSEYSQL
-1742 QGGRS
+1742 QGVRS
-1747 KQPSRHLADVTHPA
+1747 EQPSRHLTDVTHPA

-1784 PTGPPSQPPPMD
+1784 PTGPSSQHHPMD
-1796 SSQTCTGLHFDSLSK
+1796 GGQTRTG
-1811 PLSVP
+1811 
-1816 LTPAPGPSAFL
+1816 
-1827 PFGPPPPAP
+1827 
-1836 PALLGCCGTPVFS
+1836 
-1849 LAEVQQEL
+1849 
-1857 HMLQKQL
+1857 
-1864 GERGPLAAPPVKPL
+1864 GPLAAPPVKPV
-1878 PLTSDFGEASTSRCL
+1878 PLASNFREASTSRCL
-1893 HAPHLTPQSCPL
+1893 HVPHLTPQSCPL
-1905 QSSAQLD
+1905 QRSTQLD
-1912 RKAGATFLESNPLWA
+1912 RKAGAAFLESNSLWA
-1927 QPPMGALYGHLPFG
+1927 QPHMGALYGHLPSG
-1941 YPASHKLTGADL
+1941 YPDSHKLTGADL
-1953 LEGHLV
+1953 LEGHLA

-1992 NGHPTNINIQG
+1992 N
-2003 LASTSSRS
+2003 
-2011 SETQALREEN
+2011 
-2021 QSLQLQFA
+2021 
-2029 HLSREL
+2029 EL

-2041 TRCRL
+2041 MYCRL
-2046 QEAEAKNR
+2046 QEAEAENR

-2059 LAEQLQSG
+2059 LAEQRQSG

-2078 ENHHRLER
+2078 ENNHRLEC

-2094 CEENQRLCQALCAEL
+2094 CEENQRLCQALCTEL
-2109 RIHETLS
+2109 RVHETLS
-2116 SSSQAAPSACS
+2116 GSSQAAPSACS
-2127 GDAHR
+2127 GDAHC
-2132 RPPSSSELGALL
+2132 RPPSSSELDTLL

-2167 LARWQPEGNAAP
+2167 LARQKPEGSAVP
-2179 LFAAHQAMPDWQPF
+2179 LFATHQAMPDWQPF
-2193 QVSSPSPPVR
+2193 QDSSPSPPVR

-2219 SDPAPLAHRLKEP
+2219 SAPAPLAHRMKEP
-2232 PMDDPLMRRS
+2232 PVDNPLVRRS
-2242 APAPVGDAPSSL
+2242 APAPARDAPSSS
-2254 SASKGRCQVIGHVDD
+2254 SASKGGCQVIGHVDD
-2269 YYTLKQQILEGRTLV
+2269 YYTLKQQILEGKTLV
-2284 HQMASLLQP
+2284 HQIASLLQP
-2293 AVAMPS
+2293 ALAMPS
-2299 LEPRGPEALDRGS
+2299 LEPHGTEALERGS
-2312 VQQLLST
+2312 VRQLLST
-2319 ASALHQLLEQCASLL
+2319 TSALHQLLEQCASLL
-2334 TTFWRGALPAAPSP
+2334 ATFWRGALPAAPSP
-2348 AQPQTAEQAMK
+2348 AQPQTVEQAMK

-2369 AEQESLLQRAAE
+2369 AEQENLLQSAAE

-2393 EHFIISHLT
+2393 EHFIVSHLT

-2413 NLEKTKPQGSSVKSP
+2413 NLEGKSQWAC
-2428 PSIGAG
+2428 PSTR
-2434 EISVGSSQHPSHVI
+2434 P
-2448 PAHQEHRRKRS
+2448 
-2459 HPDTLKWQEDRSWP
+2459 T
-2473 CFVHLPSS
+2473 

>member
-111 VGDGTVDISGLP
+111 VGDVTVDISGLP

-152 LHSCHASESMG
+152 LHSCHTSESVG

-186 RVPRKVARSITCGP
+186 RVPRKVARSISCGL

-217 PITADSASAKVPV
+217 PITADLASAKVPV
-230 EEENM
+230 EEESM

-265 GAKGS
+265 GVKGS

-284 SSSCGNRLELALSLI
+284 SSLYGNRLELALSLI

-321 ILPCSKPSR
+321 ILLYSKPSR
-330 DLVDGSALLGSVN
+330 NLVDGSTLLGSVN
-343 AGSGFLSAATKPFP
+343 AGSGFPSATTKTFP

-393 PVASGCMSESHAADL
+393 PVASGRVSESHAAEL

-434 SVQEASQRQD
+434 SIQEASQRQD

-466 VIEGQS
+466 VIEGQN
-472 ETMAKLR
+472 ETMGKLR

-491 TSEDPSPSQQQQHMA
+491 TSEGPSPSQQQQHMA

-527 QWQKEHQLVEARR
+527 QWQKEHQLAEARR
-540 ATQLLEAAVQE
+540 TTQLLEATVQE

-556 EVSWKHNQELRSVVQ
+556 EVSWKHNQELRGVVQ

-584 WALEGERCC
+584 WALEGEKCC
-593 EIRAQEQCVQRLSQS
+593 EIRAQEQRVQRLSQR

-618 SQELLQCQQSLE
+618 SWELLQRRQSLE
-630 KNPAVTNA
+630 KNPVVTDT
-638 MLEKLQQRIKDRDA
+638 MLEKLQQRIKHRDA

-671 LRQLHLSVRER
+671 LRQLHISVRER

-706 LKAKMLELEQVT
+706 LKAKTLELEQVT

-728 EEVEAKSSCWQKEQ
+728 EEVEAKSNCWQKEQ

-749 QTSLHD
+749 QASLHD
-755 RNKEVELLTATL
+755 RNKEVEELTATL
-767 LCKLGPGQNEIAEEL
+767 LCKLGPGQSEIAEEL
-782 CSRLQQKERMLQD
+782 CLRLQRKERMLQD

-811 RELLQAVSVREQR
+811 RELLQAMSIREQR

-835 LAEKSGEVQFLRQR
+835 LAEKSDEVQFLRQR
-849 LVRNESGKNP
+849 LVGNEPGKNP

-880 GCGNT
+880 GCGNS
-885 TATGISKGEDSKY
+885 TATRISKGEDSKY
-898 RMEKGHYSGSFSP
+898 RMER
-911 VGLLET
+911 GLLET

-952 VMAQEE
+952 VTAQEE

-1010 VATAESQG
+1010 VATAESRG
-1018 QAATGN
+1018 QEVTGN

-1086 LEEALGRSMEHLRRL
+1086 LEESLGRSMEHLRRL

-1114 DAQDGRADSI
+1114 DAKDGSTDSI
-1124 EGEVPPRTAN
+1124 EGEAPPRTVN
-1134 QQTSQGLPVNSPE
+1134 QQTSQGLPANSPE
-1147 AKAAQPDLT
+1147 AKAAQPDLLT
-1156 LASLERDSS
+1156 LAPLERDSS
-1165 LRAELLHIRAKN
+1165 LQAELLHVRAKN

-1187 EGELWELKTLME
+1187 EGELWELKALME

-1216 CLKTAELKERL
+1216 CLETAELKEQL

-1233 ERWEDKAEA
+1233 EGWEDKAEA
-1242 GGALRTQS
+1242 RAALCTQNS
-1250 RKLQSSET
+1250 KLQSSET

-1272 EGESKFLPQLVTGM
+1272 EGESKFPPQLVTGM
-1286 ATEIDRLRAEMGVAS
+1286 ATEIDRLWTEMGVAS

-1314 PAKRPCPGS
+1314 PAKRPCPRS

-1338 QQMEASLVGSWQR
+1338 QQMEACPAGSWQQ

-1364 QCRQHNQE
+1364 QCRQRNQE
-1372 LQEKLA
+1372 LQDKLA

-1455 RPGPRGGLCWGQSE
+1455 RPGPWGGLCWGQSE
-1469 DVAALQQHV
+1469 DVAVLQQHV

-1507 YASGAEWLHK
+1507 YASGAERLHK

-1560 QLPGPWA
+1560 QLHGRWA
-1567 GGVLPEELHS
+1567 GGVLPEELRS

-1607 MCHLLNQHLRDTV
+1607 VCHLLTQHLRDTV

-1674 VVLRLSKEL
+1674 VALRLSKEL
-1683 QEKERMIETL
+1683 REKERMIETL
-1693 QAKLQEGCETPSS
+1693 QAKLQERCETPSS
-1706 SRALSESPRSH
+1706 SRALSESPRSN
-1717 SSTSFLSDGPEACS
+1717 SSASFLSDGPEACS
-1731 DGDATSDYSQL
+1731 DGDATSEYSQL
-1742 QGGRS
+1742 QGDRS
-1747 KQPSRHLADVTHPA
+1747 EQPSRRLTDVTHPA

-1776 PAESIRGY
+1776 SAESIRGY
-1784 PTGPPSQPPPMD
+1784 STGPSSQHPPMD
-1796 SSQTCTGLHFDSLSK
+1796 SGQTRTG
-1811 PLSVP
+1811 
-1816 LTPAPGPSAFL
+1816 
-1827 PFGPPPPAP
+1827 
-1836 PALLGCCGTPVFS
+1836 
-1849 LAEVQQEL
+1849 
-1857 HMLQKQL
+1857 
-1864 GERGPLAAPPVKPL
+1864 GPLAAPPVKPL

-1893 HAPHLTPQSCPL
+1893 HVPHLTPQSCPL
-1905 QSSAQLD
+1905 QSSTQLD
-1912 RKAGATFLESNPLWA
+1912 RKAGAAFLESNPLWA
-1927 QPPMGALYGHLPFG
+1927 QPPMGALYGHLPSG
-1941 YPASHKLTGADL
+1941 YPASHKLMGADL
-1953 LEGHLV
+1953 LEGHLA

-1992 NGHPTNINIQG
+1992 NGYPTNIYIQG
-2003 LASTSSRS
+2003 LESASSLS

-2021 QSLQLQFA
+2021 QSLQLHFA
-2029 HLSREL
+2029 HLSRGNGALPPEL
-2035 ERLREA
+2035 EQLRET

-2046 QEAEAKNR
+2046 QKAETENR

-2059 LAEQLQSG
+2059 LAEQRQSG

-2078 ENHHRLER
+2078 ENNHRLEC

-2094 CEENQRLCQALCAEL
+2094 CQENQRLCQALCAEL

-2116 SSSQAAPSACS
+2116 SSSQAALSACS
-2127 GDAHR
+2127 GDVHR

-2144 AEVRTLRRQ
+2144 AEVRTLRRK

-2167 LARWQPEGNAAP
+2167 LARQQPEGNAAP
-2179 LFAAHQAMPDWQPF
+2179 LFAAHQATPNWQPF
-2193 QVSSPSPPVR
+2193 QDSSPSPPVR

-2219 SDPAPLAHRLKEP
+2219 SGPAPLAHQLKEP
-2232 PMDDPLMRRS
+2232 PVDDALVRRS
-2242 APAPVGDAPSSL
+2242 APAPAGDAPSSS
-2254 SASKGRCQVIGHVDD
+2254 SASKGGCQVIGHVDD
-2269 YYTLKQQILEGRTLV
+2269 YYTLKQLILEGKTLV
-2284 HQMASLLQP
+2284 HQMASLLRP
-2293 AVAMPS
+2293 ALAMPS
-2299 LEPRGPEALDRGS
+2299 LEPRGTKALDRGS

-2319 ASALHQLLEQCASLL
+2319 ASALHQLLEQCSSLL

-2369 AEQESLLQRAAE
+2369 AEQENLLQRAAE

-2393 EHFIISHLT
+2393 EHFIVSHLT

-2413 NLEKTKPQGSSVKSP
+2413 NLESLQKSKPQGSSVKSP
-2428 PSIGAG
+2428 PFIGAG
-2434 EISVGSSQHPSHVI
+2434 EISVGLSQHPSHVI
-2448 PAHQEHRRKRS
+2448 PTNQEHRRKRS
-2459 HPDTLKWQEDRSWP
+2459 CPDTLKWQEDQSWP

>member
-111 VGDGTVDISGLP
+111 VGDMTVDISGLP

-152 LHSCHASESMG
+152 LHSCHTSESMG
-163 NRPRRCHGCATLR
+163 NRPRRCRGCAALR

-186 RVPRKVARSITCGP
+186 RVPRKVARSISCGP

-217 PITADSASAKVPV
+217 PITADLASATVPV
-230 EEENM
+230 EEESM

-246 LDTAVKVSPPRQKD
+246 LDTMVKVSPPRQKD

-265 GAKGS
+265 GVKGS
-270 EKCDDCLDAHTTPN
+270 EKCDDCSDARTTPN
-284 SSSCGNRLELALSLI
+284 SSLYGNRLELALRLI

-321 ILPCSKPSR
+321 ILPCSKPSH

-370 GEDYMPLRVQNLPED
+370 CEDYMPLRVQNLPED

-393 PVASGCMSESHAADL
+393 PVASGRVSESHAAEL
-408 QDKIQQYDATNKL
+408 QDKIQQYNATNKL

-434 SVQEASQRQD
+434 SVQETSQRQE

-466 VIEGQS
+466 VIEGQN

-491 TSEDPSPSQQQQHMA
+491 TSEGPSPSQQHMA

-527 QWQKEHQLVEARR
+527 QRQKEQQLAEARR
-540 ATQLLEAAVQE
+540 VTQLLEAAVQE

-584 WALEGERCC
+584 RALEGERCC
-593 EIRAQEQCVQRLSQS
+593 EIQAQEQRVQRLSQR

-618 SQELLQCQQSLE
+618 SRELLQRRQSFE
-630 KNPAVTNA
+630 KNPAVTDA
-638 MLEKLQQRIKDRDA
+638 LLEKLQQRIKDRDA

-682 EHDLER
+682 ERDLER

-701 SMESL
+701 SMDSL
-706 LKAKMLELEQVT
+706 LKAKTLELEQVS

-755 RNKEVELLTATL
+755 RNKEVEELTATL
-767 LCKLGPGQNEIAEEL
+767 LCKLGPGQSEIAEEL
-782 CSRLQQKERMLQD
+782 CLRLQRKERMLQD

-811 RELLQAVSVREQR
+811 RELLQAVSTREQR

-835 LAEKSGEVQFLRQR
+835 LAEKSGEVQFLRQQ
-849 LVRNESGKNP
+849 LVGKEPGKNP
-859 VADGRLLLQKDKQP
+859 AADGRPLLQKDKQP

-880 GCGNT
+880 GCRNA

-898 RMEKGHYSGSFSP
+898 RMEKGP
-911 VGLLET
+911 LEM
-917 AAELEKELIN
+917 AAELEKELVS
-927 AREELELMARK
+927 AREELELMSRK

-952 VMAQEE
+952 VTAQEE

-1010 VATAESQG
+1010 VATAESRG
-1018 QAATGN
+1018 QEATGN
-1024 RQQQLLLMLEGLVAE
+1024 RRQQLLLMLEGLVTE

-1055 SLVKFHAH
+1055 SLVKFHTH

-1073 QAELEGAQALRGR
+1073 RAELEGAQALRGR

-1101 ETLGAFGGQPGRD
+1101 ETLGAFGGQPGRE
-1114 DAQDGRADSI
+1114 DAEDGSPDSI
-1124 EGEVPPRTAN
+1124 EGEAPPGATS
-1134 QQTSQGLPVNSPE
+1134 QQTSQGLPVNSLV
-1147 AKAAQPDLT
+1147 AKAAQPDLLT
-1156 LASLERDSS
+1156 LDHLERNSS
-1165 LRAELLHIRAKN
+1165 LQAELFHIRAKN

-1199 EAGFSSLSSIRK
+1199 EAGFSSLSPIRK
-1211 VLLSL
+1211 ALLSL
-1216 CLKTAELKERL
+1216 CLETAELKERL

-1233 ERWEDKAEA
+1233 EGCEDEAEA
-1242 GGALRTQS
+1242 RGALRTQS
-1250 RKLQSSET
+1250 RKPQSSET

-1272 EGESKFLPQLVTGM
+1272 EGESKFPSQLVTGM
-1286 ATEIDRLRAEMGVAS
+1286 ATEINRLRAEMGVAPS
-1301 GKRPALEGQLQED
+1301 KRPALEGQLQED

-1338 QQMEASLVGSWQR
+1338 QMKGSPAGSWQQ
-1351 LVEPRVGPSGQLV
+1351 LVEPAVGPSGQLV
-1364 QCRQHNQE
+1364 QCRQRNQE
-1372 LQEKLA
+1372 LQDKLA

-1455 RPGPRGGLCWGQSE
+1455 QPGPRGGLCWGQSE
-1469 DVAALQQHV
+1469 DVAILQQHV
-1478 RELQL
+1478 RELQV

-1507 YASGAEWLHK
+1507 YASGAERLHK
-1517 PVPSATDE
+1517 LVPSATDE

-1560 QLPGPWA
+1560 QLPGPRA
-1567 GGVLPEELHS
+1567 GGVLPEELRS

-1607 MCHLLNQHLRDTV
+1607 VCRLLTQHLRDTV

-1674 VVLRLSKEL
+1674 VALRLSKEL
-1683 QEKERMIETL
+1683 REKERMIETL
-1693 QAKLQEGCETPSS
+1693 QAKLQERCETPSS
-1706 SRALSESPRSH
+1706 SRALSESPRSN
-1717 SSTSFLSDGPEACS
+1717 SSASFLSDAPEACS
-1731 DGDATSDYSQL
+1731 DGDATSEYSQL
-1742 QGGRS
+1742 QGVRS
-1747 KQPSRHLADVTHPA
+1747 EQPSRHLTDVTHPA

-1784 PTGPPSQPPPMD
+1784 PTGPSSQHHPMD
-1796 SSQTCTGLHFDSLSK
+1796 GGQTRTGLHFDSLSK

-1864 GERGPLAAPPVKPL
+1864 GERGPLAAPPVKPV
-1878 PLTSDFGEASTSRCL
+1878 PLASNFREASTSRCL
-1893 HAPHLTPQSCPL
+1893 HVPHLTPQSCPL
-1905 QSSAQLD
+1905 QRSTQLD
-1912 RKAGATFLESNPLWA
+1912 RKAGAAFLESNSLWA
-1927 QPPMGALYGHLPFG
+1927 QPHMGALYGHLPSG
-1941 YPASHKLTGADL
+1941 YPDSHKLTGADL
-1953 LEGHLV
+1953 LEGHLA

-1992 NGHPTNINIQG
+1992 NGYPTNIYIQG
-2003 LASTSSRS
+2003 LESVSSLS

-2021 QSLQLQFA
+2021 QSLQLQFT

-2041 TRCRL
+2041 MYCRL
-2046 QEAEAKNR
+2046 QEAEAENR

-2059 LAEQLQSG
+2059 LAEQRQSG

-2078 ENHHRLER
+2078 ENNHRLEC

-2094 CEENQRLCQALCAEL
+2094 CEENQRLCQALCTEL
-2109 RIHETLS
+2109 RVHETLS
-2116 SSSQAAPSACS
+2116 GSSQAAPSACS
-2127 GDAHR
+2127 GDAHC
-2132 RPPSSSELGALL
+2132 RPPSSSELDTLL

-2167 LARWQPEGNAAP
+2167 LARQKPEGSAVP
-2179 LFAAHQAMPDWQPF
+2179 LFATHQAMPDWQPF
-2193 QVSSPSPPVR
+2193 QDSSPSPPVR

-2219 SDPAPLAHRLKEP
+2219 SAPAPLAHRMKEP
-2232 PMDDPLMRRS
+2232 PVDNPLVRRS
-2242 APAPVGDAPSSL
+2242 APAPARDAPSSS
-2254 SASKGRCQVIGHVDD
+2254 SASKGGCQVIGHVDD
-2269 YYTLKQQILEGRTLV
+2269 YYTLKQQILEGKTLV
-2284 HQMASLLQP
+2284 HQIASLLQP
-2293 AVAMPS
+2293 ALAMPS
-2299 LEPRGPEALDRGS
+2299 LEPHGTEALERGS
-2312 VQQLLST
+2312 VRQLLST
-2319 ASALHQLLEQCASLL
+2319 TSALHQLLEQCASLL
-2334 TTFWRGALPAAPSP
+2334 ATFWRGALPAAPSP
-2348 AQPQTAEQAMK
+2348 AQPQTVEQAMK

-2369 AEQESLLQRAAE
+2369 AEQENLLQSAAE

-2393 EHFIISHLT
+2393 EHFIVSHLT

-2413 NLEKTKPQGSSVKSP
+2413 NLEKSKPQGSSVKSL
-2428 PSIGAG
+2428 PSIGTG
-2434 EISVGSSQHPSHVI
+2434 EISVGLSQYPTHVI
-2448 PAHQEHRRKRS
+2448 PARQEHGRKRS
-2459 HPDTLKWQEDRSWP
+2459 RPHTLKWQEDQSWP
-2473 CFVHLPSS
+2473 RFVHLPSS

>member
-1 MREICRICARELCG
+1 MLADAGLEYAGLSRGRWLRSRLPRRRTSGARLPEQPMRSPVGAGTVQAPASHGPGCCCCCSREAPGLDPAEMCTPARGDYCDGDGKEMLPGASHVTAVLCDAPEQRNLDISDEDSLRQTPTSGLFETAHHPVPAQTLPGLEQSPLMQTHVLSDLEMGPVVQTQTLRDFEKHLNDLKKENFSLKLRIYFLEERMQQKYEASREDVYKRNIELKVEVESLKQELQERQQTLDKAWAAAENLTSC
-15 NQRRWIFHT
+15 NEAEFQRRYEERQQE
-24 AAKLN
+24 KE
-29 LQVLLSHVLGKELC
+29 HVSE
-43 RDGKAEFACSKCAFM
+43 
-58 LDRIYRF
+58 
-65 DTVIARIEA
+65 
-74 LSIERLQKLLLE
+74 LLE
-86 KDRLKFCIASMYRRN
+86 NKIQ
-101 NEDSGIDDKV
+101 
-111 VGDGTVDISGLP
+111 
-123 DVRYTAL
+123 L
-130 LQEDFAYSGFE
+130 LQEEARLAKSEAERTAALVEAEKGR
-141 CWTEHEEHIPE
+141 CLE
-152 LHSCHASESMG
+152 LTKKLKEL
-163 NRPRRCHGCATLR
+163 T
-176 VADADYEAIC
+176 
-186 RVPRKVARSITCGP
+186 K
-200 STRWP
+200 
-205 ASVCNEESSVCE
+205 
-217 PITADSASAKVPV
+217 
-230 EEENM
+230 EEEKR
-235 EEGTPGSSVES
+235 GAQV
-246 LDTAVKVSPPRQKD
+246 LRDDHCAALAQKD
-260 EEADK
+260 KHIEELIQELSAREQLIELL
-265 GAKGS
+265 AT
-270 EKCDDCLDAHTTPN
+270 EKQNLLQ
-284 SSSCGNRLELALSLI
+284 RLEE
-299 KAFDYKPV
+299 
-307 QSPRGSRLPIPVKS
+307 PREI
-321 ILPCSKPSR
+321 
-330 DLVDGSALLGSVN
+330 
-343 AGSGFLSAATKPFP
+343 
-357 LELSDLQ
+357 E
-364 ELWDDL
+364 
-370 GEDYMPLRVQNLPED
+370 VQNLPED

-393 PVASGCMSESHAADL
+393 PVASGRVSESHAAEL

-434 SVQEASQRQD
+434 SIQEASQRQD

-466 VIEGQS
+466 VIEGQN
-472 ETMAKLR
+472 ETMGKLR

-491 TSEDPSPSQQQQHMA
+491 TSEGPSPSQQQQHMA

-527 QWQKEHQLVEARR
+527 QWQKEHQLAEARR
-540 ATQLLEAAVQE
+540 TTQLLEATVQE

-556 EVSWKHNQELRSVVQ
+556 EVSWKHNQELRGVVQ

-584 WALEGERCC
+584 WALEGEKCC
-593 EIRAQEQCVQRLSQS
+593 EIRAQEQRVQRLSQR

-618 SQELLQCQQSLE
+618 SWELLQRRQSLE
-630 KNPAVTNA
+630 KNPVVTDT
-638 MLEKLQQRIKDRDA
+638 MLEKLQQRIKHRDA

-671 LRQLHLSVRER
+671 LQQLHISVRER

-706 LKAKMLELEQVT
+706 LKAKTLELEQVT

-728 EEVEAKSSCWQKEQ
+728 EEVEAKSNCWQKEQ

-749 QTSLHD
+749 QASLHD
-755 RNKEVELLTATL
+755 RNKEVEELTATL
-767 LCKLGPGQNEIAEEL
+767 LCKLGPGQSEIAEEL
-782 CSRLQQKERMLQD
+782 CLRLQRKERMLQD

-811 RELLQAVSVREQR
+811 RELLQAMSIREQR
-824 SRVAAEKMVQA
+824 SRVTAEKMVQA
-835 LAEKSGEVQFLRQR
+835 LAEKSDEVQFLRQR
-849 LVRNESGKNP
+849 LVGNEPGKNP

-880 GCGNT
+880 GCGNA
-885 TATGISKGEDSKY
+885 TATRISKGEDSKY
-898 RMEKGHYSGSFSP
+898 RMER
-911 VGLLET
+911 GLLET

-952 VMAQEE
+952 VTAQEE

-1010 VATAESQG
+1010 VATAESRG
-1018 QAATGN
+1018 QEATGN

-1086 LEEALGRSMEHLRRL
+1086 LEESLGRSMEHLRRL

-1114 DAQDGRADSI
+1114 DAKDGSTDSI
-1124 EGEVPPRTAN
+1124 EGEAPPRTVN
-1134 QQTSQGLPVNSPE
+1134 HQTSQGLPANSPE
-1147 AKAAQPDLT
+1147 AKAAQPDLLT
-1156 LASLERDSS
+1156 LAPLERDSS
-1165 LRAELLHIRAKN
+1165 LQAELLHVRAKN

-1187 EGELWELKTLME
+1187 EGELWELKALME

-1216 CLKTAELKERL
+1216 CLETAELKEQL

-1233 ERWEDKAEA
+1233 EGWEDKAEA
-1242 GGALRTQS
+1242 RAALCTQNS
-1250 RKLQSSET
+1250 KLQSSET

-1272 EGESKFLPQLVTGM
+1272 EGESKFPPQLVTGM
-1286 ATEIDRLRAEMGVAS
+1286 ATEIDRLWTEMGVAS

-1314 PAKRPCPGS
+1314 PAKRPCPRS

-1338 QQMEASLVGSWQR
+1338 QQMEACPAGSWQR

-1364 QCRQHNQE
+1364 QCRQRNQE
-1372 LQEKLA
+1372 LQDKLA

-1455 RPGPRGGLCWGQSE
+1455 RPGPWGGLCWGQSE
-1469 DVAALQQHV
+1469 DVAVLQQHV

-1507 YASGAEWLHK
+1507 YASGAERLHK

-1560 QLPGPWA
+1560 QLHGRWA
-1567 GGVLPEELHS
+1567 GGVLPEELRS

-1607 MCHLLNQHLRDTV
+1607 VCHLLTQHLRDTV

-1674 VVLRLSKEL
+1674 VALRLSKEL
-1683 QEKERMIETL
+1683 REKERMIETL
-1693 QAKLQEGCETPSS
+1693 QAKLQERCETPSS
-1706 SRALSESPRSH
+1706 SRALSESPRSN
-1717 SSTSFLSDGPEACS
+1717 SSASFLSDGPEACS
-1731 DGDATSDYSQL
+1731 DGDATSEYSQL
-1742 QGGRS
+1742 QGDRS
-1747 KQPSRHLADVTHPA
+1747 EQPSRRLTDVTHPA

-1776 PAESIRGY
+1776 SAESIRGY
-1784 PTGPPSQPPPMD
+1784 PTGPSSQHPPMD
-1796 SSQTCTGLHFDSLSK
+1796 SGQT
-1811 PLSVP
+1811 
-1816 LTPAPGPSAFL
+1816 
-1827 PFGPPPPAP
+1827 
-1836 PALLGCCGTPVFS
+1836 
-1849 LAEVQQEL
+1849 
-1857 HMLQKQL
+1857 
-1864 GERGPLAAPPVKPL
+1864 R
-1878 PLTSDFGEASTSRCL
+1878 
-1893 HAPHLTPQSCPL
+1893 
-1905 QSSAQLD
+1905 
-1912 RKAGATFLESNPLWA
+1912 
-1927 QPPMGALYGHLPFG
+1927 
-1941 YPASHKLTGADL
+1941 TGADL
-1953 LEGHLV
+1953 LEGHLA

-1986 ATTAKG
+1986 ATTTKG
-1992 NGHPTNINIQG
+1992 NGYPTNIYIQG
-2003 LASTSSRS
+2003 LESASSLS

-2035 ERLREA
+2035 EQLRET

-2046 QEAEAKNR
+2046 QKAETENR

-2059 LAEQLQSG
+2059 LAEQRQSG

-2078 ENHHRLER
+2078 ENNHRLEC

-2094 CEENQRLCQALCAEL
+2094 CQENQQLCQALCAEL

-2116 SSSQAAPSACS
+2116 SSSQAALSACS
-2127 GDAHR
+2127 GDVHR

-2144 AEVRTLRRQ
+2144 AEVRTLRRK

-2167 LARWQPEGNAAP
+2167 LARQQPEGSAAP
-2179 LFAAHQAMPDWQPF
+2179 LFAAHQATPNWQPF
-2193 QVSSPSPPVR
+2193 QDSSPSPPVR

-2219 SDPAPLAHRLKEP
+2219 SGPAPLAHQLKEP
-2232 PMDDPLMRRS
+2232 PVDDALVRRS
-2242 APAPVGDAPSSL
+2242 APAPAGDAPSSS
-2254 SASKGRCQVIGHVDD
+2254 SASKGGCQVIGHVDD
-2269 YYTLKQQILEGRTLV
+2269 YYTLKQLILEGKTLV
-2284 HQMASLLQP
+2284 HQMASLLRP
-2293 AVAMPS
+2293 ALAMPS
-2299 LEPRGPEALDRGS
+2299 LEPRGTKALDRGS

-2319 ASALHQLLEQCASLL
+2319 ASALHQLLEQCSSLL

-2369 AEQESLLQRAAE
+2369 AEQENLLQRAAE

-2393 EHFIISHLT
+2393 EHFIVSHLT

-2413 NLEKTKPQGSSVKSP
+2413 NLEKSKPQGSSVKSP
-2428 PSIGAG
+2428 PFIGAG
-2434 EISVGSSQHPSHVI
+2434 EISVGLSQHPSHVI
-2448 PAHQEHRRKRS
+2448 PTNQEHRRKKS
-2459 HPDTLKWQEDRSWP
+2459 CPDTLKWQEDQSWP

>member
-1 MREICRICARELCG
+1 MLGDAGLEDAGPSRGRRLRSRLLRQRASGARLPEQPMRSPAGAGTAWAPASRGPGCCCCCSREAPGLDLAEMWTPGRRAYCDGDGKEMVPRASHLTAVLCDAPEQGTLDISDENPLRQTPMSGDFETARHPVLAQTPPGLEKSPPMQTHVLTGLEMGPVVQTQTLRDFEKHLNDLKKENFSLKLRIYFLEERMQQKYEASREDVYKRNIELKVEVESLKQELQEKQQALDKAWAAAE
-15 NQRRWIFHT
+15 NETSRNEAELQRRYEERQQET
-24 AAKLN
+24 E
-29 LQVLLSHVLGKELC
+29 HVSE
-43 RDGKAEFACSKCAFM
+43 
-58 LDRIYRF
+58 
-65 DTVIARIEA
+65 
-74 LSIERLQKLLLE
+74 LLE
-86 KDRLKFCIASMYRRN
+86 NKIQ
-101 NEDSGIDDKV
+101 
-111 VGDGTVDISGLP
+111 
-123 DVRYTAL
+123 L
-130 LQEDFAYSGFE
+130 LQEEARLAKSEAERTAALAEAEKGHCLE
-141 CWTEHEEHIPE
+141 LTEK
-152 LHSCHASESMG
+152 LKKL
-163 NRPRRCHGCATLR
+163 T
-176 VADADYEAIC
+176 
-186 RVPRKVARSITCGP
+186 K
-200 STRWP
+200 
-205 ASVCNEESSVCE
+205 
-217 PITADSASAKVPV
+217 
-230 EEENM
+230 EEEKR
-235 EEGTPGSSVES
+235 GAQVLHDDHCAS
-246 LDTAVKVSPPRQKD
+246 LAQKD
-260 EEADK
+260 KCIEELIQELSAREQLIELL
-265 GAKGS
+265 AT
-270 EKCDDCLDAHTTPN
+270 EKQNLLQ
-284 SSSCGNRLELALSLI
+284 RLEE
-299 KAFDYKPV
+299 
-307 QSPRGSRLPIPVKS
+307 PR
-321 ILPCSKPSR
+321 
-330 DLVDGSALLGSVN
+330 
-343 AGSGFLSAATKPFP
+343 
-357 LELSDLQ
+357 EM
-364 ELWDDL
+364 E
-370 GEDYMPLRVQNLPED
+370 VQNLPED

-393 PVASGCMSESHAADL
+393 SVASGHVSESHAAEL
-408 QDKIQQYDATNKL
+408 QDKIQQYNSTNKL

-466 VIEGQS
+466 VIEGQN

-491 TSEDPSPSQQQQHMA
+491 TSEGLSPSQQQHMA

-516 TQLEM
+516 TQLEI
-521 QKLKRA
+521 QQLKRG
-527 QWQKEHQLVEARR
+527 QRQKEHQLAEARR

-556 EVSWKHNQELRSVVQ
+556 EVSWKHNQELRGVVQ
-571 QVQAELQGKVQEL
+571 QVQAELQHKAQQL
-584 WALEGERCC
+584 RTLEGERCC
-593 EIRAQEQCVQRLSQS
+593 EIRAQEQRVQRLSQR

-618 SQELLQCQQSLE
+618 SRELLQCWQSLE
-630 KNPAVTNA
+630 KNPVVTDA

-652 ALERAIDE
+652 ALERAIDQ
-660 KFCAVEEKEQE
+660 KFFAVEEREQE
-671 LRQLHLSVRER
+671 LRQLHLSERER

-706 LKAKMLELEQVT
+706 LKAKALELEQMS

-755 RNKEVELLTATL
+755 RNKEVEELTATL
-767 LCKLGPGQNEIAEEL
+767 LCKLGPGQGEIVEEL
-782 CSRLQQKERMLQD
+782 CLRLQRKERMLQD

-811 RELLQAVSVREQR
+811 RELLQAVSAREQR

-835 LAEKSGEVQFLRQR
+835 LTEKSGEVQFLRQR
-849 LVRNESGKNP
+849 LVEKELGKNLA
-859 VADGRLLLQKDKQP
+859 ADSRLLLQKDKQP

-880 GCGNT
+880 GCGNAT
-885 TATGISKGEDSKY
+885 TTGISKGEDSKF
-898 RMEKGHYSGSFSP
+898 RMEK
-911 VGLLET
+911 GLLET
-917 AAELEKELIN
+917 AAELEKELVN

-952 VMAQEE
+952 VTAQEE

-971 RNIQSKEDLI
+971 RKIQSKEDLI

-1010 VATAESQG
+1010 VVTAESRG
-1018 QAATGN
+1018 QEATGN
-1024 RQQQLLLMLEGLVAE
+1024 RRQQLLLMLEGLVAE
-1039 KSRLN
+1039 RSRLN

-1055 SLVKFHAH
+1055 SLVKFHTH
-1063 PDSPE
+1063 PNSPE

-1073 QAELEGAQALRGR
+1073 QAELERAQALRGR

-1101 ETLGAFGGQPGRD
+1101 ETLGAFGGQPGREYAGD
-1114 DAQDGRADSI
+1114 ISA
-1124 EGEVPPRTAN
+1124 EGIKGEAPPRAAS
-1134 QQTSQGLPVNSPE
+1134 QQTRQGLPEKSPV
-1147 AKAAQPDLT
+1147 AKAAQPDLLT
-1156 LASLERDSS
+1156 LAPLERESS
-1165 LRAELLHIRAKN
+1165 LQAELLRVRAKN

-1187 EGELWELKTLME
+1187 VGELWELKTLME
-1199 EAGFSSLSSIRK
+1199 EAGFSSLSPIRK
-1211 VLLSL
+1211 ALLSL
-1216 CLKTAELKERL
+1216 CLETAELKERL
-1227 GGSPLS
+1227 GEAPLS
-1233 ERWEDKAEA
+1233 EGWEDEAEA
-1242 GGALRTQS
+1242 RRALHTQS
-1250 RKLQSSET
+1250 KKLQSSET
-1258 VVTLLKEQ
+1258 VFTLLKDQ
-1266 LVLNCP
+1266 LVLNCL
-1272 EGESKFLPQLVTGM
+1272 EGESKFPPQLITGM
-1286 ATEIDRLRAEMGVAS
+1286 ATEIDQLRAEMGVAP

-1314 PAKRPCPGS
+1314 PAKRPCHGS
-1323 QAVELGPAQAPRGMS
+1323 QAVELGPPQAPRGIS
-1338 QQMEASLVGSWQR
+1338 QQMEGSPAGSWQQ
-1351 LVEPRVGPSGQLV
+1351 LVEPGVGPSGQLV
-1364 QCRQHNQE
+1364 QCRQRNQE
-1372 LQEKLA
+1372 LQDKLA

-1391 EQYRTLLS
+1391 EQYRTLLTG
-1399 EPLVQQDNK
+1399 EPSVQQDNK

-1455 RPGPRGGLCWGQSE
+1455 RLGPREGLCWGQSE
-1469 DVAALQQHV
+1469 DVAVLQQHV
-1478 RELQL
+1478 RELKV

-1494 LQRRTRSFSSTSD
+1494 LQRRARSFSSTSD
-1507 YASGAEWLHK
+1507 DASGAERLRK
-1517 PVPSATDE
+1517 LVPSATDE

-1546 DLEWLVHRVSLLEA
+1546 DLKWLIHRVSLLEA
-1560 QLPGPWA
+1560 QLPGPRA
-1567 GGVLPEELHS
+1567 GGVLPEELRS
-1577 AVWPGKYD
+1577 AIWPGKYD

-1599 QKMREGRS
+1599 QKMREGHS
-1607 MCHLLNQHLRDTV
+1607 VCHLLTQHLRDTV

-1648 QLAERLSSKLSSRD
+1648 QLAERLSSKLNSRD

-1674 VVLRLSKEL
+1674 VALRLSKEL
-1683 QEKERMIETL
+1683 REKERMIETL
-1693 QAKLQEGCETPSS
+1693 QAKLQERCETPSS
-1706 SRALSESPRSH
+1706 SRALSESPRSN

-1731 DGDATSDYSQL
+1731 DGDATSEYSQL
-1742 QGGRS
+1742 QGDRS
-1747 KQPSRHLADVTHPA
+1747 ERPSRRLTDNTHPA

-1776 PAESIRGY
+1776 PAESIRGF
-1784 PTGPPSQPPPMD
+1784 PTGPSSQHHPMD
-1796 SSQTCTGLHFDSLSK
+1796 GGQTRTGLHFDSLSK

-1816 LTPAPGPSAFL
+1816 LTPAPGPSFFL

-1864 GERGPLAAPPVKPL
+1864 GERGPLAAPPVKPV
-1878 PLTSDFGEASTSRCL
+1878 PLAGDFGEASTSRCL
-1893 HAPHLTPQSCPL
+1893 HVPHLAPQSRPL

-1912 RKAGATFLESNPLWA
+1912 RKAGAAFPENNPLWA
-1927 QPPMGALYGHLPFG
+1927 RPHTGALYGHLPSG

-1953 LEGHLV
+1953 LEAHLA

-1974 NDRLREQLEKRL
+1974 NDRLREQLENRL
-1986 ATTAKG
+1986 AATAKG
-1992 NGHPTNINIQG
+1992 NGSPTNIYIQG
-2003 LASTSSRS
+2003 LESASPLS
-2011 SETQALREEN
+2011 SETRALREN
-2021 QSLQLQFA
+2021 QSLQLQLA

-2035 ERLREA
+2035 ERLHEA

-2046 QEAEAKNR
+2046 QEAEAENR
-2054 TLAQE
+2054 TLAEE
-2059 LAEQLQSG
+2059 LAEQRQSSCQLQ
-2067 RQLREERLALQ
+2067 EERLALQ
-2078 ENHHRLER
+2078 ENNRRLAR
-2086 TVPLLQQQ
+2086 TVPRLQQQ

-2109 RIHETLS
+2109 RVHETLS

-2127 GDAHR
+2127 RDAHR
-2132 RPPSSSELGALL
+2132 RPPPSSELDALL

-2167 LARWQPEGNAAP
+2167 LARQQPEGSAAP
-2179 LFAAHQAMPDWQPF
+2179 LRAAHQATPDWQPF
-2193 QVSSPSPPVR
+2193 QDSSSSPPVR

-2219 SDPAPLAHRLKEP
+2219 SAPAPLTHQMKELP
-2232 PMDDPLMRRS
+2232 VDDPLARRS
-2242 APAPVGDAPSSL
+2242 GPAPPGDATSCS
-2254 SASKGRCQVIGHVDD
+2254 SASKGGCQVIGHVDD
-2269 YYTLKQQILEGRTLV
+2269 YCALKQQILEGKTMV
-2284 HQMASLLQP
+2284 HQMASLLRP
-2293 AVAMPS
+2293 ALTMPS
-2299 LEPRGPEALDRGS
+2299 LEPRGTEALERGS
-2312 VQQLLST
+2312 VRQLLSAT
-2319 ASALHQLLEQCASLL
+2319 SALRQLLERCASLL
-2334 TTFWRGALPAAPSP
+2334 ATFWRGALPAAPSL
-2348 AQPQTAEQAMK
+2348 AQHQTAEQAMK

-2369 AEQESLLQRAAE
+2369 AEQENLLRNAAE

-2393 EHFIISHLT
+2393 EHFIVSHLT

-2413 NLEKTKPQGSSVKSP
+2413 NLEKSKPQGSSVKSP
-2428 PSIGAG
+2428 PSVGTG
-2434 EISVGSSQHPSHVI
+2434 EIPVGLSQHPSHVI
-2448 PAHQEHRRKRS
+2448 LARQEHRRKRS
-2459 HPDTLKWQEDRSWP
+2459 HPDTLKRQKDQSWP

>member
-1 MREICRICARELCG
+1 MEGAATRKRDYCDGDGKEMLPGASHVTAVLCDAPEQRNLDISDEDSLRQTPTSGLFETAHHPVPAQTLPGLEQSPLMQTHVLSDLEMGPVVQTQTLRDFEKHLNDLKKENFSLKLRIYFLEERMQQKYEASREDVYKRNIELKVEVESLKQELQERQQTLDKAWAAAENLTSC
-15 NQRRWIFHT
+15 NEAEFQRRYEERQQE
-24 AAKLN
+24 KE
-29 LQVLLSHVLGKELC
+29 HVSE
-43 RDGKAEFACSKCAFM
+43 
-58 LDRIYRF
+58 
-65 DTVIARIEA
+65 
-74 LSIERLQKLLLE
+74 LLE
-86 KDRLKFCIASMYRRN
+86 NKIQ
-101 NEDSGIDDKV
+101 
-111 VGDGTVDISGLP
+111 
-123 DVRYTAL
+123 L
-130 LQEDFAYSGFE
+130 LQEEARLAKSEAERTAALVEAEKGR
-141 CWTEHEEHIPE
+141 CLE
-152 LHSCHASESMG
+152 LTKKLKEL
-163 NRPRRCHGCATLR
+163 T
-176 VADADYEAIC
+176 
-186 RVPRKVARSITCGP
+186 K
-200 STRWP
+200 
-205 ASVCNEESSVCE
+205 
-217 PITADSASAKVPV
+217 
-230 EEENM
+230 EEEKR
-235 EEGTPGSSVES
+235 GAQV
-246 LDTAVKVSPPRQKD
+246 LRDDHCAALAQKD
-260 EEADK
+260 KHIEELIQELSAREQLIELL
-265 GAKGS
+265 AT
-270 EKCDDCLDAHTTPN
+270 EKQNLLQ
-284 SSSCGNRLELALSLI
+284 RLEE
-299 KAFDYKPV
+299 
-307 QSPRGSRLPIPVKS
+307 PR
-321 ILPCSKPSR
+321 
-330 DLVDGSALLGSVN
+330 
-343 AGSGFLSAATKPFP
+343 
-357 LELSDLQ
+357 EM
-364 ELWDDL
+364 E
-370 GEDYMPLRVQNLPED
+370 VQNLPED

-393 PVASGCMSESHAADL
+393 PVASGRVSESHAAEL

-434 SVQEASQRQD
+434 SIQEASQRQD

-466 VIEGQS
+466 VIEGQN
-472 ETMAKLR
+472 ETMGKLR

-491 TSEDPSPSQQQQHMA
+491 TSEGPSPSQQQQHMA

-527 QWQKEHQLVEARR
+527 QWQKEHQLAEARR
-540 ATQLLEAAVQE
+540 TTQLLEATVQE

-556 EVSWKHNQELRSVVQ
+556 EVSWKHNQELRGVVQ

-584 WALEGERCC
+584 WALEGEKCC
-593 EIRAQEQCVQRLSQS
+593 EIRAQEQRVQRLSQR

-618 SQELLQCQQSLE
+618 SWELLQRRQSLE
-630 KNPAVTNA
+630 KNPVVTDT
-638 MLEKLQQRIKDRDA
+638 MLEKLQQRIKHRDA

-671 LRQLHLSVRER
+671 LRQLHISVRER

-706 LKAKMLELEQVT
+706 LKAKTLELEQVT

-728 EEVEAKSSCWQKEQ
+728 EEVEAKSNCWQKEQ

-749 QTSLHD
+749 QASLHD
-755 RNKEVELLTATL
+755 RNKEVEELTATL
-767 LCKLGPGQNEIAEEL
+767 LCKLGPGQSEIAEEL
-782 CSRLQQKERMLQD
+782 CLRLQRKERMLQD

-811 RELLQAVSVREQR
+811 RELLQAMSIREQR

-835 LAEKSGEVQFLRQR
+835 LAEKSDEVQFLRQR
-849 LVRNESGKNP
+849 LVGNEPGKNP

-880 GCGNT
+880 GCGNS
-885 TATGISKGEDSKY
+885 TATRISKGEDSKY
-898 RMEKGHYSGSFSP
+898 RMER
-911 VGLLET
+911 GLLET

-952 VMAQEE
+952 VTAQEE

-1010 VATAESQG
+1010 VATAESRG
-1018 QAATGN
+1018 QEVTGN

-1086 LEEALGRSMEHLRRL
+1086 LEESLGRSMEHLRRL

-1114 DAQDGRADSI
+1114 DAKDGSTDSI
-1124 EGEVPPRTAN
+1124 EGEAPPRTVN
-1134 QQTSQGLPVNSPE
+1134 QQTSQGLPANSPE
-1147 AKAAQPDLT
+1147 AKAAQPDLLT
-1156 LASLERDSS
+1156 LAPLERDSS
-1165 LRAELLHIRAKN
+1165 LQAELLHVRAKN

-1187 EGELWELKTLME
+1187 EGELWELKALME

-1216 CLKTAELKERL
+1216 CLETAELKEQL

-1233 ERWEDKAEA
+1233 EGWEDKAEA
-1242 GGALRTQS
+1242 RAALCTQNS
-1250 RKLQSSET
+1250 KLQSSET

-1272 EGESKFLPQLVTGM
+1272 EGESKFPPQLVTGM
-1286 ATEIDRLRAEMGVAS
+1286 ATEIDRLWTEMGVAS

-1314 PAKRPCPGS
+1314 PAKRPCPRS

-1338 QQMEASLVGSWQR
+1338 QQMEACPAGSWQQ

-1364 QCRQHNQE
+1364 QCRQRNQE
-1372 LQEKLA
+1372 LQDKLA

-1455 RPGPRGGLCWGQSE
+1455 RPGPWGGLCWGQSE
-1469 DVAALQQHV
+1469 DVAVLQQHV

-1507 YASGAEWLHK
+1507 YASGAERLHK

-1560 QLPGPWA
+1560 QLHGRWA
-1567 GGVLPEELHS
+1567 GGVLPEELRS

-1607 MCHLLNQHLRDTV
+1607 VCHLLTQHLRDTV

-1674 VVLRLSKEL
+1674 VALRLSKEL
-1683 QEKERMIETL
+1683 REKERMIETL
-1693 QAKLQEGCETPSS
+1693 QAKLQERCETPSS
-1706 SRALSESPRSH
+1706 SRALSESPRSN
-1717 SSTSFLSDGPEACS
+1717 SSASFLSDGPEACS
-1731 DGDATSDYSQL
+1731 DGDATSEYSQL
-1742 QGGRS
+1742 QGDRS
-1747 KQPSRHLADVTHPA
+1747 EQPSRRLTDVTHPA

-1776 PAESIRGY
+1776 SAESIRGY
-1784 PTGPPSQPPPMD
+1784 STGPSSQHPPMD
-1796 SSQTCTGLHFDSLSK
+1796 SGQTRTGLHFDSLSK

-1827 PFGPPPPAP
+1827 PFGPPPPTP
-1836 PALLGCCGTPVFS
+1836 SALLGCCGTPVFS

-1893 HAPHLTPQSCPL
+1893 HVPHLTPQSCPL
-1905 QSSAQLD
+1905 QSSTQLD
-1912 RKAGATFLESNPLWA
+1912 RKAGAAFLESNPLWA
-1927 QPPMGALYGHLPFG
+1927 QPPMGALYGHLPSG
-1941 YPASHKLTGADL
+1941 YPASHKLMGADL
-1953 LEGHLV
+1953 LEGHLA

-1992 NGHPTNINIQG
+1992 NGYPTNIYIQG
-2003 LASTSSRS
+2003 LESASSLS

-2021 QSLQLQFA
+2021 QSLQLHFA
-2029 HLSREL
+2029 HLSRGNGALPPEL
-2035 ERLREA
+2035 EQLRET

-2046 QEAEAKNR
+2046 QKAETENR

-2059 LAEQLQSG
+2059 LAEQRQSG

-2078 ENHHRLER
+2078 ENNHRLEC

-2094 CEENQRLCQALCAEL
+2094 CQENQRLCQALCAEL

-2116 SSSQAAPSACS
+2116 SSSQAALSACS
-2127 GDAHR
+2127 GDVHR

-2144 AEVRTLRRQ
+2144 AEVRTLRRK

-2167 LARWQPEGNAAP
+2167 LARQQPEGNAAP
-2179 LFAAHQAMPDWQPF
+2179 LFAAHQATPNWQPF
-2193 QVSSPSPPVR
+2193 QDSSPSPPVR

-2219 SDPAPLAHRLKEP
+2219 SGPAPLAHQLKEP
-2232 PMDDPLMRRS
+2232 PVDDALVRRS
-2242 APAPVGDAPSSL
+2242 APAPAGDAPSSS
-2254 SASKGRCQVIGHVDD
+2254 SASKGGCQVIGHVDD
-2269 YYTLKQQILEGRTLV
+2269 YYTLKQLILEGKTLV
-2284 HQMASLLQP
+2284 HQMASLLRP
-2293 AVAMPS
+2293 ALAMPS
-2299 LEPRGPEALDRGS
+2299 LEPRGTKALDRGS

-2319 ASALHQLLEQCASLL
+2319 ASALHQLLEQCSSLL

-2369 AEQESLLQRAAE
+2369 AEQENLLQRAAE

-2393 EHFIISHLT
+2393 EHFIVSHLT

-2413 NLEKTKPQGSSVKSP
+2413 NLESLQKSKPQGSSVKSP
-2428 PSIGAG
+2428 PFIGAG
-2434 EISVGSSQHPSHVI
+2434 EISVGLSQHPSHVI
-2448 PAHQEHRRKRS
+2448 PTNQEHRRKRS
-2459 HPDTLKWQEDRSWP
+2459 CPDTLKWQEDQSWP

>member
-1 MREICRICARELCG
+1 MSNGYRTLSQHLNDLKKENFSLKLRIYFLEERMQQKYEASREDVYKRNIELMVEVESLKRELQEKQQTLDKAWAAAE
-15 NQRRWIFHT
+15 NLTSRNEAELRRRFEERQQET
-24 AAKLN
+24 E
-29 LQVLLSHVLGKELC
+29 HVSE
-43 RDGKAEFACSKCAFM
+43 
-58 LDRIYRF
+58 
-65 DTVIARIEA
+65 
-74 LSIERLQKLLLE
+74 LLE
-86 KDRLKFCIASMYRRN
+86 NKIQ
-101 NEDSGIDDKV
+101 
-111 VGDGTVDISGLP
+111 
-123 DVRYTAL
+123 L
-130 LQEDFAYSGFE
+130 LQEEARLAKSEAERMAALAEAEKGRCLE
-141 CWTEHEEHIPE
+141 LTKKLKELTKEEVKRGAQV
-152 LHSCHASESMG
+152 LHDDH
-163 NRPRRCHGCATLR
+163 CAAL
-176 VADADYEAIC
+176 A
-186 RVPRKVARSITCGP
+186 
-200 STRWP
+200 
-205 ASVCNEESSVCE
+205 
-217 PITADSASAKVPV
+217 
-230 EEENM
+230 
-235 EEGTPGSSVES
+235 
-246 LDTAVKVSPPRQKD
+246 QKD
-260 EEADK
+260 KRIEELIQELSAREQLIELL
-265 GAKGS
+265 AT
-270 EKCDDCLDAHTTPN
+270 EKQNLLQ
-284 SSSCGNRLELALSLI
+284 RLEE
-299 KAFDYKPV
+299 
-307 QSPRGSRLPIPVKS
+307 PR
-321 ILPCSKPSR
+321 
-330 DLVDGSALLGSVN
+330 
-343 AGSGFLSAATKPFP
+343 
-357 LELSDLQ
+357 EM
-364 ELWDDL
+364 E
-370 GEDYMPLRVQNLPED
+370 VQNLPED

-393 PVASGCMSESHAADL
+393 PVASGRVSESHAAEL
-408 QDKIQQYDATNKL
+408 QDKIQQYDATNK
-421 LQEKLNEMNFELK
+421 
-434 SVQEASQRQD
+434 
-444 RTIQSLNEALK
+444 
-455 SKESETEELYH
+455 TEELYH
-466 VIEGQS
+466 VIEGQN

-491 TSEDPSPSQQQQHMA
+491 TSEGPSPSQQHMA

-527 QWQKEHQLVEARR
+527 QRQKEQQLAEARR
-540 ATQLLEAAVQE
+540 VTQLLEAAVQE

-584 WALEGERCC
+584 RALEGERCC
-593 EIRAQEQCVQRLSQS
+593 EIQAQEQRVQRLSQR

-618 SQELLQCQQSLE
+618 SRELLQRRQSFE
-630 KNPAVTNA
+630 KNPAVTDA
-638 MLEKLQQRIKDRDA
+638 LLEKLQQRIKDRDA

-682 EHDLER
+682 ERDLER

-701 SMESL
+701 SMDSL
-706 LKAKMLELEQVT
+706 LKAKTLELEQVS

-755 RNKEVELLTATL
+755 RNKEVEELTATL
-767 LCKLGPGQNEIAEEL
+767 LCKLGPGQSEIAEEL
-782 CSRLQQKERMLQD
+782 CLRLQRKERMLQD

-811 RELLQAVSVREQR
+811 RELLQAVSTREQR

-835 LAEKSGEVQFLRQR
+835 LAEKSGEVQFLRQQ
-849 LVRNESGKNP
+849 LVGKEPGKNP
-859 VADGRLLLQKDKQP
+859 AADGRPLLQKDKQP

-880 GCGNT
+880 GCRNA

-898 RMEKGHYSGSFSP
+898 RMEKGP
-911 VGLLET
+911 LEM
-917 AAELEKELIN
+917 AAELEKELVS
-927 AREELELMARK
+927 AREELELMSRK

-952 VMAQEE
+952 VTAQEE

-1010 VATAESQG
+1010 VATAESRG
-1018 QAATGN
+1018 QEATGN
-1024 RQQQLLLMLEGLVAE
+1024 RRQQLLLMLEGLVTE

-1055 SLVKFHAH
+1055 SLVKFHTH

-1073 QAELEGAQALRGR
+1073 RAELEGAQALRGR

-1101 ETLGAFGGQPGRD
+1101 ETLGAFGGQPGRE
-1114 DAQDGRADSI
+1114 DAEDGSPDSI
-1124 EGEVPPRTAN
+1124 EGEAPPGATS
-1134 QQTSQGLPVNSPE
+1134 QQTSQGLPVNSLV
-1147 AKAAQPDLT
+1147 AKAAQPDLLT
-1156 LASLERDSS
+1156 LDHLERNSS
-1165 LRAELLHIRAKN
+1165 LQAELFHIRAKN

-1199 EAGFSSLSSIRK
+1199 EAGFSSLSPIRK
-1211 VLLSL
+1211 ALLSL
-1216 CLKTAELKERL
+1216 CLETAELKERL

-1233 ERWEDKAEA
+1233 EGCEDEAEA
-1242 GGALRTQS
+1242 RGALRTQS
-1250 RKLQSSET
+1250 RKPQSSET

-1272 EGESKFLPQLVTGM
+1272 EGESKFPSQLVTGM
-1286 ATEIDRLRAEMGVAS
+1286 ATEINRLRAEMGVAPS
-1301 GKRPALEGQLQED
+1301 KRPALEGQLQED

-1338 QQMEASLVGSWQR
+1338 QQMKGSPAGSWQQ
-1351 LVEPRVGPSGQLV
+1351 LVEPAVGPSGQLV
-1364 QCRQHNQE
+1364 QCRQRNQE
-1372 LQEKLA
+1372 LQDKLA

-1455 RPGPRGGLCWGQSE
+1455 QPGPRGGLCWGQSE
-1469 DVAALQQHV
+1469 DVAILQQHV
-1478 RELQL
+1478 RELQV

-1507 YASGAEWLHK
+1507 YASGAERLHK
-1517 PVPSATDE
+1517 LVPSATDE

-1560 QLPGPWA
+1560 QLPGPRA
-1567 GGVLPEELHS
+1567 GGVLPEELRS

-1607 MCHLLNQHLRDTV
+1607 VCRLLTQHLRDTV

-1674 VVLRLSKEL
+1674 VALRLSKEL
-1683 QEKERMIETL
+1683 REKERMIETL
-1693 QAKLQEGCETPSS
+1693 QAKLQERCETPSS
-1706 SRALSESPRSH
+1706 SRALSESPRSN
-1717 SSTSFLSDGPEACS
+1717 SSASFLSDAPEACS
-1731 DGDATSDYSQL
+1731 DGDATSEYSQL
-1742 QGGRS
+1742 QGVRS
-1747 KQPSRHLADVTHPA
+1747 EQPSRHLTDVTHPA

-1784 PTGPPSQPPPMD
+1784 PTGPSSQHHPMD
-1796 SSQTCTGLHFDSLSK
+1796 GGQTRTGLHFDSLSK

-1864 GERGPLAAPPVKPL
+1864 GERGPLAAPPVKPV
-1878 PLTSDFGEASTSRCL
+1878 PLASNFREASTSRCL
-1893 HAPHLTPQSCPL
+1893 HVPHLTPQSCPL
-1905 QSSAQLD
+1905 QRSTQLD
-1912 RKAGATFLESNPLWA
+1912 RKAGAAFLESNSLWA
-1927 QPPMGALYGHLPFG
+1927 QPHMGALYGHLPSG
-1941 YPASHKLTGADL
+1941 YPDSHKLTGADL
-1953 LEGHLV
+1953 LEGHLA

-1992 NGHPTNINIQG
+1992 N
-2003 LASTSSRS
+2003 
-2011 SETQALREEN
+2011 
-2021 QSLQLQFA
+2021 
-2029 HLSREL
+2029 EL

-2041 TRCRL
+2041 MYCRL
-2046 QEAEAKNR
+2046 QEAEAENR

-2059 LAEQLQSG
+2059 LAEQRQSG

-2078 ENHHRLER
+2078 ENNHRLEC

-2094 CEENQRLCQALCAEL
+2094 CEENQRLCQALCTEL
-2109 RIHETLS
+2109 RVHETLS
-2116 SSSQAAPSACS
+2116 GSSQAAPSACS
-2127 GDAHR
+2127 GDAHC
-2132 RPPSSSELGALL
+2132 RPPSSSELDTLL

-2167 LARWQPEGNAAP
+2167 LARQKPEGSAVP
-2179 LFAAHQAMPDWQPF
+2179 LFATHQAMPDWQPF
-2193 QVSSPSPPVR
+2193 QDSSPSPPVR

-2219 SDPAPLAHRLKEP
+2219 SAPAPLAHRMKEP
-2232 PMDDPLMRRS
+2232 PVDNPLVRRS
-2242 APAPVGDAPSSL
+2242 APAPARDAPSSS
-2254 SASKGRCQVIGHVDD
+2254 SASKGGCQVIGHVDD
-2269 YYTLKQQILEGRTLV
+2269 YYTLKQQILEGKTLV
-2284 HQMASLLQP
+2284 HQIASLLQP
-2293 AVAMPS
+2293 ALAMPS
-2299 LEPRGPEALDRGS
+2299 LEPHGTEALERGS
-2312 VQQLLST
+2312 VRQLLST
-2319 ASALHQLLEQCASLL
+2319 TSALHQLLEQCASLL
-2334 TTFWRGALPAAPSP
+2334 ATFWRGALPAAPSP
-2348 AQPQTAEQAMK
+2348 AQPQTVEQAMK

-2369 AEQESLLQRAAE
+2369 AEQENLLQSAAE

-2393 EHFIISHLT
+2393 EHFIVSHLT

-2413 NLEKTKPQGSSVKSP
+2413 NLEGKSQWAC
-2428 PSIGAG
+2428 PSTR
-2434 EISVGSSQHPSHVI
+2434 P
-2448 PAHQEHRRKRS
+2448 
-2459 HPDTLKWQEDRSWP
+2459 T
-2473 CFVHLPSS
+2473 

>member
-186 RVPRKVARSITCGP
+186 RVPRKVARSISCGP
-200 STRWP
+200 SARWP
-205 ASVCNEESSVCE
+205 ASVCNEECE

-230 EEENM
+230 EEESM

-246 LDTAVKVSPPRQKD
+246 LDTTVKVSPPRQKD

-343 AGSGFLSAATKPFP
+343 AGSGFLNAATKPFP

-393 PVASGCMSESHAADL
+393 PVASGCVSESHAAEL

-479 DMLHRSQLGHLQ
+479 DILHRSQLGHLQ
-491 TSEDPSPSQQQQHMA
+491 TSEDPSPSQQQQQHMA

-527 QWQKEHQLVEARR
+527 QWQKEHQLAEARR
-540 ATQLLEAAVQE
+540 TTQLLEAAVQE

-584 WALEGERCC
+584 RALEWERCC
-593 EIRAQEQCVQRLSQS
+593 EIRAQEQRVQRLSKR

-618 SQELLQCQQSLE
+618 SQELLQRRQSLE
-630 KNPAVTNA
+630 KNPAVTDA

-706 LKAKMLELEQVT
+706 LKAKTLELEQVT

-755 RNKEVELLTATL
+755 RNKEVEKLTATL
-767 LCKLGPGQNEIAEEL
+767 LCKLGPGQSEIAEEL
-782 CSRLQQKERMLQD
+782 CLRLQQKERMLQD

-811 RELLQAVSVREQR
+811 RELLQAVSVREQQ

-849 LVRNESGKNP
+849 LVRNEPGKNP
-859 VADGRLLLQKDKQP
+859 AADGRLLLQKDKQP

-880 GCGNT
+880 GCGNA
-885 TATGISKGEDSKY
+885 TATGISKVEDSKY
-898 RMEKGHYSGSFSP
+898 RMEKG
-911 VGLLET
+911 LLET
-917 AAELEKELIN
+917 AAELKKELIN

-952 VMAQEE
+952 VTAQEE

-1010 VATAESQG
+1010 VATAESRG
-1018 QAATGN
+1018 QEATGN
-1024 RQQQLLLMLEGLVAE
+1024 RQQQLLLMLEGLVVE

-1073 QAELEGAQALRGR
+1073 QVELEGAQALRGR

-1114 DAQDGRADSI
+1114 DAADGSADSI
-1124 EGEVPPRTAN
+1124 EGEAPPRPTN
-1134 QQTSQGLPVNSPE
+1134 QQTSQGLRANSPE
-1147 AKAAQPDLT
+1147 AKAAQPDLLT
-1156 LASLERDSS
+1156 LAPLERDSS
-1165 LRAELLHIRAKN
+1165 LQAELLHVRAKN

-1216 CLKTAELKERL
+1216 CLETAELKERL
-1227 GGSPLS
+1227 GGCPLS
-1233 ERWEDKAEA
+1233 EGWEDKAEA

-1272 EGESKFLPQLVTGM
+1272 EGESKFPPQLVAGM

-1323 QAVELGPAQAPRGMS
+1323 QAVELGPAQAPRGTS
-1338 QQMEASLVGSWQR
+1338 QQMEASPAGSWQK

-1364 QCRQHNQE
+1364 QCRQRNQE
-1372 LQEKLA
+1372 LQDKLA

-1399 EPLVQQDNK
+1399 EPLVQQENK

-1469 DVAALQQHV
+1469 DVAVLQQHV

-1567 GGVLPEELHS
+1567 GGMLPEELRS

-1607 MCHLLNQHLRDTV
+1607 VCHLLTQHLRDTV

-1662 RSDVEDKTGHEF
+1662 RSDMEDKTGHEF
-1674 VVLRLSKEL
+1674 VALRLSKEL
-1683 QEKERMIETL
+1683 REKERMIETL
-1693 QAKLQEGCETPSS
+1693 QAKLQERCETPSS
-1706 SRALSESPRSH
+1706 SRALSESPRSN
-1717 SSTSFLSDGPEACS
+1717 SSASFLSDGLEACS
-1731 DGDATSDYSQL
+1731 DGDATSEYSQL
-1742 QGGRS
+1742 QGDRS
-1747 KQPSRHLADVTHPA
+1747 EQPSRRLTDVTHPA
-1761 ALASNPSPAAAPHQA
+1761 ALASNPSPTAAPHQA

-1784 PTGPPSQPPPMD
+1784 PTGPSSQHPPMD
-1796 SSQTCTGLHFDSLSK
+1796 SGQTRTGLHFDSLSK

-1827 PFGPPPPAP
+1827 PFGPPPPAR

-1893 HAPHLTPQSCPL
+1893 HVPHLTPQSCPL

-1912 RKAGATFLESNPLWA
+1912 RKAGAAFLESNPLWA
-1927 QPPMGALYGHLPFG
+1927 QPPMGALYGHLPSG
-1941 YPASHKLTGADL
+1941 YPASHPALTGADL
-1953 LEGHLV
+1953 LEGHLA

-1992 NGHPTNINIQG
+1992 NGYPTNIYIQG
-2003 LASTSSRS
+2003 LESASSLS

-2029 HLSREL
+2029 HLSRGNGALPPEL

-2046 QEAEAKNR
+2046 QKAEAENR
-2054 TLAQE
+2054 MLAQE
-2059 LAEQLQSG
+2059 LAEQRQSG

-2078 ENHHRLER
+2078 ENNHRLER

-2116 SSSQAAPSACS
+2116 SSSQAAPSACN

-2167 LARWQPEGNAAP
+2167 LARQQPEGSAAP

-2193 QVSSPSPPVR
+2193 QDSSPSPPVR

-2219 SDPAPLAHRLKEP
+2219 SGPAPLAHRMKEP
-2232 PMDDPLMRRS
+2232 PMDDPLVRRS
-2242 APAPVGDAPSSL
+2242 APAPAGDAPSSS
-2254 SASKGRCQVIGHVDD
+2254 SASKGGCQVIGHVDD
-2269 YYTLKQQILEGRTLV
+2269 YYTLKQQILEGKTLV
-2284 HQMASLLQP
+2284 HQMASLLRP
-2293 AVAMPS
+2293 ALAMPS
-2299 LEPRGPEALDRGS
+2299 LEPRGTEALDWGS
-2312 VQQLLST
+2312 IQQLLSA

-2348 AQPQTAEQAMK
+2348 AQHQTAEQAMK

-2369 AEQESLLQRAAE
+2369 AEQENLLQRAAE

-2393 EHFIISHLT
+2393 EHFIVSHLT

-2413 NLEKTKPQGSSVKSP
+2413 NLESLQKSKPQGSSVKSP

-2434 EISVGSSQHPSHVI
+2434 EISVGLSQHPSHVI
-2448 PAHQEHRRKRS
+2448 PAQQEHRRKRS
-2459 HPDTLKWQEDRSWP
+2459 RPDTLKWQDQSWP
-2473 CFVHLPSS
+2473 CFVHFPSS

>member
-74 LSIERLQKLLLE
+74 LSIERLQKLLVE
-86 KDRLKFCIASMYRRN
+86 KDRLKFCIASMYKRN
-101 NEDSGIDDKV
+101 NENSGIDDKV
-111 VGDGTVDISGLP
+111 VGDVTVDISGLP
-123 DVRYTAL
+123 DIRYTAL

-141 CWTEHEEHIPE
+141 CWTEHDEHILEP
-152 LHSCHASESMG
+152 HSCHTSESVG
-163 NRPRRCHGCATLR
+163 NRQRRCHGCAVLR

-186 RVPRKVARSITCGP
+186 RVPRKVARSISCGP
-200 STRWP
+200 STRWL
-205 ASVCNEESSVCE
+205 ASICNEESSVCE
-217 PITADSASAKVPV
+217 PITADSGNNKVPV
-230 EEENM
+230 EEESM

-246 LDTAVKVSPPRQKD
+246 LDATVEVSPPRQKD

-265 GAKGS
+265 GVKGS
-270 EKCDDCLDAHTTPN
+270 EKCDDSSDARTTPN
-284 SSSCGNRLELALSLI
+284 SSLYGNRLELALSLI

-307 QSPRGSRLPIPVKS
+307 QSPRGSRLPILVKS

-330 DLVDGSALLGSVN
+330 DLVDGSALPGSVN

-370 GEDYMPLRVQNLPED
+370 CEDYLPLRVQNLPED

-393 PVASGCMSESHAADL
+393 SVASGHVSELHAAEL
-408 QDKIQQYDATNKL
+408 QDKIQQYNSTNKL

-466 VIEGQS
+466 VIEGQN

-491 TSEDPSPSQQQQHMA
+491 TSEGLSPSQQQHME

-516 TQLEM
+516 TQLEI
-521 QKLKRA
+521 QQLKRG
-527 QWQKEHQLVEARR
+527 QRQKEHQLAEARR

-556 EVSWKHNQELRSVVQ
+556 EVSWKHNQELRGVVQ
-571 QVQAELQGKVQEL
+571 QVQAELQHKAQQL
-584 WALEGERCC
+584 RTLEGERCC
-593 EIRAQEQCVQRLSQS
+593 EIRAEEQRVQRLSQR

-618 SQELLQCQQSLE
+618 SRELLQCWQSLE
-630 KNPAVTNA
+630 KNPVVTDA
-638 MLEKLQQRIKDRDA
+638 MLEKLQQRVKDRDA
-652 ALERAIDE
+652 ALERAIDQ
-660 KFCAVEEKEQE
+660 KFFAVEEREQE
-671 LRQLHLSVRER
+671 LRQLHLSERER

-706 LKAKMLELEQVT
+706 LKAKTLELEQVS

-728 EEVEAKSSCWQKEQ
+728 EEVEAKSSSWQKEQ

-755 RNKEVELLTATL
+755 RNKEVEELTATL
-767 LCKLGPGQNEIAEEL
+767 LCKLGPGQGDIVEEL
-782 CSRLQQKERMLQD
+782 CLRLQRKERMLQD
-795 LLSDRNRQ
+795 LLSDRYRQ

-811 RELLQAVSVREQR
+811 RELLQAVSAREQQ

-835 LAEKSGEVQFLRQR
+835 LTEKSGEVQFLRQR
-849 LVRNESGKNP
+849 LVEKELGKNLA
-859 VADGRLLLQKDKQP
+859 ADSRILLQKDKQP

-880 GCGNT
+880 GCGNAT
-885 TATGISKGEDSKY
+885 TTGISKGEDSKF
-898 RMEKGHYSGSFSP
+898 RMEK
-911 VGLLET
+911 GLLET
-917 AAELEKELIN
+917 AAELEKELVN

-952 VMAQEE
+952 VTAQEE

-971 RNIQSKEDLI
+971 RKIQSKEDLI

-1010 VATAESQG
+1010 VVTAESRG
-1018 QAATGN
+1018 QEATGN
-1024 RQQQLLLMLEGLVAE
+1024 RRQQLLLMLEGLVAE
-1039 KSRLN
+1039 RSRLN

-1055 SLVKFHAH
+1055 SLVKFHTH
-1063 PDSPE
+1063 PNSPE

-1073 QAELEGAQALRGR
+1073 QAELERAQALRGR

-1101 ETLGAFGGQPGRD
+1101 ETLGAFGGQPGREYAGD
-1114 DAQDGRADSI
+1114 VSA
-1124 EGEVPPRTAN
+1124 EGIKGEAPPRPAS
-1134 QQTSQGLPVNSPE
+1134 QQTSQGLPEKSPV
-1147 AKAAQPDLT
+1147 AKAVQPDLLT
-1156 LASLERDSS
+1156 LAPLERESS
-1165 LRAELLHIRAKN
+1165 LQAELLRVRAKN

-1187 EGELWELKTLME
+1187 VGELWELKTLME
-1199 EAGFSSLSSIRK
+1199 EAGFSSLSPIRK
-1211 VLLSL
+1211 ALLSL
-1216 CLKTAELKERL
+1216 CLETAELKERL
-1227 GGSPLS
+1227 GEAPLS
-1233 ERWEDKAEA
+1233 EGWEEEAETRE
-1242 GGALRTQS
+1242 ALHTQS
-1250 RKLQSSET
+1250 KKLQSSET
-1258 VVTLLKEQ
+1258 VVTLLKDQ
-1266 LVLNCP
+1266 LVPNCL
-1272 EGESKFLPQLVTGM
+1272 EGKSKFPPQLITGM
-1286 ATEIDRLRAEMGVAS
+1286 ATEIDQLRAEMGVAP

-1323 QAVELGPAQAPRGMS
+1323 QVVELGPPQAHRGTS
-1338 QQMEASLVGSWQR
+1338 QQMEGSPAGSWQR
-1351 LVEPRVGPSGQLV
+1351 LVEPGVGPSGQLV
-1364 QCRQHNQE
+1364 ECRQRNQE
-1372 LQEKLA
+1372 LQDKLA

-1399 EPLVQQDNK
+1399 EPSVQQDNK

-1455 RPGPRGGLCWGQSE
+1455 RLGPREGLCWGQSE
-1469 DVAALQQHV
+1469 DVAVLQQHV
-1478 RELQL
+1478 RELKV

-1494 LQRRTRSFSSTSD
+1494 LQHRARSFSSTSD
-1507 YASGAEWLHK
+1507 CASGAEQLRK
-1517 PVPSATDE
+1517 LVPSATDE
-1525 DEGWQSDGVGAFC
+1525 DEGWQSDGVGAVC

-1546 DLEWLVHRVSLLEA
+1546 DLKWLVHRVSLLEA
-1560 QLPGPWA
+1560 QLPGPRA
-1567 GGVLPEELHS
+1567 GGVLPEELRS
-1577 AVWPGKYD
+1577 AIWPGKYD

-1607 MCHLLNQHLRDTV
+1607 VCHLLSQHLRDTV

-1648 QLAERLSSKLSSRD
+1648 QLAERLSSKLSSRN

-1674 VVLRLSKEL
+1674 VALRLSKEL
-1683 QEKERMIETL
+1683 REKERMIETL
-1693 QAKLQEGCETPSS
+1693 QAKLQERCETPSS
-1706 SRALSESPRSH
+1706 SRALSESPRSN

-1731 DGDATSDYSQL
+1731 AGDATSEYSQL
-1742 QGGRS
+1742 QGDRS
-1747 KQPSRHLADVTHPA
+1747 ERPSRRLTDVTHPA
-1761 ALASNPSPAAAPHQA
+1761 ALASSPSPAAAPHQA
-1776 PAESIRGY
+1776 PAESIRGF
-1784 PTGPPSQPPPMD
+1784 PTGPSSQHHPMD
-1796 SSQTCTGLHFDSLSK
+1796 GSQTRTG
-1811 PLSVP
+1811 
-1816 LTPAPGPSAFL
+1816 
-1827 PFGPPPPAP
+1827 
-1836 PALLGCCGTPVFS
+1836 
-1849 LAEVQQEL
+1849 
-1857 HMLQKQL
+1857 
-1864 GERGPLAAPPVKPL
+1864 GPLAAPPVKPV
-1878 PLTSDFGEASTSRCL
+1878 PLAGDFGEASTSRCL
-1893 HAPHLTPQSCPL
+1893 HVPHLAPQSRPL

-1912 RKAGATFLESNPLWA
+1912 RKAGAAFPENNPLWA
-1927 QPPMGALYGHLPFG
+1927 RPHTGALYGHLPSG

-1953 LEGHLV
+1953 LEGHLA

-1974 NDRLREQLEKRL
+1974 NDRLREQLENRL
-1986 ATTAKG
+1986 AATAKG
-1992 NGHPTNINIQG
+1992 NGSPTNIYIQG
-2003 LASTSSRS
+2003 LEPASPVS
-2011 SETQALREEN
+2011 SETRALREEN
-2021 QSLQLQFA
+2021 QSLQLQLA

-2035 ERLREA
+2035 ERLHEA

-2046 QEAEAKNR
+2046 QEAEAENR
-2054 TLAQE
+2054 TLAEE
-2059 LAEQLQSG
+2059 LAEQRQSSC
-2067 RQLREERLALQ
+2067 QLREERLALQ
-2078 ENHHRLER
+2078 ENNRRLAR
-2086 TVPLLQQQ
+2086 TVPCLQQQ

-2109 RIHETLS
+2109 RVHETLS
-2116 SSSQAAPSACS
+2116 GSSQAAPSACS
-2127 GDAHR
+2127 RDAHR
-2132 RPPSSSELGALL
+2132 RPPLSSELDALL

-2167 LARWQPEGNAAP
+2167 LARQQPEGSAAP
-2179 LFAAHQAMPDWQPF
+2179 LCAAHQATPDWQPL
-2193 QVSSPSPPVR
+2193 QDSSSSPPVR

-2219 SDPAPLAHRLKEP
+2219 SAPALLTHQMKEL
-2232 PMDDPLMRRS
+2232 PMDDPLARRS
-2242 APAPVGDAPSSL
+2242 GPAPAGDATSGL
-2254 SASKGRCQVIGHVDD
+2254 SASKGGCQVIGHVDD
-2269 YYTLKQQILEGRTLV
+2269 YCALKQQILEGKTMV
-2284 HQMASLLQP
+2284 HQMASLLRP
-2293 AVAMPS
+2293 ALTMPS
-2299 LEPRGPEALDRGS
+2299 LEPRGTEALERGS
-2312 VQQLLST
+2312 IRQLLSAT
-2319 ASALHQLLEQCASLL
+2319 SALRQLLERCASLL
-2334 TTFWRGALPAAPSP
+2334 ATFWRGALPAAPSL
-2348 AQPQTAEQAMK
+2348 AQQQTAEQAMK

-2369 AEQESLLQRAAE
+2369 AEQENLLRNAAE

-2393 EHFIISHLT
+2393 EHFIVSHLT

-2413 NLEKTKPQGSSVKSP
+2413 NLESLQKSKPQGSSVKSP
-2428 PSIGAG
+2428 PSIGTG
-2434 EISVGSSQHPSHVI
+2434 EIPVGLSQHPSHVI
-2448 PAHQEHRRKRS
+2448 LARQEHRRKRS
-2459 HPDTLKWQEDRSWP
+2459 HPDTLKRQEDQSWP

>member
-1 MREICRICARELCG
+1 MSNGYRTLSQHLNDLKKENFSLKLRIYFLEERMQQKYEASREDVYKRNIELMVEVESLKRELQEKQQTLDKAWAAAE
-15 NQRRWIFHT
+15 NLTSRNEAELRRRFEERQQET
-24 AAKLN
+24 E
-29 LQVLLSHVLGKELC
+29 HVSE
-43 RDGKAEFACSKCAFM
+43 
-58 LDRIYRF
+58 
-65 DTVIARIEA
+65 
-74 LSIERLQKLLLE
+74 LLE
-86 KDRLKFCIASMYRRN
+86 NKIQ
-101 NEDSGIDDKV
+101 
-111 VGDGTVDISGLP
+111 
-123 DVRYTAL
+123 L
-130 LQEDFAYSGFE
+130 LQEEARLAKSEAERMAALAEAEKGRCLE
-141 CWTEHEEHIPE
+141 LTKKLKELTKEEVKRGAQV
-152 LHSCHASESMG
+152 LHDDH
-163 NRPRRCHGCATLR
+163 CAAL
-176 VADADYEAIC
+176 A
-186 RVPRKVARSITCGP
+186 
-200 STRWP
+200 
-205 ASVCNEESSVCE
+205 
-217 PITADSASAKVPV
+217 
-230 EEENM
+230 
-235 EEGTPGSSVES
+235 
-246 LDTAVKVSPPRQKD
+246 QKD
-260 EEADK
+260 KRIEELIQELSAREQLIELL
-265 GAKGS
+265 AT
-270 EKCDDCLDAHTTPN
+270 EKQNLLQ
-284 SSSCGNRLELALSLI
+284 RLEE
-299 KAFDYKPV
+299 
-307 QSPRGSRLPIPVKS
+307 PR
-321 ILPCSKPSR
+321 
-330 DLVDGSALLGSVN
+330 
-343 AGSGFLSAATKPFP
+343 
-357 LELSDLQ
+357 EM
-364 ELWDDL
+364 E
-370 GEDYMPLRVQNLPED
+370 VQNLPED

-393 PVASGCMSESHAADL
+393 PVASGRVSESHAAEL

-434 SVQEASQRQD
+434 SVQETSQRQE

-466 VIEGQS
+466 VIEGQN

-491 TSEDPSPSQQQQHMA
+491 TSEGPSPSQQHMA

-527 QWQKEHQLVEARR
+527 QRQKEQQLAEARR
-540 ATQLLEAAVQE
+540 VTQLLEAAVQE

-584 WALEGERCC
+584 RALEGERCC
-593 EIRAQEQCVQRLSQS
+593 EIQAQEQRVQRLSQR

-618 SQELLQCQQSLE
+618 SRELLQRRQSFE
-630 KNPAVTNA
+630 KNPAVTDA
-638 MLEKLQQRIKDRDA
+638 LLEKLQQRIKDRDA

-682 EHDLER
+682 ERDLER

-701 SMESL
+701 SMDSL
-706 LKAKMLELEQVT
+706 LKAKTLELEQVS

-755 RNKEVELLTATL
+755 RNKEVEELTATL
-767 LCKLGPGQNEIAEEL
+767 LCKLGPGQSEIAEEL
-782 CSRLQQKERMLQD
+782 CLRLQRKERMLQD

-811 RELLQAVSVREQR
+811 RELLQAVSTREQR

-835 LAEKSGEVQFLRQR
+835 LAEKSGEVQFLRQQ
-849 LVRNESGKNP
+849 LVGKEPGKNP
-859 VADGRLLLQKDKQP
+859 AADGRPLLQKDKQP

-880 GCGNT
+880 GCRNA

-898 RMEKGHYSGSFSP
+898 RMEKGP
-911 VGLLET
+911 LEM
-917 AAELEKELIN
+917 AAELEKELVS
-927 AREELELMARK
+927 AREELELMSRK

-952 VMAQEE
+952 VTAQEE

-1010 VATAESQG
+1010 VATAESRG
-1018 QAATGN
+1018 QEATGN
-1024 RQQQLLLMLEGLVAE
+1024 RRQQLLLMLEGLVTE

-1055 SLVKFHAH
+1055 SLVKFHTH

-1073 QAELEGAQALRGR
+1073 RAELEGAQALRGR

-1101 ETLGAFGGQPGRD
+1101 ETLGAFGGQPGRE
-1114 DAQDGRADSI
+1114 DAEDGSPDSI
-1124 EGEVPPRTAN
+1124 EGEAPPGATS
-1134 QQTSQGLPVNSPE
+1134 QQTSQGLPVNSLV
-1147 AKAAQPDLT
+1147 AKAAQPDLLT
-1156 LASLERDSS
+1156 LDHLERNSS
-1165 LRAELLHIRAKN
+1165 LQAELFHIRAKN

-1199 EAGFSSLSSIRK
+1199 EAGFSSLSPIRK
-1211 VLLSL
+1211 ALLSL
-1216 CLKTAELKERL
+1216 CLETAELKERL

-1233 ERWEDKAEA
+1233 EGCEDEAEA
-1242 GGALRTQS
+1242 RGALRTQS
-1250 RKLQSSET
+1250 RKPQSSET

-1272 EGESKFLPQLVTGM
+1272 EGESKFPSQLVTGM
-1286 ATEIDRLRAEMGVAS
+1286 ATEINRLRAEMGVAPS
-1301 GKRPALEGQLQED
+1301 KRPALEGQLQED

-1338 QQMEASLVGSWQR
+1338 QQMKGSPAGSWQQ
-1351 LVEPRVGPSGQLV
+1351 LVEPAVGPSGQLV
-1364 QCRQHNQE
+1364 QCRQRNQE
-1372 LQEKLA
+1372 LQDKLA

-1455 RPGPRGGLCWGQSE
+1455 QPGPRGGLCWGQSE
-1469 DVAALQQHV
+1469 DVAILQQHV
-1478 RELQL
+1478 RELQV

-1507 YASGAEWLHK
+1507 YASGAERLHK
-1517 PVPSATDE
+1517 LVPSATDE

-1560 QLPGPWA
+1560 QLPGPRA
-1567 GGVLPEELHS
+1567 GGVLPEELRS

-1607 MCHLLNQHLRDTV
+1607 VCRLLTQHLRDTV

-1674 VVLRLSKEL
+1674 VALRLSKEL
-1683 QEKERMIETL
+1683 REKERMIETL
-1693 QAKLQEGCETPSS
+1693 QAKLQERCETPSS
-1706 SRALSESPRSH
+1706 SRALSESPRSN
-1717 SSTSFLSDGPEACS
+1717 SSASFLSDAPEACS
-1731 DGDATSDYSQL
+1731 DGDATSEYSQL
-1742 QGGRS
+1742 QGVRS
-1747 KQPSRHLADVTHPA
+1747 EQPSRHLTDVTHPA

-1784 PTGPPSQPPPMD
+1784 PTGPSSQHHPMD
-1796 SSQTCTGLHFDSLSK
+1796 GGQTRTGLHFDSLSK

-1864 GERGPLAAPPVKPL
+1864 GERGPLAAPPVKPV
-1878 PLTSDFGEASTSRCL
+1878 PLASNFREASTSRCL
-1893 HAPHLTPQSCPL
+1893 HVPHLTPQSCPL
-1905 QSSAQLD
+1905 QRSTQLD
-1912 RKAGATFLESNPLWA
+1912 RKAGAAFLESNSLWA
-1927 QPPMGALYGHLPFG
+1927 QPHMGALYGHLPSG
-1941 YPASHKLTGADL
+1941 YPDSHKLTGADL
-1953 LEGHLV
+1953 LEGHLA

-1992 NGHPTNINIQG
+1992 N
-2003 LASTSSRS
+2003 
-2011 SETQALREEN
+2011 
-2021 QSLQLQFA
+2021 
-2029 HLSREL
+2029 EL

-2041 TRCRL
+2041 MYCRL
-2046 QEAEAKNR
+2046 QEAEAENR

-2059 LAEQLQSG
+2059 LAEQRQSG

-2078 ENHHRLER
+2078 ENNHRLEC

-2094 CEENQRLCQALCAEL
+2094 CEENQRLCQALCTEL
-2109 RIHETLS
+2109 RVHETLS
-2116 SSSQAAPSACS
+2116 GSSQAAPSACS
-2127 GDAHR
+2127 GDAHC
-2132 RPPSSSELGALL
+2132 RPPSSSELDTLL

-2167 LARWQPEGNAAP
+2167 LARQKPEGSAVP
-2179 LFAAHQAMPDWQPF
+2179 LFATHQAMPDWQPF
-2193 QVSSPSPPVR
+2193 QDSSPSPPVR

-2219 SDPAPLAHRLKEP
+2219 SAPAPLAHRMKEP
-2232 PMDDPLMRRS
+2232 PVDNPLVRRS
-2242 APAPVGDAPSSL
+2242 APAPARDAPSSS
-2254 SASKGRCQVIGHVDD
+2254 SASKGGCQVIGHVDD
-2269 YYTLKQQILEGRTLV
+2269 YYTLKQQILEGKTLV
-2284 HQMASLLQP
+2284 HQIASLLQP
-2293 AVAMPS
+2293 ALAMPS
-2299 LEPRGPEALDRGS
+2299 LEPHGTEALERGS
-2312 VQQLLST
+2312 VRQLLST
-2319 ASALHQLLEQCASLL
+2319 TSALHQLLEQCASLL
-2334 TTFWRGALPAAPSP
+2334 ATFWRGALPAAPSP
-2348 AQPQTAEQAMK
+2348 AQPQTVAMK

-2369 AEQESLLQRAAE
+2369 AEQENLLQSAAE

-2393 EHFIISHLT
+2393 EHFIVSHLT

-2413 NLEKTKPQGSSVKSP
+2413 NLEKSKPQGSSVKSL
-2428 PSIGAG
+2428 PSIGTG
-2434 EISVGSSQHPSHVI
+2434 EISVGLSQYPTHVI
-2448 PAHQEHRRKRS
+2448 PARQEHGRKRS
-2459 HPDTLKWQEDRSWP
+2459 RPHTLKWQEDQSWP
-2473 CFVHLPSS
+2473 RFVHLPSS

>member
-186 RVPRKVARSITCGP
+186 RVPRKVARSISCGP
-200 STRWP
+200 SARWP
-205 ASVCNEESSVCE
+205 ASVCNEECE

-230 EEENM
+230 EEESM

-246 LDTAVKVSPPRQKD
+246 LDTTVKVSPPRQKD

-343 AGSGFLSAATKPFP
+343 AGSGFLNAATKPFP

-393 PVASGCMSESHAADL
+393 PVASGCVSESHAAEL

-479 DMLHRSQLGHLQ
+479 DILHRSQLGHLQ
-491 TSEDPSPSQQQQHMA
+491 TSEDPSPSQQQQQHMA

-527 QWQKEHQLVEARR
+527 QWQKEHQLAEARR
-540 ATQLLEAAVQE
+540 TTQLLEAAVQE

-584 WALEGERCC
+584 RALEWERCC
-593 EIRAQEQCVQRLSQS
+593 EIRAQEQRVQRLSKR

-618 SQELLQCQQSLE
+618 SQELLQRRQSLE
-630 KNPAVTNA
+630 KNPAVTDA

-706 LKAKMLELEQVT
+706 LKAKTLELEQVT

-755 RNKEVELLTATL
+755 RNKEVEKLTATL
-767 LCKLGPGQNEIAEEL
+767 LCKLGPGQSEIAEEL
-782 CSRLQQKERMLQD
+782 CLRLQQKERMLQD

-811 RELLQAVSVREQR
+811 RELLQAVSVREQQ

-849 LVRNESGKNP
+849 LVRNEPGKNP
-859 VADGRLLLQKDKQP
+859 AADGRLLLQKDKQP

-880 GCGNT
+880 GCGNA
-885 TATGISKGEDSKY
+885 TATGISKVEDSKY
-898 RMEKGHYSGSFSP
+898 RMEKG
-911 VGLLET
+911 LLET
-917 AAELEKELIN
+917 AAELKKELIN

-952 VMAQEE
+952 VTAQEE

-1010 VATAESQG
+1010 VATAESRG
-1018 QAATGN
+1018 QEATGN
-1024 RQQQLLLMLEGLVAE
+1024 RQQQLLLMLEGLVVE

-1073 QAELEGAQALRGR
+1073 QVELEGAQALRGR

-1114 DAQDGRADSI
+1114 DAADGSADSI
-1124 EGEVPPRTAN
+1124 EGEAPPRPTN
-1134 QQTSQGLPVNSPE
+1134 QQTSQGLRANSPE
-1147 AKAAQPDLT
+1147 AKAAQPDLLT
-1156 LASLERDSS
+1156 LAPLERDSS
-1165 LRAELLHIRAKN
+1165 LQAELLHVRAKN

-1216 CLKTAELKERL
+1216 CLETAELKERL
-1227 GGSPLS
+1227 GGCPLS
-1233 ERWEDKAEA
+1233 EGWEDKAEA

-1272 EGESKFLPQLVTGM
+1272 EGESKFPPQLVAGM

-1323 QAVELGPAQAPRGMS
+1323 QAVELGPAQAPRGTS
-1338 QQMEASLVGSWQR
+1338 QQMEASPAGSWQK

-1364 QCRQHNQE
+1364 QCRQRNQE
-1372 LQEKLA
+1372 LQDKLA

-1399 EPLVQQDNK
+1399 EPLVQQENK

-1469 DVAALQQHV
+1469 DVAVLQQHV

-1567 GGVLPEELHS
+1567 GGMLPEELRS

-1607 MCHLLNQHLRDTV
+1607 VCHLLTQHLRDTV

-1662 RSDVEDKTGHEF
+1662 RSDMEDKTGHEF
-1674 VVLRLSKEL
+1674 VALRLSKEL
-1683 QEKERMIETL
+1683 REKERMIETL
-1693 QAKLQEGCETPSS
+1693 QAKLQERCETPSS
-1706 SRALSESPRSH
+1706 SRALSESPRSN
-1717 SSTSFLSDGPEACS
+1717 SSASFLSDGLEACS
-1731 DGDATSDYSQL
+1731 DGDATSEYSQL
-1742 QGGRS
+1742 QGDRS
-1747 KQPSRHLADVTHPA
+1747 EQPSRRLTDVTHPA
-1761 ALASNPSPAAAPHQA
+1761 ALASNPSPTAAPHQA

-1784 PTGPPSQPPPMD
+1784 PTGPSSQHPPMD
-1796 SSQTCTGLHFDSLSK
+1796 SGQTRTGLHFDSLSK

-1827 PFGPPPPAP
+1827 PFGPPPPAR

-1893 HAPHLTPQSCPL
+1893 HVPHLTPQSCPL

-1912 RKAGATFLESNPLWA
+1912 RKAGAAFLESNPLWA
-1927 QPPMGALYGHLPFG
+1927 QPPMGALYGHLPSG
-1941 YPASHKLTGADL
+1941 YPASHPALTGADL
-1953 LEGHLV
+1953 LEGHLA

-1992 NGHPTNINIQG
+1992 NGYPTNIYIQG
-2003 LASTSSRS
+2003 LESASSLS

-2046 QEAEAKNR
+2046 QKAEAENR
-2054 TLAQE
+2054 MLAQE
-2059 LAEQLQSG
+2059 LAEQRQSG

-2078 ENHHRLER
+2078 ENNHRLER

-2116 SSSQAAPSACS
+2116 SSSQAAPSACN

-2167 LARWQPEGNAAP
+2167 LARQQPEGSAAP

-2193 QVSSPSPPVR
+2193 QDSSPSPPVR

-2219 SDPAPLAHRLKEP
+2219 SGPAPLAHRMKEP
-2232 PMDDPLMRRS
+2232 PMDDPLVRRS
-2242 APAPVGDAPSSL
+2242 APAPAGDAPSSS
-2254 SASKGRCQVIGHVDD
+2254 SASKGGCQVIGHVDD
-2269 YYTLKQQILEGRTLV
+2269 YYTLKQQILEGKTLV
-2284 HQMASLLQP
+2284 HQMASLLRP
-2293 AVAMPS
+2293 ALAMPS
-2299 LEPRGPEALDRGS
+2299 LEPRGTEALDWGS
-2312 VQQLLST
+2312 IQQLLSA

-2348 AQPQTAEQAMK
+2348 AQHQTAEQAMK

-2369 AEQESLLQRAAE
+2369 AEQENLLQRAAE

-2393 EHFIISHLT
+2393 EHFIVSHLT

-2413 NLEKTKPQGSSVKSP
+2413 NLESLQKSKPQGSSVKSP

-2434 EISVGSSQHPSHVI
+2434 EISVGLSQHPSHVI
-2448 PAHQEHRRKRS
+2448 PAQQEHRRKRS
-2459 HPDTLKWQEDRSWP
+2459 RPDTLKWQDQSWP
-2473 CFVHLPSS
+2473 CFVHFPSS

>member
-186 RVPRKVARSITCGP
+186 RVPRKVARSISCGP
-200 STRWP
+200 SARWP
-205 ASVCNEESSVCE
+205 ASVCNEECE

-230 EEENM
+230 EEESM

-246 LDTAVKVSPPRQKD
+246 LDTTVKVSPPRQKD

-343 AGSGFLSAATKPFP
+343 AGSGFLNAATKPFP

-393 PVASGCMSESHAADL
+393 PVASGCVSESHAAEL

-479 DMLHRSQLGHLQ
+479 DILHRSQLGHLQ
-491 TSEDPSPSQQQQHMA
+491 TSEDPSPSQQQQQHMA

-527 QWQKEHQLVEARR
+527 QWQKEHQLAEARR
-540 ATQLLEAAVQE
+540 TTQLLEAAVQE

-584 WALEGERCC
+584 RALEWERCC
-593 EIRAQEQCVQRLSQS
+593 EIRAQEQRVQRLSKR

-618 SQELLQCQQSLE
+618 SQELLQRRQSLE
-630 KNPAVTNA
+630 KNPAVTDA

-706 LKAKMLELEQVT
+706 LKAKTLELEQVT

-755 RNKEVELLTATL
+755 RNKEVEKLTATL
-767 LCKLGPGQNEIAEEL
+767 LCKLGPGQSEIAEEL
-782 CSRLQQKERMLQD
+782 CLRLQQKERMLQD

-811 RELLQAVSVREQR
+811 RELLQAVSVREQQ

-849 LVRNESGKNP
+849 LVRNEPGKNP
-859 VADGRLLLQKDKQP
+859 AADGRLLLQKDKQP

-880 GCGNT
+880 GCGNA
-885 TATGISKGEDSKY
+885 TATGISKVEDSKY
-898 RMEKGHYSGSFSP
+898 RMEKG
-911 VGLLET
+911 LLET
-917 AAELEKELIN
+917 AAELKKELIN

-952 VMAQEE
+952 VTAQEE

-1010 VATAESQG
+1010 VATAESRG
-1018 QAATGN
+1018 QEATGN
-1024 RQQQLLLMLEGLVAE
+1024 RQQQLLLMLEGLVVE

-1073 QAELEGAQALRGR
+1073 QVELEGAQALRGR

-1114 DAQDGRADSI
+1114 DAADGSADSI
-1124 EGEVPPRTAN
+1124 EGEAPPRPTN
-1134 QQTSQGLPVNSPE
+1134 QQTSQGLRANSPE
-1147 AKAAQPDLT
+1147 AKAAQPDLLT
-1156 LASLERDSS
+1156 LAPLERDSS
-1165 LRAELLHIRAKN
+1165 LQAELLHVRAKN

-1216 CLKTAELKERL
+1216 CLETAELKERL
-1227 GGSPLS
+1227 GGCPLS
-1233 ERWEDKAEA
+1233 EGWEDKAEA

-1272 EGESKFLPQLVTGM
+1272 EGESKFPPQLVAGM

-1323 QAVELGPAQAPRGMS
+1323 QAVELGPAQAPRGTS
-1338 QQMEASLVGSWQR
+1338 QQMEASPAGSWQK

-1364 QCRQHNQE
+1364 QCRQRNQE
-1372 LQEKLA
+1372 LQDKLA

-1399 EPLVQQDNK
+1399 EPLVQQENK

-1469 DVAALQQHV
+1469 DVAVLQQHV

-1567 GGVLPEELHS
+1567 GGMLPEELRS

-1607 MCHLLNQHLRDTV
+1607 VCHLLTQHLRDTV

-1662 RSDVEDKTGHEF
+1662 RSDMEDKTGHEF
-1674 VVLRLSKEL
+1674 VALRLSKEL
-1683 QEKERMIETL
+1683 REKERMIETL
-1693 QAKLQEGCETPSS
+1693 QAKLQERCETPSS
-1706 SRALSESPRSH
+1706 SRALSESPRSN
-1717 SSTSFLSDGPEACS
+1717 SSASFLSDGLEACS
-1731 DGDATSDYSQL
+1731 DGDATSEYSQL
-1742 QGGRS
+1742 QGDRS
-1747 KQPSRHLADVTHPA
+1747 EQPSRRLTDVTHPA
-1761 ALASNPSPAAAPHQA
+1761 ALASNPSPTAAPHQA

-1784 PTGPPSQPPPMD
+1784 PTGPSSQHPPMD
-1796 SSQTCTGLHFDSLSK
+1796 SGQTRTG
-1811 PLSVP
+1811 
-1816 LTPAPGPSAFL
+1816 
-1827 PFGPPPPAP
+1827 
-1836 PALLGCCGTPVFS
+1836 
-1849 LAEVQQEL
+1849 
-1857 HMLQKQL
+1857 
-1864 GERGPLAAPPVKPL
+1864 GPLAAPPVKPL

-1893 HAPHLTPQSCPL
+1893 HVPHLTPQSCPL

-1912 RKAGATFLESNPLWA
+1912 RKAGAAFLESNPLWA
-1927 QPPMGALYGHLPFG
+1927 QPPMGALYGHLPSG
-1941 YPASHKLTGADL
+1941 YPASHPALTGADL
-1953 LEGHLV
+1953 LEGHLA

-1992 NGHPTNINIQG
+1992 NGYPTNIYIQG
-2003 LASTSSRS
+2003 LESASSLS

-2029 HLSREL
+2029 HLSRGNGALPPEL

-2046 QEAEAKNR
+2046 QKAEAENR
-2054 TLAQE
+2054 MLAQE
-2059 LAEQLQSG
+2059 LAEQRQSG

-2078 ENHHRLER
+2078 ENNHRLER

-2116 SSSQAAPSACS
+2116 SSSQAAPSACN

-2167 LARWQPEGNAAP
+2167 LARQQPEGSAAP

-2193 QVSSPSPPVR
+2193 QDSSPSPPVR

-2219 SDPAPLAHRLKEP
+2219 SGPAPLAHRMKEP
-2232 PMDDPLMRRS
+2232 PMDDPLVRRS
-2242 APAPVGDAPSSL
+2242 APAPAGDAPSSS
-2254 SASKGRCQVIGHVDD
+2254 SASKGGCQVIGHVDD
-2269 YYTLKQQILEGRTLV
+2269 YYTLKQQILEGKTLV
-2284 HQMASLLQP
+2284 HQMASLLRP
-2293 AVAMPS
+2293 ALAMPS
-2299 LEPRGPEALDRGS
+2299 LEPRGTEALDWGS
-2312 VQQLLST
+2312 IQQLLSA

-2348 AQPQTAEQAMK
+2348 AQHQTAEQAMK

-2369 AEQESLLQRAAE
+2369 AEQENLLQRAAE

-2393 EHFIISHLT
+2393 EHFIVSHLT

-2413 NLEKTKPQGSSVKSP
+2413 NLESLQKSKPQGSSVKSP

-2434 EISVGSSQHPSHVI
+2434 EISVGLSQHPSHVI
-2448 PAHQEHRRKRS
+2448 PAQQEHRRKRS
-2459 HPDTLKWQEDRSWP
+2459 RPDTLKWQDQSWP
-2473 CFVHLPSS
+2473 CFVHFPSS

>member
-1 MREICRICARELCG
+1 MSNGYRTLSQHLNDLKKENFSLKLRIYFLEERMQQKYEASREDVYKRNIELKVEVESLKQELQERQQTLDKAWAAAENLTSC
-15 NQRRWIFHT
+15 NEAEFQRRYEERQQE
-24 AAKLN
+24 KE
-29 LQVLLSHVLGKELC
+29 HVSE
-43 RDGKAEFACSKCAFM
+43 
-58 LDRIYRF
+58 
-65 DTVIARIEA
+65 
-74 LSIERLQKLLLE
+74 LLE
-86 KDRLKFCIASMYRRN
+86 NKIQ
-101 NEDSGIDDKV
+101 
-111 VGDGTVDISGLP
+111 
-123 DVRYTAL
+123 L
-130 LQEDFAYSGFE
+130 LQEEARLAKSEAERTAALVEAEKGR
-141 CWTEHEEHIPE
+141 CLE
-152 LHSCHASESMG
+152 LTKKLKEL
-163 NRPRRCHGCATLR
+163 T
-176 VADADYEAIC
+176 
-186 RVPRKVARSITCGP
+186 K
-200 STRWP
+200 
-205 ASVCNEESSVCE
+205 
-217 PITADSASAKVPV
+217 
-230 EEENM
+230 EEEKR
-235 EEGTPGSSVES
+235 GAQV
-246 LDTAVKVSPPRQKD
+246 LRDDHCAALAQKD
-260 EEADK
+260 KHIEELIQELSAREQLIELL
-265 GAKGS
+265 AT
-270 EKCDDCLDAHTTPN
+270 EKQNLLQ
-284 SSSCGNRLELALSLI
+284 RLEE
-299 KAFDYKPV
+299 
-307 QSPRGSRLPIPVKS
+307 PREI
-321 ILPCSKPSR
+321 
-330 DLVDGSALLGSVN
+330 
-343 AGSGFLSAATKPFP
+343 
-357 LELSDLQ
+357 E
-364 ELWDDL
+364 
-370 GEDYMPLRVQNLPED
+370 VQNLPED

-393 PVASGCMSESHAADL
+393 PVASGRVSESHAAEL

-434 SVQEASQRQD
+434 SIQEASQRQD

-466 VIEGQS
+466 VIEGQN
-472 ETMAKLR
+472 ETMGKLR

-491 TSEDPSPSQQQQHMA
+491 TSEGPSPSQQQQHMA

-527 QWQKEHQLVEARR
+527 QWQKEHQLAEARR
-540 ATQLLEAAVQE
+540 TTQLLEATVQE

-556 EVSWKHNQELRSVVQ
+556 EVSWKHNQES
-571 QVQAELQGKVQEL
+571 
-584 WALEGERCC
+584 W
-593 EIRAQEQCVQRLSQS
+593 
-608 LAHKEQLLQE
+608 
-618 SQELLQCQQSLE
+618 ELLQRRQSLE
-630 KNPAVTNA
+630 KNPVVTDT
-638 MLEKLQQRIKDRDA
+638 MLEKLQQRIKHRDA

-671 LRQLHLSVRER
+671 LQQLHISVRER

-706 LKAKMLELEQVT
+706 LKAKTLELEQVT

-728 EEVEAKSSCWQKEQ
+728 EEVEAKSNCWQKEQ

-749 QTSLHD
+749 QASLHD
-755 RNKEVELLTATL
+755 RNKEVEELTATL
-767 LCKLGPGQNEIAEEL
+767 LCKLGPGQSEIAEEL
-782 CSRLQQKERMLQD
+782 CLRLQRKERMLQD

-811 RELLQAVSVREQR
+811 RELLQAMSIREQR
-824 SRVAAEKMVQA
+824 SRVTAEKMVQA
-835 LAEKSGEVQFLRQR
+835 LAEKSDEVQFLRQR
-849 LVRNESGKNP
+849 LVGNEPGKNP

-880 GCGNT
+880 GCGNA
-885 TATGISKGEDSKY
+885 TATRISKGEDSKY
-898 RMEKGHYSGSFSP
+898 RMER
-911 VGLLET
+911 GLLET

-952 VMAQEE
+952 VTAQEE

-1010 VATAESQG
+1010 VATAESRG
-1018 QAATGN
+1018 QEATGN

-1086 LEEALGRSMEHLRRL
+1086 LEESLGRSMEHLRRL

-1114 DAQDGRADSI
+1114 DAKDGSTDSI
-1124 EGEVPPRTAN
+1124 EGEAPPRTVN
-1134 QQTSQGLPVNSPE
+1134 HQTSQGLPANSPE
-1147 AKAAQPDLT
+1147 AKAAQPDLLT
-1156 LASLERDSS
+1156 LAPLERDSS
-1165 LRAELLHIRAKN
+1165 LQAELLHVRAKN

-1187 EGELWELKTLME
+1187 EGELWELKALME

-1216 CLKTAELKERL
+1216 CLETAELKEQL

-1233 ERWEDKAEA
+1233 EGWEDKAEA
-1242 GGALRTQS
+1242 RAALCTQNS
-1250 RKLQSSET
+1250 KLQSSET

-1272 EGESKFLPQLVTGM
+1272 EGESKFPPQLVTGM
-1286 ATEIDRLRAEMGVAS
+1286 ATEIDRLWTEMGVAS

-1314 PAKRPCPGS
+1314 PAKRPCPRS

-1338 QQMEASLVGSWQR
+1338 QQMEACPAGSWQR

-1364 QCRQHNQE
+1364 QCRQRNQE
-1372 LQEKLA
+1372 LQDKLA

-1455 RPGPRGGLCWGQSE
+1455 RPGPWGGLCWGQSE
-1469 DVAALQQHV
+1469 DVAVLQQHV

-1507 YASGAEWLHK
+1507 YASGAERLHK

-1560 QLPGPWA
+1560 QLHGRWA
-1567 GGVLPEELHS
+1567 GGVLPEELRS

-1607 MCHLLNQHLRDTV
+1607 VCHLLTQHLRDTV

-1674 VVLRLSKEL
+1674 VALRLSKEL
-1683 QEKERMIETL
+1683 REKERMIETL
-1693 QAKLQEGCETPSS
+1693 QAKLQERCETPSS
-1706 SRALSESPRSH
+1706 SRALSESPRSN
-1717 SSTSFLSDGPEACS
+1717 SSASFLSDGPEACS
-1731 DGDATSDYSQL
+1731 DGDATSEYSQL
-1742 QGGRS
+1742 QGDRS
-1747 KQPSRHLADVTHPA
+1747 EQPSRRLTDVTHPA

-1776 PAESIRGY
+1776 SAESIRGY
-1784 PTGPPSQPPPMD
+1784 PTGPSSQHPPMD
-1796 SSQTCTGLHFDSLSK
+1796 SGQTRTGLHFDSLSK

-1827 PFGPPPPAP
+1827 PFGPPPPTP
-1836 PALLGCCGTPVFS
+1836 SALLGCCGTPVFS

-1893 HAPHLTPQSCPL
+1893 HVPHLTPQSCPL
-1905 QSSAQLD
+1905 QSSTQLD
-1912 RKAGATFLESNPLWA
+1912 RKAGAAFLESNPLWA
-1927 QPPMGALYGHLPFG
+1927 QPPMGALYGHLPSG
-1941 YPASHKLTGADL
+1941 YLASHKLTGADL
-1953 LEGHLV
+1953 LEGHLA

-1986 ATTAKG
+1986 ATTTKG
-1992 NGHPTNINIQG
+1992 NGYPTNIYIQG
-2003 LASTSSRS
+2003 LESASSLS

-2035 ERLREA
+2035 EQLRET

-2046 QEAEAKNR
+2046 QKAETENR

-2059 LAEQLQSG
+2059 LAEQRQSG

-2078 ENHHRLER
+2078 ENNHRLEC

-2094 CEENQRLCQALCAEL
+2094 CQENQQLCQALCAEL

-2116 SSSQAAPSACS
+2116 SSSQAALSACS
-2127 GDAHR
+2127 GDVHR

-2144 AEVRTLRRQ
+2144 AEVRTLRRK

-2167 LARWQPEGNAAP
+2167 LARQQPEGSAAP
-2179 LFAAHQAMPDWQPF
+2179 LFAAHQATPNWQPF
-2193 QVSSPSPPVR
+2193 QDSSPSPPVR

-2219 SDPAPLAHRLKEP
+2219 SGPAPLAHQLKEP
-2232 PMDDPLMRRS
+2232 PVDDALVRRS
-2242 APAPVGDAPSSL
+2242 APAPAGDAPSSS
-2254 SASKGRCQVIGHVDD
+2254 SASKGGCQVIGHVDD
-2269 YYTLKQQILEGRTLV
+2269 YYTLKQLILEGKTLV
-2284 HQMASLLQP
+2284 HQMASLLRP
-2293 AVAMPS
+2293 ALAMPS
-2299 LEPRGPEALDRGS
+2299 LEPRGTKALDRGS

-2319 ASALHQLLEQCASLL
+2319 ASALHQLLEQCSSLL

-2369 AEQESLLQRAAE
+2369 AEQENLLQRAAE

-2393 EHFIISHLT
+2393 EHFIVSHLT

-2413 NLEKTKPQGSSVKSP
+2413 NLEKSKPQGSSVKSP
-2428 PSIGAG
+2428 PFIGAG
-2434 EISVGSSQHPSHVI
+2434 EISVGLSQHPSHVI
-2448 PAHQEHRRKRS
+2448 PTNQEHRRKKS
-2459 HPDTLKWQEDRSWP
+2459 CPDTLKWQEDQSWP

>member
-111 VGDGTVDISGLP
+111 VGDVTVDISGLP

-152 LHSCHASESMG
+152 LHSCHTSESVG

-186 RVPRKVARSITCGP
+186 RVPRKVARSISCGL

-217 PITADSASAKVPV
+217 PITADLASAKVPV
-230 EEENM
+230 EEESM

-265 GAKGS
+265 GVKGS

-284 SSSCGNRLELALSLI
+284 SSLYGNRLELALSLI

-321 ILPCSKPSR
+321 ILLYSKPSR
-330 DLVDGSALLGSVN
+330 NLVDGSTLLGSVN
-343 AGSGFLSAATKPFP
+343 AGSGFPSATTKTFP

-393 PVASGCMSESHAADL
+393 PVASGRVSESHAAEL

-434 SVQEASQRQD
+434 SIQEASQRQD

-466 VIEGQS
+466 VIEGQN
-472 ETMAKLR
+472 ETMGKLR

-491 TSEDPSPSQQQQHMA
+491 TSEGPSPSQQQQHMA

-527 QWQKEHQLVEARR
+527 QWQKEHQLAEARR
-540 ATQLLEAAVQE
+540 TTQLLEATVQE

-556 EVSWKHNQELRSVVQ
+556 EVSWKHNQELRGVVQ

-584 WALEGERCC
+584 WALEGEKCC
-593 EIRAQEQCVQRLSQS
+593 EIRAQEQRVQRLSQR

-618 SQELLQCQQSLE
+618 SWELLQRRQSLE
-630 KNPAVTNA
+630 KNPVVTDT
-638 MLEKLQQRIKDRDA
+638 MLEKLQQRIKHRDA

-671 LRQLHLSVRER
+671 LRQLHISVRER

-706 LKAKMLELEQVT
+706 LKAKTLELEQVT

-728 EEVEAKSSCWQKEQ
+728 EEVEAKSNCWQKEQ

-749 QTSLHD
+749 QASLHD
-755 RNKEVELLTATL
+755 RNKEVEELTATL
-767 LCKLGPGQNEIAEEL
+767 LCKLGPGQSEIAEEL
-782 CSRLQQKERMLQD
+782 CLRLQRKERMLQD

-811 RELLQAVSVREQR
+811 RELLQAMSIREQR

-835 LAEKSGEVQFLRQR
+835 LAEKSDEVQFLRQR
-849 LVRNESGKNP
+849 LVGNEPGKNP

-880 GCGNT
+880 GCGNS
-885 TATGISKGEDSKY
+885 TATRISKGEDSKY
-898 RMEKGHYSGSFSP
+898 RMER
-911 VGLLET
+911 GLLET

-952 VMAQEE
+952 VTAQEE

-1010 VATAESQG
+1010 VATAESRG
-1018 QAATGN
+1018 QEVTGN

-1086 LEEALGRSMEHLRRL
+1086 LEESLGRSMEHLRRL

-1114 DAQDGRADSI
+1114 DAKDGSTDSI
-1124 EGEVPPRTAN
+1124 EGEAPPRTVN
-1134 QQTSQGLPVNSPE
+1134 QQTSQGLPANSPE
-1147 AKAAQPDLT
+1147 AKAAQPDLLT
-1156 LASLERDSS
+1156 LAPLERDSS
-1165 LRAELLHIRAKN
+1165 LQAELLHVRAKN

-1187 EGELWELKTLME
+1187 EGELWELKALME

-1216 CLKTAELKERL
+1216 CLETAELKEQL

-1233 ERWEDKAEA
+1233 EGWEDKAEA
-1242 GGALRTQS
+1242 RAALCTQNS
-1250 RKLQSSET
+1250 KLQSSET

-1272 EGESKFLPQLVTGM
+1272 EGESKFPPQLVTGM
-1286 ATEIDRLRAEMGVAS
+1286 ATEIDRLWTEMGVAS

-1314 PAKRPCPGS
+1314 PAKRPCPRS

-1338 QQMEASLVGSWQR
+1338 QMEACPAGSWQQ

-1364 QCRQHNQE
+1364 QCRQRNQE
-1372 LQEKLA
+1372 LQDKLA

-1455 RPGPRGGLCWGQSE
+1455 RPGPWGGLCWGQSE
-1469 DVAALQQHV
+1469 DVAVLQQHV

-1507 YASGAEWLHK
+1507 YASGAERLHK

-1560 QLPGPWA
+1560 QLHGRWA
-1567 GGVLPEELHS
+1567 GGVLPEELRS

-1607 MCHLLNQHLRDTV
+1607 VCHLLTQHLRDTV

-1674 VVLRLSKEL
+1674 VALRLSKEL
-1683 QEKERMIETL
+1683 REKERMIETL
-1693 QAKLQEGCETPSS
+1693 QAKLQERCETPSS
-1706 SRALSESPRSH
+1706 SRALSESPRSN
-1717 SSTSFLSDGPEACS
+1717 SSASFLSDGPEACS
-1731 DGDATSDYSQL
+1731 DGDATSEYSQL
-1742 QGGRS
+1742 QGDRS
-1747 KQPSRHLADVTHPA
+1747 EQPSRRLTDVTHPA

-1776 PAESIRGY
+1776 SAESIRGY
-1784 PTGPPSQPPPMD
+1784 STGPSSQHPPMD
-1796 SSQTCTGLHFDSLSK
+1796 SGQTRTGLHFDSLSK

-1827 PFGPPPPAP
+1827 PFGPPPPTP
-1836 PALLGCCGTPVFS
+1836 SALLGCCGTPVFS

-1893 HAPHLTPQSCPL
+1893 HVPHLTPQSCPL
-1905 QSSAQLD
+1905 QSSTQLD
-1912 RKAGATFLESNPLWA
+1912 RKAGAAFLESNPLWA
-1927 QPPMGALYGHLPFG
+1927 QPPMGALYGHLPSG
-1941 YPASHKLTGADL
+1941 YPASHKLMGADL
-1953 LEGHLV
+1953 LEGHLA

-1992 NGHPTNINIQG
+1992 NGYPTNIYIQG
-2003 LASTSSRS
+2003 LESASSLS

-2021 QSLQLQFA
+2021 QSLQLHFA
-2029 HLSREL
+2029 HLSRGNGALPPEL
-2035 ERLREA
+2035 EQLRET

-2046 QEAEAKNR
+2046 QKAETENR

-2059 LAEQLQSG
+2059 LAEQRQSG

-2078 ENHHRLER
+2078 ENNHRLEC

-2094 CEENQRLCQALCAEL
+2094 CQENQRLCQALCAEL

-2116 SSSQAAPSACS
+2116 SSSQAALSACS
-2127 GDAHR
+2127 GDVHR

-2144 AEVRTLRRQ
+2144 AEVRTLRRK

-2167 LARWQPEGNAAP
+2167 LARQQPEGNAAP
-2179 LFAAHQAMPDWQPF
+2179 LFAAHQATPNWQPF
-2193 QVSSPSPPVR
+2193 QDSSPSPPVR

-2219 SDPAPLAHRLKEP
+2219 SGPAPLAHQLKEP
-2232 PMDDPLMRRS
+2232 PVDDALVRRS
-2242 APAPVGDAPSSL
+2242 APAPAGDAPSSS
-2254 SASKGRCQVIGHVDD
+2254 SASKGGCQVIGHVDD
-2269 YYTLKQQILEGRTLV
+2269 YYTLKQLILEGKTLV
-2284 HQMASLLQP
+2284 HQMASLLRP
-2293 AVAMPS
+2293 ALAMPS
-2299 LEPRGPEALDRGS
+2299 LEPRGTKALDRGS

-2319 ASALHQLLEQCASLL
+2319 ASALHQLLEQCSSLL

-2369 AEQESLLQRAAE
+2369 AEQENLLQRAAE

-2393 EHFIISHLT
+2393 EHFIVSHLT

-2413 NLEKTKPQGSSVKSP
+2413 NLESLQKSKPQGSSVKSP
-2428 PSIGAG
+2428 PFIGAG
-2434 EISVGSSQHPSHVI
+2434 EISVGLSQHPSHVI
-2448 PAHQEHRRKRS
+2448 PTNQEHRRKRS
-2459 HPDTLKWQEDRSWP
+2459 CPDTLKWQEDQSWP